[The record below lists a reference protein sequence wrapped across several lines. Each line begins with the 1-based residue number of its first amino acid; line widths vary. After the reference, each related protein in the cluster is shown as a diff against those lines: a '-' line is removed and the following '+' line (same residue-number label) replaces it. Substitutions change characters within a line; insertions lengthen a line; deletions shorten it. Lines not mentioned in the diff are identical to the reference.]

1 MELAHSLLLNEDAL
15 AQITEAKRPV
25 FIFEWLRFLNKVLV
39 AANKVDVK
47 EKQKKLV
54 EQLTSLISSNPGPP
68 TRKLLAKNLATLYS
82 IGDTF
87 TVFQTLDKCND
98 IIKNKDDTPAYLP
111 TKLAAVAC
119 VGAFYERMGRMLG
132 SSFPETINNLLKA
145 LKNAES
151 QGRGEILLSLQKVLS
166 GLGAAAASCH
176 RDIYK
181 NARSLLTDRS
191 MAVRCAVAKCLLELQ
206 NEAVFMWTA
215 ELENVATLCFKALEG
230 STYGVR
236 VAVSKLLGTVMATA
250 LMPKQAAVMRQN
262 VKRATLD
269 EVLELMATGFLRGGS
284 SFLKSGGEMLKGGTS
299 VSREVRV
306 GVTEAYVVFVTVLG
320 GQWLERNFATFLSHL
335 LELVAHP
342 RATQSHV
349 EAVYSRRC
357 VSFALRATL
366 GALLGEKAQI
376 AAAKDICQAISKQM
390 RAVEAVVSDSSGE
403 NKGTAADVSASQ
415 HVMVCALK
423 ELGSLV
429 QSLSATAAPLI
440 QEPSIGLLE
449 TVMSVLLHPSMAA
462 RLAAAWCLRCVA
474 VALPNQL
481 TPLLDRCAE
490 RINALKSS
498 PEAVSGY
505 SFAMAALLGAV
516 HQCPL
521 GIPHSKGK
529 MVVSIAED
537 LLRSAAQNS
546 RLSLHRTQA
555 GWLLLGA
562 LMTLGSSLVRYHLPK
577 MLLLWRNVFPRS
589 QKELEAEKARGDS
602 FTWQVTLEGRAGA
615 LCAMRSFV
623 AHCPELLTEDV
634 IRRLMTPI
642 ECAMTMMAHSN
653 RRFRL
658 RGSCPD
664 ESLYFQRSCRYKG
677 PWCSSEGQC
686 SDGSPPSLRHPRPPS
701 SENIRRQ
708 VLPSAESHLAHKSCS
723 FSALLRELVAEF
735 TLTDNS
741 SNTTT
746 SLLRS
751 LCHYDDSVLMGSWL
765 QETDH
770 KSIEDQLQPNS
781 ASGSGA
787 LEHDPS
793 SIYLRVPVGEAVPG
807 PLPLGVSVIDASVA
821 LFGVVFPHVSF
832 KHRLQMLDHFAEC
845 VKQAKGVRQQA
856 VQLNIFTA
864 VLSAL
869 KVEQESRVRE
879 SSNKVEQQSRVRESS
894 NEVEQ
899 ESRVRESSN
908 KVEQE
913 SRVREWS
920 NKVEQ
925 ESRVREWSNKVEQES
940 RVREWSN
947 KVEQESRVREW
958 SNKVEQESRVRE
970 SSNKVEQESRVR
982 EWSNKVEQE
991 SRVRESSNKV
1001 EQESRVRESSNK
1013 VEQESRVR
1021 ESSNKVEQESRVRE
1035 SSNKVEQESRV
1046 REWSNKVEQQ
1056 SRVRESSNKVE
1067 QESRVREWSN
1077 KVEQESRVREWSNK
1091 VEQESRV
1098 REWSN
1103 KVEQESRVREWSNK
1117 VEQESRVRESSN
1129 KVEQESRVREWSN
1142 KVEQE
1147 SRVRE
1152 WSNKVEQESR
1162 VRESSNKVEQES
1174 RVREWSNKV
1183 EQESRVRESSK
1194 KAEQKSQ
1201 GLAENKS
1208 TLGPE
1213 EVRKSALALVMG
1225 ALDNPNPILRCAAG
1239 EALGRMA
1246 QVVGEATFIASMAQH
1261 SFDKLK
1267 SARDVVSRTGHSL
1280 ALGCLHRYV
1289 GGIGSGQHLKTS
1301 VSILLALAQD
1311 ATSHEVQTW
1320 ALHSLALIVDS
1331 SGPMYRGYVEP
1342 TLSLVLTLLLTV
1354 PPSHTEVHQCL
1365 GRCLG
1370 ALITTVGP
1378 ELQGNSVT
1386 ISTIRSSCLVG
1397 CAIMQDH
1404 SDSLVQAAAISC
1416 LQQLHMFAPR
1426 HVNLSSLVP
1435 CLCVHLCSSHLLLR
1449 RAAVACL
1456 RQLAQREA
1464 AEVCEYAMSLAKKA
1478 GDNKDSATLNLN
1490 ISETGLEGVLF
1501 GMLDR
1506 ETDRKLCSD
1515 IHDTLGHMLS
1525 SLAVGKLSHWLKLC
1539 KDVLAASTE
1548 VGGAVAFEVEKEEDS
1563 EKKDEMDD
1571 DIMFTGLGE
1580 DDKSK
1585 PSVAPRW
1592 VTRVFAADCLCRII
1606 HLCENADKTHFDLAA
1621 ARTAKAKN
1629 PKGDLL
1635 VLHLSDLIRMAFMA
1649 ATDHSHQLRMAGLQ
1663 ALEDII
1669 KKFASVPEPEFPG
1682 HVILEQYQ
1690 ANVGA
1695 ALRPAFSPD
1704 TPSDITAKACQVCSA
1719 WIGSGV
1725 VSDLNDL
1732 RRVHNLL
1739 VSSLDKVQAGKGSSS
1754 QLYSESATTMEKLA
1768 VLKAWAEEQVYV
1780 VAMKLKKEAESR
1792 PARPVRGGEDDD
1804 DEEDVSD
1811 EGDVLPADSL
1821 ITLVQPELP
1830 SLSRLWLAALRDY
1843 ALLTL
1848 PAEFASQLPPEGGAF
1863 YTPETID
1870 TARLHY
1876 RSSWAPILHAVA
1888 LWLSTTDFGAP
1899 DCPEEPQ
1906 NATSTGPAGFPQ
1918 GPAAP
1923 SKSHDELVKDR
1934 MHLLLGVSIEF
1945 LCFPRPEE
1953 PIERVMS
1960 CLKAL
1965 STLLEC
1971 PRARKHIAEDQLL
1984 AVELLNVL
1992 HRLLLTRDPPSV
2004 QLQVT
2009 AVVQETIR
2017 SAHEHLEQLR
2027 SSESAEEGGEK
2038 EWPRLLGEGGD
2049 SGELQPGKSLV
2060 FAAMELLVFLLVRH
2074 LPQISAKASDSPSH
2088 VPIKPQ
2094 QLSEH
2099 SNRLLAVTVGILA
2112 ELPALCS
2119 PAGSMTILPTAL
2131 FLICGVLRE
2140 TAVKT
2145 ADSVVSPP
2153 VSASLQAIK
2162 TIITSP
2168 LSRVGHIQQQ
2178 WSSLVRSS
2186 LASVLE
2192 YSQPDES
2199 RPSVDEVSML
2209 TAITLFLVSA
2219 GSELLGVTSLQKGCM
2234 ERFRNALNSSDPL
2247 VQLRCYQLLLSVFQ
2261 HSVRALSTPY
2271 IHALA
2276 PALVEKLKAAERS
2289 RPSTPAELHAL
2300 QEGVRVLEGLV
2311 GLGEEQNRV
2320 QLLALLV
2327 PTLIS
2332 YLLDENTF
2340 SSAPPTSKAL
2350 HEFALQNLMRIG
2362 PLYPA
2367 AFKTV
2372 MGAAPELKPRLEAA
2386 IRADQ
2391 ASNKAKAMARQTQ
2404 PTVQATP
2411 TIKLKTSFF

>member
-1 MELAHSLLLNEDAL
+1 MELAHSLLLNEEAL

-25 FIFEWLRFLNKVLV
+25 FIFEWLRFLDKVLV

-54 EQLTSLISSNPGPP
+54 EQLTGLISSAPGPP

-98 IIKNKDDTPAYLP
+98 IIKSKDDTSAYLP
-111 TKLAAVAC
+111 TKLSAVAC

-132 SSFPETINNLLKA
+132 SSFPDTINNMLKA
-145 LKNAES
+145 LKSAES
-151 QGRGEILLSLQKVLS
+151 QGRSEILLSLQKVLN
-166 GLGAAAASCH
+166 GLGGAAASCH

-206 NEAVFMWTA
+206 NEAVFMWTT

-230 STYGVR
+230 SNYGVR

-250 LMPKQAAVMRQN
+250 LIPKQAAVMRQN
-262 VKRATLD
+262 VKRATLE

-284 SFLKSGGEMLKGGTS
+284 GFLKSGGEMLKGGGS

-306 GVTEAYVVFVTVLG
+306 GVTQAYVVFVTTLG
-320 GQWLERNFATFLSHL
+320 GQWLERNFATFLSHVL
-335 LELVAHP
+335 DLVGHP
-342 RATQSHV
+342 RATQTHV

-357 VSFALRATL
+357 VSFMLRSTL
-366 GALLGEKAQI
+366 GGLLGEKAQM
-376 AAAKDICQAISKQM
+376 AAGKDICLALSKQM
-390 RAVEAVVSDSSGE
+390 RAVEAVVNDTSGE
-403 NKGTAADVSASQ
+403 NKAGTADVSATQ

-429 QSLSATAAPLI
+429 QSLSATASPLI

-449 TVMSVLLHPSMAA
+449 TVSSVLLHPSMAA

-474 VALPNQL
+474 VALPYQL
-481 TPLLDRCAE
+481 TPLLERCAE
-490 RINALKSS
+490 RINNLKSS

-505 SFAMAALLGAV
+505 SFAMAALLGGV

-521 GIPHSKGK
+521 GVPQSKGK
-529 MVVSIAED
+529 VIAED
-537 LLRSAAQNS
+537 LLRTAAQNS
-546 RLSLHRTQA
+546 RLSLQRTQA

-562 LMTLGSSLVRYHLPK
+562 LMTLGPSLVRYHLPK

-589 QKELEAEKARGDS
+589 QKEMEAEKARGDS

-642 ECAMTMMAHSN
+642 ECAMTMIVPSIIKVHGSHLKASAAMV
-653 RRFRL
+653 RL
-658 RGSCPD
+658 RLYDILALLPPKTYEGS
-664 ESLYFQRSCRYKG
+664 F
-677 PWCSSEGQC
+677 
-686 SDGSPPSLRHPRPPS
+686 
-701 SENIRRQ
+701 N
-708 VLPSAESHLAHKSCS
+708 
-723 FSALLRELVAEF
+723 ALLRELVTEF

-741 SNTTT
+741 ANTTT

-793 SIYLRVPVGEAVPG
+793 SIYLRVPVGEAMPG

-821 LFGVVFPHVSF
+821 LFGVVFPHVLINPV
-832 KHRLQMLDHFAEC
+832 RLQMLDHFAEC
-845 VKQAKGVRQQA
+845 IKQAKGVRQQA

-869 KVEQESRVRE
+869 K
-879 SSNKVEQQSRVRESS
+879 
-894 NEVEQ
+894 
-899 ESRVRESSN
+899 
-908 KVEQE
+908 
-913 SRVREWS
+913 
-920 NKVEQ
+920 
-925 ESRVREWSNKVEQES
+925 
-940 RVREWSN
+940 
-947 KVEQESRVREW
+947 
-958 SNKVEQESRVRE
+958 
-970 SSNKVEQESRVR
+970 
-982 EWSNKVEQE
+982 
-991 SRVRESSNKV
+991 
-1001 EQESRVRESSNK
+1001 
-1013 VEQESRVR
+1013 
-1021 ESSNKVEQESRVRE
+1021 
-1035 SSNKVEQESRV
+1035 
-1046 REWSNKVEQQ
+1046 
-1056 SRVRESSNKVE
+1056 
-1067 QESRVREWSN
+1067 
-1077 KVEQESRVREWSNK
+1077 
-1091 VEQESRV
+1091 
-1098 REWSN
+1098 
-1103 KVEQESRVREWSNK
+1103 
-1117 VEQESRVRESSN
+1117 
-1129 KVEQESRVREWSN
+1129 
-1142 KVEQE
+1142 
-1147 SRVRE
+1147 
-1152 WSNKVEQESR
+1152 
-1162 VRESSNKVEQES
+1162 
-1174 RVREWSNKV
+1174 
-1183 EQESRVRESSK
+1183 
-1194 KAEQKSQ
+1194 

-1246 QVVGEATFIASMAQH
+1246 QVVGEATFIARMAQY

-1311 ATSHEVQTW
+1311 GTSHEVQTW

-1378 ELQGNSVT
+1378 ELQGNGAT

-1449 RAAVACL
+1449 RASVACL
-1456 RQLAQREA
+1456 RQLVQREA
-1464 AEVCEYAMSLAKKA
+1464 AEVCEYAMTNTWCRETIP
-1478 GDNKDSATLNLN
+1478 DLN
-1490 ISETGLEGVLF
+1490 ITETGLEGVLF

-1506 ETDRKLCSD
+1506 ETDRKLCHD

-1525 SLAVGKLSHWLKLC
+1525 SLAVDKLSHWLKLC
-1539 KDVLAASTE
+1539 KDVLAAGGS
-1548 VGGAVAFEVEKEEDS
+1548 GAVVPVDLGKEDEDS
-1563 EKKDEMDD
+1563 EKQDEIDD
-1571 DIMFTGLGE
+1571 DIMFTALGE
-1580 DDKSK
+1580 DNNSK

-1606 HLCENADKTHFDLAA
+1606 LLCENADRTHFDLAA
-1621 ARTAKAKN
+1621 AR
-1629 PKGDLL
+1629 DLL

-1649 ATDHSHQLRMAGLQ
+1649 ATDNSNQLRMAGLQ

-1704 TPSDITAKACQVCSA
+1704 TPSDITAKACQVCST

-1739 VSSLDKVQAGKGSSS
+1739 VSSLDKVQAGKGSCS
-1754 QLYSESATTMEKLA
+1754 QLYSESATTMEKLS
-1768 VLKAWAEEQVYV
+1768 VLKAWAEVTTHTHTHTRCE
-1780 VAMKLKKEAESR
+1780 
-1792 PARPVRGGEDDD
+1792 
-1804 DEEDVSD
+1804 EEDV
-1811 EGDVLPADSL
+1811 GADVLPPDSL
-1821 ITLVQPELP
+1821 ILLVQPELP
-1830 SLSRLWLAALRDY
+1830 SLSRLWLAVLRDY

-1848 PAEFASQLPPEGGAF
+1848 PAEFSSQLPPDGGAF

-1876 RSSWAPILHAVA
+1876 RASWAPVLHAVA
-1888 LWLSTTDFGAP
+1888 LWLS
-1899 DCPEEPQ
+1899 
-1906 NATSTGPAGFPQ
+1906 STGFRAGEGDEEAPAVSMQAPGATIYPQ
-1918 GPAAP
+1918 GNPVAQ
-1923 SKSHDELVKDR
+1923 STEELVKDR
-1934 MHLLLGVSIEF
+1934 MHLMLGKRHTLELMMNYRKWRGYLLG
-1945 LCFPRPEE
+1945 
-1953 PIERVMS
+1953 
-1960 CLKAL
+1960 
-1965 STLLEC
+1965 
-1971 PRARKHIAEDQLL
+1971 
-1984 AVELLNVL
+1984 VELLNVL
-1992 HRLLLTRDPPSV
+1992 HRLLLTRDPPDV

-2009 AVVQETIR
+2009 TVVQETIR
-2017 SAHEHLEQLR
+2017 ATQEHRRLLED
-2027 SSESAEEGGEK
+2027 GGEK
-2038 EWPRLLGEGGD
+2038 ESTFTLGEGGET
-2049 SGELQPGKSLV
+2049 GELLPGKSLV
-2060 FAAMELLVFLLVRH
+2060 FAAMELLVFVLVRH
-2074 LPQISAKASDSPSH
+2074 LPQLNTRSVSC
-2088 VPIKPQ
+2088 
-2094 QLSEH
+2094 
-2099 SNRLLAVTVGILA
+2099 
-2112 ELPALCS
+2112 LPFFRYTCFTKYLGLCLKLCLF
-2119 PAGSMTILPTAL
+2119 PVFLTGSMTILPTVL
-2131 FLICGVLRE
+2131 FLITGVLKE

-2145 ADSVVSPP
+2145 SDNSVPLP
-2153 VSASLQAIK
+2153 VSAALQGIK

-2168 LSRVGHIQQQ
+2168 LARSEKTRTQ
-2178 WSSLVRSS
+2178 WTVLVRSS
-2186 LASVLE
+2186 LASVIE
-2192 YSQPDES
+2192 YSQPDDS
-2199 RPSVDEVSML
+2199 RPNMDEVSML
-2209 TAITLFLVSA
+2209 TAITLFLLS
-2219 GSELLGVTSLQKGCM
+2219 GSSEVIGVTVLQQGCM
-2234 ERFRNALNSSDPL
+2234 DRYRNALNSPDPW
-2247 VQLRCYQLLLSVFQ
+2247 VQARCYQLLLSVFQ
-2261 HSVRALSTPY
+2261 HPSRALSTPY

-2276 PALVEKLKAAERS
+2276 PLMVEKLKGAERS
-2289 RPSTPAELHAL
+2289 RPGTAMELQAV
-2300 QEGVRVLEGLV
+2300 QEGIRVLENLV
-2311 GLGEEQNRV
+2311 GMGEEQNRV

-2327 PTLIS
+2327 PTLVS
-2332 YLLDENTF
+2332 YLLDDNAF
-2340 SSAPPTSKAL
+2340 SSASPASKGL
-2350 HEFALQNLMRIG
+2350 HEFALHNLMRIG

-2372 MGAAPELKPRLEAA
+2372 IGAAPELKIRLESA
-2386 IRADQ
+2386 IRANQ
-2391 ASNKAKAMARQTQ
+2391 ASSKAKAAALLAQ
-2404 PTVQATP
+2404 PAVQAAP

>member
-25 FIFEWLRFLNKVLV
+25 FIFEWLRFLDKVLV

-54 EQLTSLISSNPGPP
+54 EQLTGLISSAPGPP
-68 TRKLLAKNLATLYS
+68 TRKLLSKNLATLYS

-87 TVFQTLDKCND
+87 TVFQTLDKCNE
-98 IIKNKDDTPAYLP
+98 IIKSKDDTPAYLP

-119 VGAFYERMGRMLG
+119 VGAFYEKMGRMLG
-132 SSFPETINNLLKA
+132 SSFPDTINNLLKA
-145 LKNAES
+145 LKSAES
-151 QGRGEILLSLQKVLS
+151 QGRAEILLSLQKVLN
-166 GLGAAAASCH
+166 GLGGAATSCH

-191 MAVRCAVAKCLLELQ
+191 MAVRCMIAKCLLELQ
-206 NEAVFMWTA
+206 HEAVFMWTT

-230 STYGVR
+230 SNYGVR
-236 VAVSKLLGTVMATA
+236 VAVAKLLGTVMATA
-250 LMPKQAAVMRQN
+250 LLPKHAALMRQN
-262 VKRATLD
+262 VKRATLE

-284 SFLKSGGEMLKGGTS
+284 GFLKSGGEMLKGGGS

-306 GVTEAYVVFVTVLG
+306 GITQAYVVFVTTLG
-320 GQWLERNFATFLSHL
+320 GQWLERNFATFLSHVL
-335 LELVAHP
+335 DLVSHP
-342 RATQSHV
+342 RATQTHV

-357 VSFALRATL
+357 VSFMLHATL
-366 GALLGEKAQI
+366 GGLLGEKAQI
-376 AAAKDICQAISKQM
+376 AAGKEICQAISKQM
-390 RAVEAVVSDSSGE
+390 RAVEAVVNDISGE
-403 NKGTAADVSASQ
+403 NKSGAADVSASQ

-429 QSLSATAAPLI
+429 QSLSATASPLI

-449 TVMSVLLHPSMAA
+449 TVTSVLLHPSMAA

-474 VALPNQL
+474 VALPYQL

-490 RINALKSS
+490 RINNLKNS

-505 SFAMAALLGAV
+505 SFAMAALLGGI

-529 MVVSIAED
+529 LVVSIAED
-537 LLRSAAQNS
+537 LLRTAAQNS
-546 RLSLHRTQA
+546 RLSLQRTQA

-562 LMTLGSSLVRYHLPK
+562 LMTLGPSLVRYHLPK

-602 FTWQVTLEGRAGA
+602 FSWQVTLEGRAGA

-642 ECAMTMMAHSN
+642 ECAMTMMSHVPAIIKVHGAHLKASAAMV
-653 RRFRL
+653 RL
-658 RGSCPD
+658 RLYDILALLPPKTYEGS
-664 ESLYFQRSCRYKG
+664 F
-677 PWCSSEGQC
+677 
-686 SDGSPPSLRHPRPPS
+686 
-701 SENIRRQ
+701 N
-708 VLPSAESHLAHKSCS
+708 
-723 FSALLRELVAEF
+723 ALLRELVAEF

-741 SNTTT
+741 ANTTT

-793 SIYLRVPVGEAVPG
+793 SIYLRIPVGEAIPG

-845 VKQAKGVRQQA
+845 IKQAKGIRQQA

-869 KVEQESRVRE
+869 K
-879 SSNKVEQQSRVRESS
+879 
-894 NEVEQ
+894 
-899 ESRVRESSN
+899 
-908 KVEQE
+908 
-913 SRVREWS
+913 
-920 NKVEQ
+920 
-925 ESRVREWSNKVEQES
+925 
-940 RVREWSN
+940 
-947 KVEQESRVREW
+947 
-958 SNKVEQESRVRE
+958 
-970 SSNKVEQESRVR
+970 
-982 EWSNKVEQE
+982 
-991 SRVRESSNKV
+991 
-1001 EQESRVRESSNK
+1001 
-1013 VEQESRVR
+1013 
-1021 ESSNKVEQESRVRE
+1021 
-1035 SSNKVEQESRV
+1035 
-1046 REWSNKVEQQ
+1046 
-1056 SRVRESSNKVE
+1056 
-1067 QESRVREWSN
+1067 
-1077 KVEQESRVREWSNK
+1077 
-1091 VEQESRV
+1091 
-1098 REWSN
+1098 
-1103 KVEQESRVREWSNK
+1103 
-1117 VEQESRVRESSN
+1117 
-1129 KVEQESRVREWSN
+1129 
-1142 KVEQE
+1142 
-1147 SRVRE
+1147 
-1152 WSNKVEQESR
+1152 
-1162 VRESSNKVEQES
+1162 
-1174 RVREWSNKV
+1174 
-1183 EQESRVRESSK
+1183 
-1194 KAEQKSQ
+1194 

-1225 ALDNPNPILRCAAG
+1225 AMDNPNPILRCAAG

-1246 QVVGEATFIASMAQH
+1246 QVVGEATFIARMAQT

-1311 ATSHEVQTW
+1311 GSSHEVQTW

-1378 ELQGNSVT
+1378 ELQGNGAT

-1464 AEVCEYAMSLAKKA
+1464 AEVCEYAMSLARRA
-1478 GDNKDSATLNLN
+1478 GESKDTRIKLN
-1490 ISETGLEGVLF
+1490 ITETGLEGVLF

-1525 SLAVGKLSHWLKLC
+1525 SLAVEKLSHWLKLC
-1539 KDVLAASTE
+1539 KDVLAATTE
-1548 VGGAVAFEVEKEEDS
+1548 VAVVVKFEVEKDEEDS

-1571 DIMFTGLGE
+1571 DTMFTGLGE

-1606 HLCENADKTHFDLAA
+1606 LLCENADKAHFDLAA
-1621 ARTAKAKN
+1621 ARSAKAKN

-1649 ATDHSHQLRMAGLQ
+1649 ATDHSNQLRMAGLQ

-1768 VLKAWAEEQVYV
+1768 VLKAWAEVYV
-1780 VAMKLKKEAESR
+1780 VAMKIKKEAESK
-1792 PARPVRGGEDDD
+1792 PAKPVRSVDD
-1804 DEEDVSD
+1804 DEDDEDV
-1811 EGDVLPADSL
+1811 GANVLPPDSL
-1821 ITLVQPELP
+1821 IILVQPELP
-1830 SLSRLWLAALRDY
+1830 SLSRLWLAMLRDY

-1848 PAEFASQLPPEGGAF
+1848 PAEFSSQLPPDGGAF

-1870 TARLHY
+1870 TARIHY
-1876 RSSWAPILHAVA
+1876 RSSWAPVLHAVA
-1888 LWLSTTDFGAP
+1888 LWLSSTGFGAG
-1899 DCPEEPQ
+1899 EEKEEAPSAPYKTP
-1906 NATSTGPAGFPQ
+1906 NFPQ
-1918 GPAAP
+1918 EALSATKTFEE
-1923 SKSHDELVKDR
+1923 SVNDK
-1934 MHLLLGVSIEF
+1934 MHLMLGVSIEF

-1953 PIERVMS
+1953 PIEHVTS
-1960 CLKAL
+1960 CLWAL
-1965 STLLEC
+1965 CTLLESPC
-1971 PRARKHIAEDQLL
+1971 AKNHIAEDQLL

-1992 HRLLLTRDPPSV
+1992 HRLLLTRDPLAI

-2017 SAHEHLEQLR
+2017 AAQDHLQRQKNSKGKE
-2027 SSESAEEGGEK
+2027 EEGEK
-2038 EWPRLLGEGGD
+2038 DSQPGFGEGGD
-2049 SGELQPGKSLV
+2049 TGELVPGKSLV
-2060 FAAMELLVFLLVRH
+2060 FAAMELLVFILVRH
-2074 LPQISAKASDSPSH
+2074 LPQLNTRARESPSH
-2088 VPIKPQ
+2088 TPLRPQ
-2094 QLSEH
+2094 
-2099 SNRLLAVTVGILA
+2099 RLPEESARLVANTVAILA
-2112 ELPALCS
+2112 ELPSLCS
-2119 PAGSMTILPTAL
+2119 PAGSMTILPTVL
-2131 FLICGVLRE
+2131 FLITGVLRE

-2145 ADSVVSPP
+2145 SDSSVPVT
-2153 VSASLQAIK
+2153 VSAALQGIK

-2168 LSRVGHIQQQ
+2168 LAQADTIQTQ
-2178 WSSLVRSS
+2178 WPCLVRST

-2192 YSQPDES
+2192 SSQPDES
-2199 RPSVDEVSML
+2199 RPDMDEISML
-2209 TAITLFLVSA
+2209 TAITLFLLSA
-2219 GSELLGVTSLQKGCM
+2219 SGELIGVTVLQKGCM
-2234 ERFRNALNSSDPL
+2234 ECFRNGLNSSDPG
-2247 VQLRCYQLLLSVFQ
+2247 VQARCYQLLLSVFQ
-2261 HSVRALSTPY
+2261 HSSRALSTPY

-2276 PALVEKLKAAERS
+2276 PLMVEKLKAVERS
-2289 RPSTPAELHAL
+2289 RPATVAELHAV
-2300 QEGVRVLEGLV
+2300 QEGIRVLENLV
-2311 GLGEEQNRV
+2311 SMGEEQNRV

-2332 YLLDENTF
+2332 YLLDDNAI
-2340 SSAPPTSKAL
+2340 SSAPQISRGL

-2367 AFKTV
+2367 AFKIV
-2372 MGAAPELKPRLEAA
+2372 VGAAPELKSRLESA
-2386 IRADQ
+2386 IRANQ
-2391 ASNKAKAMARQTQ
+2391 ASNKAKAAARLAQ
-2404 PTVQATP
+2404 PAVQAAP

>member
-15 AQITEAKRPV
+15 AQITEAKKPV
-25 FIFEWLRFLNKVLV
+25 FIFEWLRFLDKVLV
-39 AANKVDVK
+39 AANKLDVK

-54 EQLTSLISSNPGPP
+54 EQLTGLISSAPGPP

-98 IIKNKDDTPAYLP
+98 IIKSKDDTPAYLP

-119 VGAFYERMGRMLG
+119 VGAFYEKMGRILG
-132 SSFPETINNLLKA
+132 SSFPDTINNLLKA
-145 LKNAES
+145 LKSAES

-166 GLGAAAASCH
+166 GLGGAAASCH

-191 MAVRCAVAKCLLELQ
+191 MAVRCAAAKCLLELQ
-206 NEAVFMWTA
+206 NEAVFMWTT

-230 STYGVR
+230 SNYGVR

-250 LMPKQAAVMRQN
+250 LMPKQAAIMRQN
-262 VKRATLD
+262 VKRATLE
-269 EVLELMATGFLRGGS
+269 EVLELMSTGFLRGGS
-284 SFLKSGGEMLKGGTS
+284 SFLKSGGEMLKGGGS

-306 GVTEAYVVFVTVLG
+306 GVTQAYVVFVTTLG
-320 GQWLERNFATFLSHL
+320 GQWLERNFAAFLSHV
-335 LELVAHP
+335 LELASHP
-342 RATQSHV
+342 RATQTHV

-357 VSFALRATL
+357 VSFVLRASL
-366 GALLGEKAQI
+366 GGLLGEKAQI
-376 AAAKDICQAISKQM
+376 AAGREICQAIAKQT
-390 RAVEAVVSDSSGE
+390 RAVEAVVNDSSGE
-403 NKGTAADVSASQ
+403 SRAGAADVSASQ

-429 QSLSATAAPLI
+429 QSLSATASPLI

-449 TVMSVLLHPSMAA
+449 TVTSVLLHPSMAA

-474 VALPNQL
+474 VALPYQL
-481 TPLLDRCAE
+481 TPLLERCAE
-490 RINALKSS
+490 RINSLKTS

-505 SFAMAALLGAV
+505 SFAMAALLGGV

-521 GIPHSKGK
+521 GIPHAKGK

-537 LLRSAAQNS
+537 LLRTAAQNS
-546 RLSLHRTQA
+546 RLSLQRTQA

-562 LMTLGSSLVRYHLPK
+562 LMTLGPSVVRYHLPK

-589 QKELEAEKARGDS
+589 QKELEAEKARGDP

-634 IRRLMTPI
+634 IRRLMMPI
-642 ECAMTMMAHSN
+642 ECAMTMMSHVPSVIKVHGAHLKASAAMV
-653 RRFRL
+653 RL
-658 RGSCPD
+658 R
-664 ESLYFQRSCRYKG
+664 LYDILALLPPKTY
-677 PWCSSEGQC
+677 EG
-686 SDGSPPSLRHPRPPS
+686 
-701 SENIRRQ
+701 N
-708 VLPSAESHLAHKSCS
+708 
-723 FSALLRELVAEF
+723 FNALLRELVAEF

-741 SNTTT
+741 ANTTT

-793 SIYLRVPVGEAVPG
+793 SIYLRVPVGEAIPG

-845 VKQAKGVRQQA
+845 IKQAKGVRQQA

-869 KVEQESRVRE
+869 K
-879 SSNKVEQQSRVRESS
+879 
-894 NEVEQ
+894 
-899 ESRVRESSN
+899 
-908 KVEQE
+908 
-913 SRVREWS
+913 
-920 NKVEQ
+920 
-925 ESRVREWSNKVEQES
+925 
-940 RVREWSN
+940 
-947 KVEQESRVREW
+947 
-958 SNKVEQESRVRE
+958 
-970 SSNKVEQESRVR
+970 
-982 EWSNKVEQE
+982 
-991 SRVRESSNKV
+991 
-1001 EQESRVRESSNK
+1001 
-1013 VEQESRVR
+1013 
-1021 ESSNKVEQESRVRE
+1021 
-1035 SSNKVEQESRV
+1035 
-1046 REWSNKVEQQ
+1046 
-1056 SRVRESSNKVE
+1056 
-1067 QESRVREWSN
+1067 
-1077 KVEQESRVREWSNK
+1077 
-1091 VEQESRV
+1091 
-1098 REWSN
+1098 
-1103 KVEQESRVREWSNK
+1103 
-1117 VEQESRVRESSN
+1117 
-1129 KVEQESRVREWSN
+1129 
-1142 KVEQE
+1142 
-1147 SRVRE
+1147 
-1152 WSNKVEQESR
+1152 
-1162 VRESSNKVEQES
+1162 
-1174 RVREWSNKV
+1174 
-1183 EQESRVRESSK
+1183 
-1194 KAEQKSQ
+1194 

-1208 TLGPE
+1208 SLGPE
-1213 EVRKSALALVMG
+1213 EVRRSALALVMG

-1246 QVVGEATFIASMAQH
+1246 QVVGEATFIARMAQH

-1311 ATSHEVQTW
+1311 GTSHEVQTW

-1378 ELQGNSVT
+1378 ELQGNSGT

-1464 AEVCEYAMSLAKKA
+1464 AEVCEYATSLARKA
-1478 GDNKDSATLNLN
+1478 GDAKDSGTINLN
-1490 ISETGLEGVLF
+1490 ITETGLEGVLF

-1525 SLAVGKLSHWLKLC
+1525 SLAVEKLSHWLKLC
-1539 KDVLAASTE
+1539 KDVLAATTE
-1548 VGGAVAFEVEKEEDS
+1548 VGGAVAPELGKEEEDS

-1571 DIMFTGLGE
+1571 DSMFTTLGE
-1580 DDKSK
+1580 DDKNK

-1606 HLCENADKTHFDLAA
+1606 LLCENADRVHFDLAA
-1621 ARTAKAKN
+1621 ARAAKAKN

-1704 TPSDITAKACQVCSA
+1704 TPSDITAKACQVCST

-1739 VSSLDKVQAGKGSSS
+1739 VSSLDKVQAGKSSS
-1754 QLYSESATTMEKLA
+1754 TQLYSESATTMEKLA
-1768 VLKAWAEEQVYV
+1768 VLKAWAEVYV
-1780 VAMKLKKEAESR
+1780 VAMEIKKKAENQPTE
-1792 PARPVRGGEDDD
+1792 PAPAGV
-1804 DEEDVSD
+1804 DEEEEEDPAGAS
-1811 EGDVLPADSL
+1811 DVLPPDSL
-1821 ITLVQPELP
+1821 IMLVQPELP
-1830 SLSRLWLAALRDY
+1830 ALSRLWLAALRDY

-1848 PAEFASQLPPEGGAF
+1848 PAEFASQLPPDGGAF

-1870 TARLHY
+1870 SARLHY
-1876 RSSWAPILHAVA
+1876 RSSWAPILHAAA
-1888 LWLSTTDFGAP
+1888 LWLSHAGFGAG
-1899 DCPEEPQ
+1899 DAADEPPR
-1906 NATSTGPAGFPQ
+1906 APGVGPKDP
-1918 GPAAP
+1918 
-1923 SKSHDELVKDR
+1923 DELARDR

-1953 PIERVMS
+1953 PLEHVMS
-1960 CLKAL
+1960 CLQAL
-1965 STLLEC
+1965 CTLLDSPC
-1971 PRARKHIAEDQLL
+1971 ARMHIGQDQLL

-1992 HRLLLTRDPPSV
+1992 HRLLLTRDPPAL
-2004 QLQVT
+2004 QLQVA
-2009 AVVQETIR
+2009 AVVQDTVRAAQDHLQRVRKDKEESDEKDQP
-2017 SAHEHLEQLR
+2017 SA
-2027 SSESAEEGGEK
+2027 
-2038 EWPRLLGEGGD
+2038 LGEGGD
-2049 SGELQPGKSLV
+2049 TGELVPGKSLV
-2060 FAAMELLVFLLVRH
+2060 FAAMELLVFILVRH
-2074 LPQISAKASDSPSH
+2074 LPQLNARVADSPSH
-2088 VPIKPQ
+2088 PAHRTQ
-2094 QLSEH
+2094 
-2099 SNRLLAVTVGILA
+2099 RLPDESARLVAATIAILA
-2112 ELPALCS
+2112 ELPSLCS
-2119 PAGSMTILPTAL
+2119 PAGSMTILPTIL
-2131 FLICGVLRE
+2131 FLITGVLRE

-2145 ADSVVSPP
+2145 ADNAMPLP
-2153 VSASLQAIK
+2153 VSAALQGIK

-2168 LSRVGHIQQQ
+2168 LARVEKIHKQ
-2178 WSSLVRSS
+2178 WASLVRSS

-2192 YSQPDES
+2192 YSLPDES
-2199 RPSVDEVSML
+2199 RPNMDEVGML
-2209 TAITLFLVSA
+2209 TAVTLFLLSA
-2219 GSELLGVTSLQKGCM
+2219 GTEVVGVTSLQTGCM
-2234 ERFRNALNSSDPL
+2234 DRFRNALNSSDPW
-2247 VQLRCYQLLLSVFQ
+2247 VQARCYQLLLSVFQ
-2261 HSVRALSTPY
+2261 HSSRALATPY

-2276 PALVEKLKAAERS
+2276 PPVVEKLKAVERS
-2289 RPSTPAELHAL
+2289 RPATAAELQAV
-2300 QEGVRVLEGLV
+2300 QEGIKVLENLV
-2311 GLGEEQNRV
+2311 AMGEEQNRV

-2332 YLLDENTF
+2332 YLLDENAF
-2340 SSAPPTSKAL
+2340 SSATPASKGL
-2350 HEFALQNLMRIG
+2350 HEFALRDLMRIG
-2362 PLYPA
+2362 PLYPT

-2372 MGAAPELKPRLEAA
+2372 IGAAPELKIRLETAV
-2386 IRADQ
+2386 RANQ
-2391 ASNKAKAMARQTQ
+2391 ASSKAKATARQAQ
-2404 PTVQATP
+2404 PTVQAAP

>member
-1 MELAHSLLLNEDAL
+1 MELAHSLLLNEEAL

-25 FIFEWLRFLNKVLV
+25 FIFEWLRFLDKVLV

-54 EQLTSLISSNPGPP
+54 EQLTGLISSAPGPP

-87 TVFQTLDKCND
+87 TVFQTLDKCNE
-98 IIKNKDDTPAYLP
+98 IIKSKDDTPAYLP

-119 VGAFYERMGRMLG
+119 VGAFYEKMGRMLG
-132 SSFPETINNLLKA
+132 SSFPDTINNLLKA
-145 LKNAES
+145 LKSAES

-166 GLGAAAASCH
+166 GLGGAAASCH

-206 NEAVFMWTA
+206 NEAVFMWTT
-215 ELENVATLCFKALEG
+215 ELESLATLCFKALEG
-230 STYGVR
+230 SNYGVR
-236 VAVSKLLGTVMATA
+236 VAVAKLLGTVMATA

-269 EVLELMATGFLRGGS
+269 EVLELMSTGFLRGGS
-284 SFLKSGGEMLKGGTS
+284 GFLKSGGEMLKGAS

-306 GVTEAYVVFVTVLG
+306 GVTQAYVVFVTTLG
-320 GQWLERNFATFLSHL
+320 GQWLERNFATFLSHVL
-335 LELVAHP
+335 DLVSHP
-342 RATQSHV
+342 RATQTHV

-357 VSFALRATL
+357 VSFMLRATL
-366 GALLGEKAQI
+366 GGLLGEKAQI
-376 AAAKDICQAISKQM
+376 AAGKEICQAISKQM
-390 RAVEAVVSDSSGE
+390 RAVGKEDGGEISRFRALQKAVVNDLTGE
-403 NKGTAADVSASQ
+403 NKAGAADVSASQ

-429 QSLSATAAPLI
+429 QSLSATASPLI

-449 TVMSVLLHPSMAA
+449 TVTSVLLHPSMAA

-474 VALPNQL
+474 VALPYQL

-490 RINALKSS
+490 RINNLKSS

-505 SFAMAALLGAV
+505 SFAMAALLGGV

-529 MVVSIAED
+529 LVVSIAED

-546 RLSLHRTQA
+546 RLSLQRTQA

-562 LMTLGSSLVRYHLPK
+562 LMTLGPALVRYHLPK

-642 ECAMTMMAHSN
+642 ECAMTMMSHVPSIIKVHGAHLKASAAMV
-653 RRFRL
+653 RL
-658 RGSCPD
+658 RLYDILALLPPKTYEGS
-664 ESLYFQRSCRYKG
+664 F
-677 PWCSSEGQC
+677 
-686 SDGSPPSLRHPRPPS
+686 
-701 SENIRRQ
+701 N
-708 VLPSAESHLAHKSCS
+708 
-723 FSALLRELVAEF
+723 ALLRELVAEF

-741 SNTTT
+741 ANTTT

-793 SIYLRVPVGEAVPG
+793 SIYLRIPVGEAIPG

-845 VKQAKGVRQQA
+845 IKQAKGVRQQA

-869 KVEQESRVRE
+869 K
-879 SSNKVEQQSRVRESS
+879 
-894 NEVEQ
+894 
-899 ESRVRESSN
+899 
-908 KVEQE
+908 
-913 SRVREWS
+913 
-920 NKVEQ
+920 
-925 ESRVREWSNKVEQES
+925 
-940 RVREWSN
+940 
-947 KVEQESRVREW
+947 
-958 SNKVEQESRVRE
+958 
-970 SSNKVEQESRVR
+970 
-982 EWSNKVEQE
+982 
-991 SRVRESSNKV
+991 
-1001 EQESRVRESSNK
+1001 
-1013 VEQESRVR
+1013 
-1021 ESSNKVEQESRVRE
+1021 
-1035 SSNKVEQESRV
+1035 
-1046 REWSNKVEQQ
+1046 
-1056 SRVRESSNKVE
+1056 
-1067 QESRVREWSN
+1067 
-1077 KVEQESRVREWSNK
+1077 
-1091 VEQESRV
+1091 
-1098 REWSN
+1098 
-1103 KVEQESRVREWSNK
+1103 
-1117 VEQESRVRESSN
+1117 
-1129 KVEQESRVREWSN
+1129 
-1142 KVEQE
+1142 
-1147 SRVRE
+1147 
-1152 WSNKVEQESR
+1152 
-1162 VRESSNKVEQES
+1162 
-1174 RVREWSNKV
+1174 
-1183 EQESRVRESSK
+1183 
-1194 KAEQKSQ
+1194 

-1246 QVVGEATFIASMAQH
+1246 QVVGEATFIARMAQT

-1311 ATSHEVQTW
+1311 GSSHEVQTW

-1378 ELQGNSVT
+1378 ELQGNGAT

-1478 GDNKDSATLNLN
+1478 GDGTTINLN
-1490 ISETGLEGVLF
+1490 ITETGLEGVLF

-1525 SLAVGKLSHWLKLC
+1525 SLAVEKLSHWLKLC
-1539 KDVLAASTE
+1539 KDVLAATTD
-1548 VGGAVAFEVEKEEDS
+1548 VGGAVVFEVERDEEDS
-1563 EKKDEMDD
+1563 EKNNETDD
-1571 DIMFTGLGE
+1571 DTMFTGLGD

-1606 HLCENADKTHFDLAA
+1606 LLCENADKAHFDLAA
-1621 ARTAKAKN
+1621 ARSAQAK
-1629 PKGDLL
+1629 KGDLL
-1635 VLHLSDLIRMAFMA
+1635 VRHLSDLIRMAFMA
-1649 ATDHSHQLRMAGLQ
+1649 ATDHSNQLRMAGLQ

-1704 TPSDITAKACQVCSA
+1704 TPSDITAKACQVCST

-1768 VLKAWAEEQVYV
+1768 VLKAWAEVYV
-1780 VAMKLKKEAESR
+1780 VAMKIKKEAESK
-1792 PARPVRGGEDDD
+1792 PAKPVRSGDEDE
-1804 DEEDVSD
+1804 DEEDLSV
-1811 EGDVLPADSL
+1811 DVLPPDSL

-1830 SLSRLWLAALRDY
+1830 SLSRLWLAMLRDY

-1848 PAEFASQLPPEGGAF
+1848 PAEFSSQLPPDGGAF

-1876 RSSWAPILHAVA
+1876 RSSWAPVLHAVA
-1888 LWLSTTDFGAP
+1888 LWLNSTGFGAGEDKP
-1899 DCPEEPQ
+1899 DSP
-1906 NATSTGPAGFPQ
+1906 S
-1918 GPAAP
+1918 AP
-1923 SKSHDELVKDR
+1923 SKAAGVPQPKTFEESVKDR
-1934 MHLLLGVSIEF
+1934 MHLILGVSIEF

-1953 PIERVMS
+1953 PIEHVMS
-1960 CLKAL
+1960 CLQAL
-1965 STLLEC
+1965 CTLLDSPC
-1971 PRARKHIAEDQLL
+1971 AKMHIAEDQLL

-1992 HRLLLTRDPPSV
+1992 HRLLLTRDPPAV

-2017 SAHEHLEQLR
+2017 AAQDQLQRQR
-2027 SSESAEEGGEK
+2027 SSKNKDEEVEK
-2038 EWPRLLGEGGD
+2038 ESVPGLGEGGD
-2049 SGELQPGKSLV
+2049 TGELVPGKSLV
-2060 FAAMELLVFLLVRH
+2060 FATMELLVFILVRH
-2074 LPQISAKASDSPSH
+2074 LPQLNTKVKESPSH
-2088 VPIKPQ
+2088 AALRPQ
-2094 QLSEH
+2094 RLSEE
-2099 SNRLLAVTVGILA
+2099 SARLVAHTVSILA
-2112 ELPALCS
+2112 ELPSLCT
-2119 PAGSMTILPTAL
+2119 PAGSMTILPTVL
-2131 FLICGVLRE
+2131 FLITGVLKE
-2140 TAVKT
+2140 TALKT
-2145 ADSVVSPP
+2145 ADNSVPAP
-2153 VSASLQAIK
+2153 VSAALQAIK

-2168 LSRVGHIQQQ
+2168 LAREETIKTQ
-2178 WSSLVRSS
+2178 WTTLVRSS

-2199 RPSVDEVSML
+2199 RPDMDDVSML
-2209 TAITLFLVSA
+2209 TAITLFLLSA
-2219 GSELLGVTSLQKGCM
+2219 GSELVGVTVLQKGCLD
-2234 ERFRNALNSSDPL
+2234 RYRNALNSGDPWL
-2247 VQLRCYQLLLSVFQ
+2247 EARCYQLLLSVFQ
-2261 HSVRALSTPY
+2261 HCSRALSTPY

-2276 PALVEKLKAAERS
+2276 PILVEKLKSVETN
-2289 RPSTPAELHAL
+2289 RPMTNVELQAV
-2300 QEGVRVLEGLV
+2300 QEGIRVLETLV
-2311 GLGEEQNRV
+2311 GMGEEQNRV

-2332 YLLDENTF
+2332 YLLDEKAI
-2340 SSAPPTSKAL
+2340 SSAPPVSKGL

-2367 AFKTV
+2367 AFKIV
-2372 MGAAPELKPRLEAA
+2372 IGAAPELKTRLESA
-2386 IRADQ
+2386 IRANQ
-2391 ASNKAKAMARQTQ
+2391 ASSKAKAAARQAQ
-2404 PTVQATP
+2404 PTVQAAP

>member
-25 FIFEWLRFLNKVLV
+25 FIFEWLRFLDKVLV

-54 EQLTSLISSNPGPP
+54 EQLTGLISSAPGPP

-98 IIKNKDDTPAYLP
+98 IIKSKDDTPAYLP

-119 VGAFYERMGRMLG
+119 VGAFYEKMGRMLG
-132 SSFPETINNLLKA
+132 SSFPDTINNLLKA
-145 LKNAES
+145 LKSAES
-151 QGRGEILLSLQKVLS
+151 QGRGEILISLQKVLS
-166 GLGAAAASCH
+166 GLGGAAASCH

-206 NEAVFMWTA
+206 NEAVFMWTT
-215 ELENVATLCFKALEG
+215 ELENMATLCFKALEG
-230 STYGVR
+230 SNYGVR
-236 VAVSKLLGTVMATA
+236 VAVAKLLGTVMATA

-284 SFLKSGGEMLKGGTS
+284 GFLKSGGEMLKGGVS

-306 GVTEAYVVFVTVLG
+306 GVTQAYVVFVTTLG
-320 GQWLERNFATFLSHL
+320 GQWLERNFATFLSHVL
-335 LELVAHP
+335 DLVSNP
-342 RATQSHV
+342 RATQTHV

-357 VSFALRATL
+357 VSFMLRATL
-366 GALLGEKAQI
+366 GGLLGEKAQI
-376 AAAKDICQAISKQM
+376 AAGKEICQAISKQM
-390 RAVEAVVSDSSGE
+390 RAVEAVVNDLNGE
-403 NKGTAADVSASQ
+403 NKTADVSASQ

-429 QSLSATAAPLI
+429 QSLSATASPLI

-449 TVMSVLLHPSMAA
+449 TVTSVLLHPSMAA
-462 RLAAAWCLRCVA
+462 RLAAAWCLRSVA
-474 VALPNQL
+474 VALPYQL

-490 RINALKSS
+490 RINNLKSS

-505 SFAMAALLGAV
+505 SFAMAALLGGV

-521 GIPHSKGK
+521 GIPHAKGK
-529 MVVSIAED
+529 LVVSIAED
-537 LLRSAAQNS
+537 LLRTAAQNS
-546 RLSLHRTQA
+546 RLSLQRTQA

-562 LMTLGSSLVRYHLPK
+562 LMTLGPSLVRYHLPK

-642 ECAMTMMAHSN
+642 ECAMTMISHVPAIIKVHGAHLKASAAMV
-653 RRFRL
+653 RL
-658 RGSCPD
+658 RLYDILALLPPKTYEGS
-664 ESLYFQRSCRYKG
+664 F
-677 PWCSSEGQC
+677 
-686 SDGSPPSLRHPRPPS
+686 
-701 SENIRRQ
+701 N
-708 VLPSAESHLAHKSCS
+708 
-723 FSALLRELVAEF
+723 ALLRELVAEF

-793 SIYLRVPVGEAVPG
+793 SIYLRVPVGEAIPG

-845 VKQAKGVRQQA
+845 IKQAKGVRQQA

-869 KVEQESRVRE
+869 K
-879 SSNKVEQQSRVRESS
+879 
-894 NEVEQ
+894 
-899 ESRVRESSN
+899 
-908 KVEQE
+908 
-913 SRVREWS
+913 
-920 NKVEQ
+920 
-925 ESRVREWSNKVEQES
+925 
-940 RVREWSN
+940 
-947 KVEQESRVREW
+947 
-958 SNKVEQESRVRE
+958 
-970 SSNKVEQESRVR
+970 
-982 EWSNKVEQE
+982 
-991 SRVRESSNKV
+991 
-1001 EQESRVRESSNK
+1001 
-1013 VEQESRVR
+1013 
-1021 ESSNKVEQESRVRE
+1021 
-1035 SSNKVEQESRV
+1035 
-1046 REWSNKVEQQ
+1046 
-1056 SRVRESSNKVE
+1056 
-1067 QESRVREWSN
+1067 
-1077 KVEQESRVREWSNK
+1077 
-1091 VEQESRV
+1091 
-1098 REWSN
+1098 
-1103 KVEQESRVREWSNK
+1103 
-1117 VEQESRVRESSN
+1117 
-1129 KVEQESRVREWSN
+1129 
-1142 KVEQE
+1142 
-1147 SRVRE
+1147 
-1152 WSNKVEQESR
+1152 
-1162 VRESSNKVEQES
+1162 
-1174 RVREWSNKV
+1174 
-1183 EQESRVRESSK
+1183 
-1194 KAEQKSQ
+1194 

-1246 QVVGEATFIASMAQH
+1246 QVVGEATFIARMAQT

-1311 ATSHEVQTW
+1311 GSSHEVQTW

-1378 ELQGNSVT
+1378 ELQGNGAT

-1464 AEVCEYAMSLAKKA
+1464 SEVCEYAMSLAKKA
-1478 GDNKDSATLNLN
+1478 GNGKDAAINLN
-1490 ISETGLEGVLF
+1490 ITETGLEGALF
-1501 GMLDR
+1501 GMLDH

-1525 SLAVGKLSHWLKLC
+1525 SLAVEKLSHWLKLC
-1539 KDVLAASTE
+1539 KDVLAATTD
-1548 VGGAVAFEVEKEEDS
+1548 VGGAVTFEVEKDEEDS

-1585 PSVAPRW
+1585 LSVAPRW

-1606 HLCENADKTHFDLAA
+1606 LLCENADKAHFDLAT
-1621 ARTAKAKN
+1621 ARSTQAKN

-1649 ATDHSHQLRMAGLQ
+1649 ATDHSNQLRMAGLQ

-1669 KKFASVPEPEFPG
+1669 KKFACVPEPEFPG

-1704 TPSDITAKACQVCSA
+1704 TPSDITAKACQVCST

-1739 VSSLDKVQAGKGSSS
+1739 VSSLDKVQAGKGSPS

-1768 VLKAWAEEQVYV
+1768 VLKAWAEVYV
-1780 VAMKLKKEAESR
+1780 VAMKIKKEAESK
-1792 PARPVRGGEDDD
+1792 PVKTVQSGDEEEDDL
-1804 DEEDVSD
+1804 SA
-1811 EGDVLPADSL
+1811 DVLPPDSL

-1830 SLSRLWLAALRDY
+1830 SLSRLWLAMLRDH

-1848 PAEFASQLPPEGGAF
+1848 PAEFSSQLPPDGGAF

-1876 RSSWAPILHAVA
+1876 RNSWAPVVHAVA
-1888 LWLSTTDFGAP
+1888 LWLSSTSFGA
-1899 DCPEEPQ
+1899 CEEKKEVSPVLSK
-1906 NATSTGPAGFPQ
+1906 AVHTGALSTVKTFED
-1918 GPAAP
+1918 
-1923 SKSHDELVKDR
+1923 SVKDR
-1934 MHLLLGVSIEF
+1934 MHLMLGVSIEF

-1953 PIERVMS
+1953 PIEHVMS
-1960 CLKAL
+1960 CLYAL
-1965 STLLEC
+1965 STLLESPC
-1971 PRARKHIAEDQLL
+1971 AKTHIAQDQLL

-1992 HRLLLTRDPPSV
+1992 HRLLLTRDPPAV

-2009 AVVQETIR
+2009 AVVQETIK
-2017 SAHEHLEQLR
+2017 AALDHLQQQHIKKGKE
-2027 SSESAEEGGEK
+2027 EEGL
-2038 EWPRLLGEGGD
+2038 RDSQFTLGEGGEM
-2049 SGELQPGKSLV
+2049 GELVPGNSLV
-2060 FAAMELLVFLLVRH
+2060 FAAMELLVFILVRH
-2074 LPQISAKASDSPSH
+2074 LPQLNTRVKESPTHVTIRPQRLPEESA
-2088 VPIKPQ
+2088 
-2094 QLSEH
+2094 
-2099 SNRLLAVTVGILA
+2099 RLVAKTVSILA
-2112 ELPALCS
+2112 ELPSLCS
-2119 PAGSMTILPTAL
+2119 PAGSMTILPTVL
-2131 FLICGVLRE
+2131 FLITGVLRE

-2145 ADSVVSPP
+2145 ADNSVPTA
-2153 VSASLQAIK
+2153 VSAALQGIK

-2168 LSRVGHIQQQ
+2168 LARVDSLQTQ
-2178 WSSLVRSS
+2178 WTALVRSS
-2186 LASVLE
+2186 LASILE
-2192 YSQPDES
+2192 DSQPDES
-2199 RPSVDEVSML
+2199 RPDMDEISML
-2209 TAITLFLVSA
+2209 TAITLFLLSA
-2219 GSELLGVTSLQKGCM
+2219 SNELVGVTVLQKGCM
-2234 ERFRNALNSSDPL
+2234 ERFRNALNSSDPW
-2247 VQLRCYQLLLSVFQ
+2247 VQARCYQLLLSVFQ
-2261 HSVRALSTPY
+2261 HPSRPLSTPY

-2276 PALVEKLKAAERS
+2276 PRVVEKLKAVERS
-2289 RPSTPAELHAL
+2289 RPRTAAELQAV
-2300 QEGVRVLEGLV
+2300 QEGIKVLENLV
-2311 GLGEEQNRV
+2311 GMGEEQNRV
-2320 QLLALLV
+2320 QLVALLV

-2332 YLLDENTF
+2332 YLLDENAIP
-2340 SSAPPTSKAL
+2340 SASKVSKSL
-2350 HEFALQNLMRIG
+2350 HDFALQNLMRIG

-2367 AFKTV
+2367 AFKMV
-2372 MGAAPELKPRLEAA
+2372 IGAAPDLKTRLESAV
-2386 IRADQ
+2386 RANQ
-2391 ASNKAKAMARQTQ
+2391 ASSKAKDAARQSQ
-2404 PTVQATP
+2404 PAVQVAP

>member
-25 FIFEWLRFLNKVLV
+25 FIFEWLRFLDKVLV

-54 EQLTSLISSNPGPP
+54 EQLTGLISSAPGPP

-98 IIKNKDDTPAYLP
+98 IIKSKDDTPAYLP

-119 VGAFYERMGRMLG
+119 VGAFYEKMGRMLG
-132 SSFPETINNLLKA
+132 SSFPDTINNLLKA
-145 LKNAES
+145 LKSAES

-166 GLGAAAASCH
+166 GLGGAAASCH

-206 NEAVFMWTA
+206 NEAVFMWTT
-215 ELENVATLCFKALEG
+215 ELENMATLCFKALEG
-230 STYGVR
+230 SNYGVR
-236 VAVSKLLGTVMATA
+236 VAVAKLLGTVMATA

-262 VKRATLD
+262 VKRATLE

-284 SFLKSGGEMLKGGTS
+284 GFLKSGGEMLKGGAS

-306 GVTEAYVVFVTVLG
+306 GVTQAYVVFVTTLG
-320 GQWLERNFATFLSHL
+320 GQWLERNFATFLSHVL
-335 LELVAHP
+335 DLVSHP
-342 RATQSHV
+342 RATQTHV

-357 VSFALRATL
+357 VSFMLRATL
-366 GALLGEKAQI
+366 GGLLGEKAQI
-376 AAAKDICQAISKQM
+376 AAGKEICQAISKQM
-390 RAVEAVVSDSSGE
+390 RAVEAVVNDMSGE
-403 NKGTAADVSASQ
+403 NKAGAADVSASQ

-429 QSLSATAAPLI
+429 QSLSATASPLI

-449 TVMSVLLHPSMAA
+449 TVTSVLLHPSMAA

-474 VALPNQL
+474 VALPYQL

-490 RINALKSS
+490 RINNLKSS

-505 SFAMAALLGAV
+505 SFAMAALLGGV

-529 MVVSIAED
+529 LVVSIAED
-537 LLRSAAQNS
+537 LLRTAAQNS
-546 RLSLHRTQA
+546 RLSLQRTQA

-562 LMTLGSSLVRYHLPK
+562 LMTLGPSLVRYHLPK

-642 ECAMTMMAHSN
+642 ECAMTMMSVPAIIKVHGAHLKASAAMV
-653 RRFRL
+653 RL
-658 RGSCPD
+658 RLYDILALLPPKTYEGS
-664 ESLYFQRSCRYKG
+664 F
-677 PWCSSEGQC
+677 
-686 SDGSPPSLRHPRPPS
+686 
-701 SENIRRQ
+701 N
-708 VLPSAESHLAHKSCS
+708 
-723 FSALLRELVAEF
+723 ALLRELVAEF

-741 SNTTT
+741 ANTTT

-770 KSIEDQLQPNS
+770 KSIEDQVGLS
-781 ASGSGA
+781 IASGSGA

-793 SIYLRVPVGEAVPG
+793 SIYLRVPVGEAIPG

-821 LFGVVFPHVSF
+821 LFGVVFPHVGF
-832 KHRLQMLDHFAEC
+832 PPRLQMLDHFAEC
-845 VKQAKGVRQQA
+845 IKQAKGVRQQA

-869 KVEQESRVRE
+869 K
-879 SSNKVEQQSRVRESS
+879 
-894 NEVEQ
+894 
-899 ESRVRESSN
+899 
-908 KVEQE
+908 
-913 SRVREWS
+913 
-920 NKVEQ
+920 
-925 ESRVREWSNKVEQES
+925 
-940 RVREWSN
+940 
-947 KVEQESRVREW
+947 
-958 SNKVEQESRVRE
+958 
-970 SSNKVEQESRVR
+970 
-982 EWSNKVEQE
+982 
-991 SRVRESSNKV
+991 
-1001 EQESRVRESSNK
+1001 
-1013 VEQESRVR
+1013 
-1021 ESSNKVEQESRVRE
+1021 
-1035 SSNKVEQESRV
+1035 
-1046 REWSNKVEQQ
+1046 
-1056 SRVRESSNKVE
+1056 
-1067 QESRVREWSN
+1067 
-1077 KVEQESRVREWSNK
+1077 
-1091 VEQESRV
+1091 
-1098 REWSN
+1098 
-1103 KVEQESRVREWSNK
+1103 
-1117 VEQESRVRESSN
+1117 
-1129 KVEQESRVREWSN
+1129 
-1142 KVEQE
+1142 
-1147 SRVRE
+1147 
-1152 WSNKVEQESR
+1152 
-1162 VRESSNKVEQES
+1162 
-1174 RVREWSNKV
+1174 
-1183 EQESRVRESSK
+1183 
-1194 KAEQKSQ
+1194 

-1246 QVVGEATFIASMAQH
+1246 QVVGEATFIARMAQT

-1311 ATSHEVQTW
+1311 GSSHEVQTW

-1378 ELQGNSVT
+1378 ELQGNGAT

-1478 GDNKDSATLNLN
+1478 GDSKDNLN
-1490 ISETGLEGVLF
+1490 ITETGLEGVLF

-1525 SLAVGKLSHWLKLC
+1525 SLAVEKLSHWLKLC
-1539 KDVLAASTE
+1539 KDVLAATT
-1548 VGGAVAFEVEKEEDS
+1548 AVAFEVEKDEEDS

-1571 DIMFTGLGE
+1571 DTMFTGLGE

-1606 HLCENADKTHFDLAA
+1606 LLCENADKAHFDLAA
-1621 ARTAKAKN
+1621 ARSAQAKN

-1649 ATDHSHQLRMAGLQ
+1649 ATDHSNQLRMAGLQ

-1704 TPSDITAKACQVCSA
+1704 TPSDITAKACQVCST

-1768 VLKAWAEEQVYV
+1768 VLKAWAEVSSAQ
-1780 VAMKLKKEAESR
+1780 R
-1792 PARPVRGGEDDD
+1792 PQTPPTPLSLRGGDEDQKGGG
-1804 DEEDVSD
+1804 VK
-1811 EGDVLPADSL
+1811 
-1821 ITLVQPELP
+1821 LP
-1830 SLSRLWLAALRDY
+1830 SLSRLWLAVLRDY

-1848 PAEFASQLPPEGGAF
+1848 PAEFSSQLPPDGGAF

-1876 RSSWAPILHAVA
+1876 RSSWAPVLHAVA
-1888 LWLSTTDFGAP
+1888 LWLSSTGFGAGE
-1899 DCPEEPQ
+1899 DKDD
-1906 NATSTGPAGFPQ
+1906 
-1918 GPAAP
+1918 AP
-1923 SKSHDELVKDR
+1923 SKVAAANTKTGEESIKDR
-1934 MHLLLGVSIEF
+1934 MHLILGKDGFQPLGV
-1945 LCFPRPEE
+1945 PERT
-1953 PIERVMS
+1953 ITSKERNRIDLNLHIS
-1960 CLKAL
+1960 RQGRTELK
-1965 STLLEC
+1965 SNCE
-1971 PRARKHIAEDQLL
+1971 LL

-1992 HRLLLTRDPPSV
+1992 HRLLLTRDPPAV

-2017 SAHEHLEQLR
+2017 AAQDHLQRLR
-2027 SSESAEEGGEK
+2027 SSRDDEGEK
-2038 EWPRLLGEGGD
+2038 ECVPSLGEGGA
-2049 SGELQPGKSLV
+2049 SGELVPGKSLV
-2060 FAAMELLVFLLVRH
+2060 FAAMELLVFILVRH
-2074 LPQISAKASDSPSH
+2074 LPQLNTRVKESPSH
-2088 VPIKPQ
+2088 AALRPR
-2094 QLSEH
+2094 
-2099 SNRLLAVTVGILA
+2099 RLPDDGARLVANAVTILA
-2112 ELPALCS
+2112 ELPSLCT
-2119 PAGSMTILPTAL
+2119 PAGSMTILPTVL
-2131 FLICGVLRE
+2131 FLITGVLRE

-2145 ADSVVSPP
+2145 ADGSVPAP
-2153 VSASLQAIK
+2153 VSAALQGIK
-2162 TIITSP
+2162 TILTSP
-2168 LSRVGHIQQQ
+2168 LARVDAMETQ
-2178 WSSLVRSS
+2178 WTGLVRSS

-2192 YSQPDES
+2192 NS
-2199 RPSVDEVSML
+2199 RPDMDDISML
-2209 TAITLFLVSA
+2209 TAITLFLLSA
-2219 GSELLGVTSLQKGCM
+2219 SSELVGVAVLQKGCM
-2234 ERFRNALNSSDPL
+2234 ERYRSALTSADPS
-2247 VQLRCYQLLLSVFQ
+2247 VQARCYQLLLSVFQ
-2261 HSVRALSTPY
+2261 HSSRALSTPY

-2276 PALVEKLKAAERS
+2276 PLMVEKLKAAERR
-2289 RPSTPAELHAL
+2289 RPATAAELQAV
-2300 QEGVRVLEGLV
+2300 QEGVRVLENLV
-2311 GLGEEQNRV
+2311 CMGEEQNRV

-2332 YLLDENTF
+2332 YLLDENAV
-2340 SSAPPTSKAL
+2340 SSATSVSKAL
-2350 HEFALQNLMRIG
+2350 HDFALQNLMRIG

-2367 AFKTV
+2367 AFKV
-2372 MGAAPELKPRLEAA
+2372 VIGAAPELKTCLESAV
-2386 IRADQ
+2386 RANQ
-2391 ASNKAKAMARQTQ
+2391 ASSKAKAAARQAT

>member
-1 MELAHSLLLNEDAL
+1 MELAHSLLLNEEAL

-25 FIFEWLRFLNKVLV
+25 FIFEWLRFLDKVLV
-39 AANKVDVK
+39 ATDVK

-54 EQLTSLISSNPGPP
+54 EQLTGLISSSPGPP
-68 TRKLLAKNLATLYS
+68 TRKLLAKNLAALYS

-98 IIKNKDDTPAYLP
+98 IIKSKDDTAAYLP

-119 VGAFYERMGRMLG
+119 VGAFYEKMGRMLG
-132 SSFPETINNLLKA
+132 SSFPETVNNLLKS
-145 LKNAES
+145 LKSAES
-151 QGRGEILLSLQKVLS
+151 QGRSEILMSLQKVLS
-166 GLGAAAASCH
+166 GLGGAAASCH

-215 ELENVATLCFKALEG
+215 ELENVATLCFKALEN
-230 STYGVR
+230 SNYGVR

-250 LMPKQAAVMRQN
+250 LIPKQATAASS
-262 VKRATLD
+262 RATLE

-284 SFLKSGGEMLKGGTS
+284 GFLKSGGEMLKVGGS
-299 VSREVRV
+299 VNREVRV
-306 GVTEAYVVFVTVLG
+306 GVTQAYVVFVTTLG
-320 GQWLERNFATFLSHL
+320 GQWLERNFATFLSHVL
-335 LELVAHP
+335 DLVSHP
-342 RATQSHV
+342 RATQTHV

-357 VSFALRATL
+357 VSFILRATV
-366 GALLGEKAQI
+366 GSLLGEKAQI
-376 AAAKDICQAISKQM
+376 AAAKDICQAIGKQM
-390 RAVEAVVSDSSGE
+390 KAVEAVVNDANSE
-403 NKGTAADVSASQ
+403 NKAGAADIAASQ
-415 HVMVCALK
+415 HVMVCALQ

-429 QSLSATAAPLI
+429 QSLNATASPLI

-449 TVMSVLLHPSMAA
+449 TVTSVLLHPSMAA

-474 VALPNQL
+474 VALPFQL
-481 TPLLDRCAE
+481 TPFLDRCAE
-490 RINALKSS
+490 RLNNLKTS

-505 SFAMAALLGAV
+505 SFAMAALLGGV

-521 GIPHSKGK
+521 GIPHAKGK

-537 LLRSAAQNS
+537 LLRTAAQNS
-546 RLSLHRTQA
+546 RLSLQRTQA

-562 LMTLGSSLVRYHLPK
+562 LMTLGPSVVRYHLPK

-589 QKELEAEKARGDS
+589 LKELEAEKARGDS

-634 IRRLMTPI
+634 IRKLMTPI
-642 ECAMTMMAHSN
+642 ECAMTMMSHIPSVIKAHGAHLKASAAMV
-653 RRFRL
+653 RL
-658 RGSCPD
+658 RLYDILALLPPKTYEGS
-664 ESLYFQRSCRYKG
+664 F
-677 PWCSSEGQC
+677 
-686 SDGSPPSLRHPRPPS
+686 
-701 SENIRRQ
+701 N
-708 VLPSAESHLAHKSCS
+708 
-723 FSALLRELVAEF
+723 ALLRELVAEF

-741 SNTTT
+741 ANTTT

-751 LCHYDDSVLMGSWL
+751 LCHYDDSVLLGSWL

-770 KSIEDQLQPNS
+770 KSIEDQVI

-793 SIYLRVPVGEAVPG
+793 SIYLRIPAGEAVPG

-821 LFGVVFPHVSF
+821 LFGVVFPHVSY

-869 KVEQESRVRE
+869 K
-879 SSNKVEQQSRVRESS
+879 
-894 NEVEQ
+894 
-899 ESRVRESSN
+899 
-908 KVEQE
+908 
-913 SRVREWS
+913 
-920 NKVEQ
+920 
-925 ESRVREWSNKVEQES
+925 
-940 RVREWSN
+940 
-947 KVEQESRVREW
+947 
-958 SNKVEQESRVRE
+958 
-970 SSNKVEQESRVR
+970 
-982 EWSNKVEQE
+982 
-991 SRVRESSNKV
+991 
-1001 EQESRVRESSNK
+1001 
-1013 VEQESRVR
+1013 
-1021 ESSNKVEQESRVRE
+1021 
-1035 SSNKVEQESRV
+1035 
-1046 REWSNKVEQQ
+1046 
-1056 SRVRESSNKVE
+1056 
-1067 QESRVREWSN
+1067 
-1077 KVEQESRVREWSNK
+1077 
-1091 VEQESRV
+1091 
-1098 REWSN
+1098 
-1103 KVEQESRVREWSNK
+1103 
-1117 VEQESRVRESSN
+1117 
-1129 KVEQESRVREWSN
+1129 
-1142 KVEQE
+1142 
-1147 SRVRE
+1147 
-1152 WSNKVEQESR
+1152 
-1162 VRESSNKVEQES
+1162 
-1174 RVREWSNKV
+1174 
-1183 EQESRVRESSK
+1183 
-1194 KAEQKSQ
+1194 

-1213 EVRKSALALVMG
+1213 EVRKSALTLVMG

-1246 QVVGEATFIASMAQH
+1246 QVVGEATFIARMAQY

-1311 ATSHEVQTW
+1311 GTSPEVQTW
-1320 ALHSLALIVDS
+1320 SLHSLALIVDS

-1370 ALITTVGP
+1370 AIITTVGP
-1378 ELQGNSVT
+1378 ELQGNGAT

-1397 CAIMQDH
+1397 CAITQDH

-1435 CLCVHLCSSHLLLR
+1435 SLCVHLCSSHLLLR

-1464 AEVCEYAMSLAKKA
+1464 AEVCEYAMSLAKNELVL
-1478 GDNKDSATLNLN
+1478 D
-1490 ISETGLEGVLF
+1490 EMTGLEGVLF

-1525 SLAVGKLSHWLKLC
+1525 SLAVENLSHWLMLC
-1539 KDVLAASTE
+1539 KDVLAASSDMSTAAPL
-1548 VGGAVAFEVEKEEDS
+1548 GGGKDEES

-1571 DIMFTGLGE
+1571 DTMFTTLGE
-1580 DDKSK
+1580 EDKTK

-1592 VTRVFAADCLCRII
+1592 ATRVFAADCLCRVIM
-1606 HLCENADKTHFDLAA
+1606 LYDF
-1621 ARTAKAKN
+1621 
-1629 PKGDLL
+1629 L

-1649 ATDHSHQLRMAGLQ
+1649 ATDHSNQLRMAGLQ

-1695 ALRPAFSPD
+1695 ALRPAFSQD

-1754 QLYSESATTMEKLA
+1754 QLYRESATTMEKLA
-1768 VLKAWAEEQVYV
+1768 VLKAWAEVYI
-1780 VAMKLKKEAESR
+1780 VAMKIKKEAETKPKCVSKSTEED
-1792 PARPVRGGEDDD
+1792 EDDFGTV
-1804 DEEDVSD
+1804 DE
-1811 EGDVLPADSL
+1811 LPPDSL

-1830 SLSRLWLAALRDY
+1830 ALSRLWLAALKDY

-1848 PAEFASQLPPEGGAF
+1848 PAEFATQLPPDGGAF

-1876 RSSWAPILHAVA
+1876 RNSWAPILHAVA
-1888 LWLSTTDFGAP
+1888 LWLNSTGFNASESV
-1899 DCPEEPQ
+1899 EETAAAMPNSQ
-1906 NATSTGPAGFPQ
+1906 KRATSIMLNQTPGTPPTT
-1918 GPAAP
+1918 
-1923 SKSHDELVKDR
+1923 KSLPELNKDR
-1934 MHLLLGVSIEF
+1934 MHLILGVSIQF
-1945 LCFPRPEE
+1945 LCSPRPEE
-1953 PIERVMS
+1953 PVEHVTS
-1960 CLKAL
+1960 CLQAL
-1965 STLLEC
+1965 HTLLDSPC
-1971 PRARKHIAEDQLL
+1971 ARIHIAEDQLL
-1984 AVELLNVL
+1984 GVELLSVL
-1992 HRLLLTRDPPSV
+1992 HRLLLTWDPPSV
-2004 QLQVT
+2004 QLLVT
-2009 AVVQETIR
+2009 GVVQQIVRAAQDYLQEKRNTLNEDDI
-2017 SAHEHLEQLR
+2017 E
-2027 SSESAEEGGEK
+2027 EK
-2038 EWPRLLGEGGD
+2038 ENPLVLGEGGE
-2049 SGELQPGKSLV
+2049 SGGLVPGKSLV
-2060 FAAMELLVFLLVRH
+2060 FAAMELLMFILVRH
-2074 LPQISAKASDSPSH
+2074 MPHLSSKVSDSPSH
-2088 VPIKPQ
+2088 IAAKSH
-2094 QLSEH
+2094 LSEE
-2099 SNRLLAVTVGILA
+2099 SARLVAATVTILSD
-2112 ELPALCS
+2112 LPSLCS
-2119 PAGSMTILPTAL
+2119 PAGCMTVLPTIL
-2131 FLICGVLRE
+2131 FLITRVLKE
-2140 TAVKT
+2140 TAVKS
-2145 ADSVVSPP
+2145 ADNQVPPP
-2153 VSASLQAIK
+2153 VSAALQGIKAIVTLPTVKTDETQKQWASLIRSTLKKPYPCQK
-2162 TIITSP
+2162 KSVT
-2168 LSRVGHIQQQ
+2168 HQQDP
-2178 WSSLVRSS
+2178 
-2186 LASVLE
+2186 VL
-2192 YSQPDES
+2192 
-2199 RPSVDEVSML
+2199 DEVSIL
-2209 TAITLFLVSA
+2209 TAIALFLWSA
-2219 GSELLGVTSLQKGCM
+2219 STEIIGVQSLQNGCIN
-2234 ERFRNALNSSDPL
+2234 RFKNALNSSDPW
-2247 VQLRCYQLLLSVFQ
+2247 VQAKCYQLLLSVFQ
-2261 HSVRALSTPY
+2261 HTNRALSTPY
-2271 IHALA
+2271 IHSLA
-2276 PALVEKLKAAERS
+2276 PIMVEKLKAVERN
-2289 RPSTPAELHAL
+2289 RPNNNLELLAV
-2300 QEGVRVLEGLV
+2300 QEGIKVLETLV
-2311 GLGEEQNRV
+2311 ALGEEQNRV

-2332 YLLDENTF
+2332 YLLNENAF
-2340 SSAPPTSKAL
+2340 ASASTVSKDL
-2350 HEFALQNLMRIG
+2350 HEFALQNLMHIG
-2362 PLYPA
+2362 PLYPH

-2372 MGAAPELKPRLEAA
+2372 MGAAPELKTRLETAV
-2386 IRADQ
+2386 RASQ
-2391 ASNKAKAMARQTQ
+2391 ASKAKAAARQPP
-2404 PTVQATP
+2404 PTVHSTP

>member
-1 MELAHSLLLNEDAL
+1 MELAHSLLLNEEAL
-15 AQITEAKRPV
+15 AHITEAKRAV
-25 FIFEWLRFLNKVLV
+25 FIFEWLRFLDKVII

-54 EQLTSLISSNPGPP
+54 EQLTGLISSSPGPP
-68 TRKLLAKNLATLYS
+68 TRKLLAKNLAVLYS

-98 IIKNKDDTPAYLP
+98 IIKSKDDTPAYLP

-145 LKNAES
+145 LKSAES
-151 QGRGEILLSLQKVLS
+151 QGRGEILLSLQKVLH
-166 GLGAAAASCH
+166 GLGGAASSCH

-206 NEAVFMWTA
+206 NEAVFFWTT

-236 VAVSKLLGTVMATA
+236 VAVSTLLGTAMATA
-250 LMPKQAAVMRQN
+250 LMPKQATVMRQN
-262 VKRATLD
+262 VKRATLE

-284 SFLKSGGEMLKGGTS
+284 GFLKSGGEMLKGAS

-306 GVTEAYVVFVTVLG
+306 GVTQAYVVFVTTLG
-320 GQWLERNFATFLSHL
+320 GQWLERNFAAFLSHL

-342 RATQSHV
+342 RATQTHV

-366 GALLGEKAQI
+366 GGLLGEKAQI
-376 AAAKDICQAISKQM
+376 AAAKEICLAISKQM
-390 RAVEAVVSDSSGE
+390 KAVEAVVNDPSGE
-403 NKGTAADVSASQ
+403 NRTGAADVSASQ

-429 QSLSATAAPLI
+429 QSLSCYCV
-440 QEPSIGLLE
+440 PSHPGTIWFLE
-449 TVMSVLLHPSMAA
+449 TVTSVLLHPSMAA

-474 VALPNQL
+474 VAVPHQL
-481 TPLLDRCAE
+481 TPLLERCAE
-490 RINALKSS
+490 CINNLKNS

-505 SFAMAALLGAV
+505 SFAMAALLGGV
-516 HQCPL
+516 YQCPL

-537 LLRSAAQNS
+537 LLRSASQNS
-546 RLSLHRTQA
+546 RLSLPRTQA

-562 LMTLGSSLVRYHLPK
+562 LMTLGPSLVRYHLPK

-602 FTWQVTLEGRAGA
+602 FSWQVMLEGRAGA

-642 ECAMTMMAHSN
+642 ECAMTMMSHVPAVIKVHGAHLKASAAMV
-653 RRFRL
+653 RL
-658 RGSCPD
+658 RLYDILALLPPKTYEGS
-664 ESLYFQRSCRYKG
+664 F
-677 PWCSSEGQC
+677 
-686 SDGSPPSLRHPRPPS
+686 
-701 SENIRRQ
+701 N
-708 VLPSAESHLAHKSCS
+708 
-723 FSALLRELVAEF
+723 ALLRELVAEF

-741 SNTTT
+741 ANTTT

-793 SIYLRVPVGEAVPG
+793 SIYLRIPVGEAVPG

-845 VKQAKGVRQQA
+845 IKQAKGVRQQA

-869 KVEQESRVRE
+869 K
-879 SSNKVEQQSRVRESS
+879 
-894 NEVEQ
+894 
-899 ESRVRESSN
+899 
-908 KVEQE
+908 
-913 SRVREWS
+913 
-920 NKVEQ
+920 
-925 ESRVREWSNKVEQES
+925 
-940 RVREWSN
+940 
-947 KVEQESRVREW
+947 
-958 SNKVEQESRVRE
+958 
-970 SSNKVEQESRVR
+970 
-982 EWSNKVEQE
+982 
-991 SRVRESSNKV
+991 
-1001 EQESRVRESSNK
+1001 
-1013 VEQESRVR
+1013 
-1021 ESSNKVEQESRVRE
+1021 
-1035 SSNKVEQESRV
+1035 
-1046 REWSNKVEQQ
+1046 
-1056 SRVRESSNKVE
+1056 
-1067 QESRVREWSN
+1067 
-1077 KVEQESRVREWSNK
+1077 
-1091 VEQESRV
+1091 
-1098 REWSN
+1098 
-1103 KVEQESRVREWSNK
+1103 
-1117 VEQESRVRESSN
+1117 
-1129 KVEQESRVREWSN
+1129 
-1142 KVEQE
+1142 
-1147 SRVRE
+1147 
-1152 WSNKVEQESR
+1152 
-1162 VRESSNKVEQES
+1162 
-1174 RVREWSNKV
+1174 
-1183 EQESRVRESSK
+1183 
-1194 KAEQKSQ
+1194 

-1208 TLGPE
+1208 SLGPE

-1246 QVVGEATFIASMAQH
+1246 QVVGEASFIARMAQH

-1311 ATSHEVQTW
+1311 ATCHEVQTW

-1378 ELQGNSVT
+1378 ELQGNSGT

-1426 HVNLSSLVP
+1426 HVNLTSLVP

-1464 AEVCEYAMSLAKKA
+1464 AEVCEYAMSLARRA
-1478 GDNKDSATLNLN
+1478 GDGKDHSNINLN
-1490 ISETGLEGVLF
+1490 ITETGLEGVLF

-1525 SLAVGKLSHWLKLC
+1525 SLAVEKLPHWLKLC
-1539 KDVLAASTE
+1539 KDVLAATTE
-1548 VGGAVAFEVEKEEDS
+1548 VGGTVASDGRRKEEDEDS

-1571 DIMFTGLGE
+1571 DIMFSTLGQ

-1606 HLCENADKTHFDLAA
+1606 HLCENADKAHFDLSA
-1621 ARTAKAKN
+1621 ARVAKDKN
-1629 PKGDLL
+1629 PAGDYL
-1635 VLHLSDLIRMAFMA
+1635 VLHLCDLIRMAFMA
-1649 ATDHSHQLRMAGLQ
+1649 ATDHSNQLRMAGLQ
-1663 ALEDII
+1663 ALEVII
-1669 KKFASVPEPEFPG
+1669 KKFAAVPEPEFPG

-1739 VSSLDKVQAGKGSSS
+1739 VSSLDKVQTGKGPSS

-1768 VLKAWAEEQVYV
+1768 VLKAWAEVFV
-1780 VAMKLKKEAESR
+1780 VAMNIKKECQSKEAH
-1792 PARPVRGGEDDD
+1792 DDD
-1804 DEEDVSD
+1804 DEEEEQEERD
-1811 EGDVLPADSL
+1811 ERDILPPDSL
-1821 ITLVQPELP
+1821 MTLVQPELP
-1830 SLSRLWLAALRDY
+1830 ALSRLWLAVLRDY

-1848 PAEFASQLPPEGGAF
+1848 PAEFSSQLPPEGGAF

-1876 RSSWAPILHAVA
+1876 RNSWASILNAEA
-1888 LWLSTTDFGAP
+1888 LWLS
-1899 DCPEEPQ
+1899 
-1906 NATSTGPAGFPQ
+1906 STGFGTREDAPEVKAGPFKVPGVTPVPSQNPQ
-1918 GPAAP
+1918 
-1923 SKSHDELVKDR
+1923 DLVKDR
-1934 MHLLLGVSIEF
+1934 LHLLLGISIEF
-1945 LCFPRPEE
+1945 LCFPRAEE
-1953 PIERVMS
+1953 PIEDVMS
-1960 CLKAL
+1960 CLHAL
-1965 STLLEC
+1965 CTLLDSSA
-1971 PRARKHIAEDQLL
+1971 ARTHIAEDQLL

-2004 QLQVT
+2004 QLQVI
-2009 AVVQETIR
+2009 AVVQKSIR
-2017 SAHEHLEQLR
+2017 AAQEHLESMR
-2027 SSESAEEGGEK
+2027 VGFGSTVEDAGDPGT
-2038 EWPRLLGEGGD
+2038 LLGEGGNT
-2049 SGELQPGKSLV
+2049 GELVPGNSLV
-2060 FAAMELLVFLLVRH
+2060 FAAMELLVFILVRH
-2074 LPQISAKASDSPSH
+2074 LPQLKEKDSDTVRQPAQH
-2088 VPIKPQ
+2088 
-2094 QLSEH
+2094 LSED
-2099 SNRLLAVTVGILA
+2099 SSRLVAATVTALA
-2112 ELPALCS
+2112 ELPSLCS
-2119 PAGSMTILPTAL
+2119 PAGSMTILPTVL
-2131 FLICGVLRE
+2131 FLITGVLRE
-2140 TAVKT
+2140 TAAKT
-2145 ADSVVSPP
+2145 SVPTLVSAALQGIKTLLSSPP
-2153 VSASLQAIK
+2153 ARVQK
-2162 TIITSP
+2162 TQT
-2168 LSRVGHIQQQ
+2168 Q
-2178 WSSLVRSS
+2178 WSALVRSS
-2186 LASVLE
+2186 LATVLE
-2192 YSQPDES
+2192 YSQPDVSES
-2199 RPSVDEVSML
+2199 SADEVSLL
-2209 TAITLFLVSA
+2209 TAITLFLLSA
-2219 GSELLGVTSLQKGCM
+2219 SSELVGVSVLQNGCFD
-2234 ERFRNALNSSDPL
+2234 RFRHGLNSTEPL
-2247 VQLRCYQLLLSVFQ
+2247 IQARCYQLLLSVFQ
-2261 HSVRALSTPY
+2261 HSCRSLSVPY
-2271 IHALA
+2271 IHTLA
-2276 PALVEKLKAAERS
+2276 PVLVEKLKAVEHR
-2289 RPSTPAELHAL
+2289 RPSTPAELQAV
-2300 QEGVRVLEGLV
+2300 QEGVKVLESLV
-2311 GLGEEQNRV
+2311 AMGEEHNRV

-2327 PTLIS
+2327 PTLVS
-2332 YLLDENTF
+2332 YLLDEAAF
-2340 SSAPPTSKAL
+2340 SSAPASSKGL
-2350 HEFALQNLMRIG
+2350 HEFALQNLMHIG
-2362 PLYPA
+2362 PLYPE

-2372 MGAAPELKPRLEAA
+2372 IGAAPELKTRLESA
-2386 IRADQ
+2386 IRSRQ
-2391 ASNKAKAMARQTQ
+2391 ANSKANAMARQPQ
-2404 PTVQATP
+2404 QMVQATP

>member
-25 FIFEWLRFLNKVLV
+25 FIFEWLRFLDKVLV

-54 EQLTSLISSNPGPP
+54 EQLTGLISSAPGPP

-98 IIKNKDDTPAYLP
+98 IIKSKDDTPAYLP

-119 VGAFYERMGRMLG
+119 VGAFYEKMGRMLG
-132 SSFPETINNLLKA
+132 SSFPDTINNLLKA
-145 LKNAES
+145 LKSAES

-166 GLGAAAASCH
+166 GLGGAAASCH

-206 NEAVFMWTA
+206 NEAVFMWTT

-230 STYGVR
+230 SNYGVR
-236 VAVSKLLGTVMATA
+236 VAVAKLLGTVMATA
-250 LMPKQAAVMRQN
+250 LMPKQAAGRLQSGF
-262 VKRATLD
+262 RATLE

-284 SFLKSGGEMLKGGTS
+284 GFLKSGGEMLKGGGS

-306 GVTEAYVVFVTVLG
+306 GVTQAYVVFVTTLG
-320 GQWLERNFATFLSHL
+320 GQWLERNFGTFLSHVL
-335 LELVAHP
+335 DLVSHP
-342 RATQSHV
+342 RATQTHV

-357 VSFALRATL
+357 VSFMLRATL
-366 GALLGEKAQI
+366 GGLLGEKAQI
-376 AAAKDICQAISKQM
+376 AAGKEICQAISKQM
-390 RAVEAVVSDSSGE
+390 RAVEAVVNDISGE
-403 NKGTAADVSASQ
+403 NKAGAGDVSASQ

-429 QSLSATAAPLI
+429 QSLSATASPLI
-440 QEPSIGLLE
+440 QEPSVGLLE
-449 TVMSVLLHPSMAA
+449 TVTSVLLHPSMAA

-474 VALPNQL
+474 VALPYQL

-490 RINALKSS
+490 RINNLKSS

-505 SFAMAALLGAV
+505 SFAMAALLGGV

-521 GIPHSKGK
+521 GIPHTKGK
-529 MVVSIAED
+529 VIAED
-537 LLRSAAQNS
+537 LLRTAAQNS
-546 RLSLHRTQA
+546 RLSLQRTQA

-562 LMTLGSSLVRYHLPK
+562 LMTLGPSLVRYHLPK

-642 ECAMTMMAHSN
+642 ECAMTMMSHVPAIIKVHGAHLKASAAMV
-653 RRFRL
+653 RL
-658 RGSCPD
+658 RLYDILALLPPKTYEGS
-664 ESLYFQRSCRYKG
+664 F
-677 PWCSSEGQC
+677 
-686 SDGSPPSLRHPRPPS
+686 
-701 SENIRRQ
+701 N
-708 VLPSAESHLAHKSCS
+708 
-723 FSALLRELVAEF
+723 ALLRELVAEF

-741 SNTTT
+741 ANTTT

-770 KSIEDQLQPNS
+770 KSIEDQVNALCI
-781 ASGSGA
+781 GA

-793 SIYLRVPVGEAVPG
+793 SIYLRVPVGEAIPG

-832 KHRLQMLDHFAEC
+832 KHRLQMLDHFAES
-845 VKQAKGVRQQA
+845 
-856 VQLNIFTA
+856 LYP
-864 VLSAL
+864 L
-869 KVEQESRVRE
+869 KWE
-879 SSNKVEQQSRVRESS
+879 
-894 NEVEQ
+894 
-899 ESRVRESSN
+899 
-908 KVEQE
+908 
-913 SRVREWS
+913 
-920 NKVEQ
+920 
-925 ESRVREWSNKVEQES
+925 
-940 RVREWSN
+940 
-947 KVEQESRVREW
+947 
-958 SNKVEQESRVRE
+958 
-970 SSNKVEQESRVR
+970 
-982 EWSNKVEQE
+982 
-991 SRVRESSNKV
+991 
-1001 EQESRVRESSNK
+1001 
-1013 VEQESRVR
+1013 
-1021 ESSNKVEQESRVRE
+1021 
-1035 SSNKVEQESRV
+1035 
-1046 REWSNKVEQQ
+1046 
-1056 SRVRESSNKVE
+1056 
-1067 QESRVREWSN
+1067 
-1077 KVEQESRVREWSNK
+1077 
-1091 VEQESRV
+1091 
-1098 REWSN
+1098 
-1103 KVEQESRVREWSNK
+1103 
-1117 VEQESRVRESSN
+1117 
-1129 KVEQESRVREWSN
+1129 
-1142 KVEQE
+1142 
-1147 SRVRE
+1147 
-1152 WSNKVEQESR
+1152 
-1162 VRESSNKVEQES
+1162 
-1174 RVREWSNKV
+1174 
-1183 EQESRVRESSK
+1183 
-1194 KAEQKSQ
+1194 
-1201 GLAENKS
+1201 GH
-1208 TLGPE
+1208 LGNT
-1213 EVRKSALALVMG
+1213 LALVMG

-1246 QVVGEATFIASMAQH
+1246 QVVGEATFIARMAQT

-1311 ATSHEVQTW
+1311 GSSHEVQTW

-1378 ELQGNSVT
+1378 ELQGNST

-1464 AEVCEYAMSLAKKA
+1464 AEVCEYAMSLAKRA
-1478 GDNKDSATLNLN
+1478 GENLN
-1490 ISETGLEGVLF
+1490 ITETGLEGVLF

-1525 SLAVGKLSHWLKLC
+1525 SLAVEKLSHWLKLC
-1539 KDVLAASTE
+1539 KDVLAATT
-1548 VGGAVAFEVEKEEDS
+1548 DS

-1571 DIMFTGLGE
+1571 DTMFTGLGE

-1606 HLCENADKTHFDLAA
+1606 LLCENADKTHFDLAA
-1621 ARTAKAKN
+1621 AR
-1629 PKGDLL
+1629 DLL

-1649 ATDHSHQLRMAGLQ
+1649 ATDHSNQLRMAGLQ

-1704 TPSDITAKACQVCSA
+1704 TPSDITAKACQVCST

-1768 VLKAWAEEQVYV
+1768 VLKAWAE
-1780 VAMKLKKEAESR
+1780 AESK
-1792 PARPVRGGEDDD
+1792 PAKPVRSGDD
-1804 DEEDVSD
+1804 DEDEEDL
-1811 EGDVLPADSL
+1811 GTDVLPPDSL

-1830 SLSRLWLAALRDY
+1830 SLSRLWLAMLRDY

-1848 PAEFASQLPPEGGAF
+1848 PAEFSSQLPPDGGAF

-1876 RSSWAPILHAVA
+1876 RSSWAPVLHAVA
-1888 LWLSTTDFGAP
+1888 LWLNSTGFGAGVGQ
-1899 DCPEEPQ
+1899 EEV
-1906 NATSTGPAGFPQ
+1906 SS
-1918 GPAAP
+1918 AP
-1923 SKSHDELVKDR
+1923 SKPPGLPQGGSSTIKTFEESVKDR
-1934 MHLLLGVSIEF
+1934 MHLIILFHF
-1945 LCFPRPEE
+1945 L
-1953 PIERVMS
+1953 
-1960 CLKAL
+1960 
-1965 STLLEC
+1965 
-1971 PRARKHIAEDQLL
+1971 LL

-1992 HRLLLTRDPPSV
+1992 HRLLLTRDPPAV

-2017 SAHEHLEQLR
+2017 AAHDR
-2027 SSESAEEGGEK
+2027 KEEDGEK
-2038 EWPRLLGEGGD
+2038 DSQASLGEGGD
-2049 SGELQPGKSLV
+2049 TGELIPGKSLV
-2060 FAAMELLVFLLVRH
+2060 FAAMELLVFILVRH
-2074 LPQISAKASDSPSH
+2074 LPQLNTRVKESPSH
-2088 VPIKPQ
+2088 VPLRPQ
-2094 QLSEH
+2094 
-2099 SNRLLAVTVGILA
+2099 RLPEESARLVANAVSILA
-2112 ELPALCS
+2112 ELPSLCS
-2119 PAGSMTILPTAL
+2119 PAGSMTILPTVL
-2131 FLICGVLRE
+2131 FLITGVLKE

-2145 ADSVVSPP
+2145 PDNSVP
-2153 VSASLQAIK
+2153 VPVAAALQGIK

-2168 LSRVGHIQQQ
+2168 IARMESVQTQ
-2178 WSSLVRSS
+2178 WTSLVRSS

-2192 YSQPDES
+2192 YSQPDM
-2199 RPSVDEVSML
+2199 DEVSML
-2209 TAITLFLVSA
+2209 TAITLFLLSA
-2219 GSELLGVTSLQKGCM
+2219 SSELVGVTVLQKGCM
-2234 ERFRNALNSSDPL
+2234 DRFRNALNSSDPW
-2247 VQLRCYQLLLSVFQ
+2247 VQARCYQLLLSVFQ
-2261 HSVRALSTPY
+2261 HSSRALSTPY

-2276 PALVEKLKAAERS
+2276 PLMVEKLKAVERS
-2289 RPSTPAELHAL
+2289 RPGTAAELQAV
-2300 QEGVRVLEGLV
+2300 QEGIRVLENLV
-2311 GLGEEQNRV
+2311 GMGEEQNRV

-2327 PTLIS
+2327 PTLVS
-2332 YLLDENTF
+2332 YLLDENSI
-2340 SSAPPTSKAL
+2340 SSAPQVSKGL

-2367 AFKTV
+2367 AFKIV
-2372 MGAAPELKPRLEAA
+2372 IGAAPELKTRLESA
-2386 IRADQ
+2386 IRANQ
-2391 ASNKAKAMARQTQ
+2391 ASSKAKAAARQAQ
-2404 PTVQATP
+2404 PAVQAAP

>member
-25 FIFEWLRFLNKVLV
+25 FIFEWLRFLDKVLV

-54 EQLTSLISSNPGPP
+54 EQLTGLISSAPGPP

-98 IIKNKDDTPAYLP
+98 IIKSKDDTAAYLP

-119 VGAFYERMGRMLG
+119 VGAFYEKMGRMLG
-132 SSFPETINNLLKA
+132 SSFPDTINNLLKA
-145 LKNAES
+145 LKSAES

-166 GLGAAAASCH
+166 GLGGAAASCH

-206 NEAVFMWTA
+206 NEAVFMWTT
-215 ELENVATLCFKALEG
+215 ELENIATLCFKALEG
-230 STYGVR
+230 SNYGVR
-236 VAVSKLLGTVMATA
+236 VAVAKLLGTVMATA

-262 VKRATLD
+262 VKRATLE

-284 SFLKSGGEMLKGGTS
+284 GFLKSGGEMLKGGGS

-306 GVTEAYVVFVTVLG
+306 GVTQAYVVFVTTLG
-320 GQWLERNFATFLSHL
+320 GQWLERNFATFLSHVL
-335 LELVAHP
+335 DLVSHP
-342 RATQSHV
+342 RATQTHV

-357 VSFALRATL
+357 VSFMLRATL
-366 GALLGEKAQI
+366 GGLLGEKAQI
-376 AAAKDICQAISKQM
+376 AAGKEICQAISKQM
-390 RAVEAVVSDSSGE
+390 RAVGKEDGGEISRFRALQKAVVNDISGE
-403 NKGTAADVSASQ
+403 NKAGAADVSASQ

-429 QSLSATAAPLI
+429 QSLSATASPLI

-449 TVMSVLLHPSMAA
+449 TVTSVLLHPSMAA

-474 VALPNQL
+474 VALPYQL
-481 TPLLDRCAE
+481 SPLLDRCAE
-490 RINALKSS
+490 RINNLKSS

-505 SFAMAALLGAV
+505 SFAMAALLGGV

-529 MVVSIAED
+529 LVVSIAED
-537 LLRSAAQNS
+537 LLRTAAQNS
-546 RLSLHRTQA
+546 RLSLQRTQA

-623 AHCPELLTEDV
+623 AHCPELLTEDI

-642 ECAMTMMAHSN
+642 ECAMTMMSHVPAIIKVHGAHLKASAAMV
-653 RRFRL
+653 RL
-658 RGSCPD
+658 RLYDILALLPPKTYEGS
-664 ESLYFQRSCRYKG
+664 F
-677 PWCSSEGQC
+677 
-686 SDGSPPSLRHPRPPS
+686 
-701 SENIRRQ
+701 N
-708 VLPSAESHLAHKSCS
+708 
-723 FSALLRELVAEF
+723 ALLRELVAEF

-741 SNTTT
+741 ANTTT

-793 SIYLRVPVGEAVPG
+793 SIYLRVPVGEAIPG

-845 VKQAKGVRQQA
+845 IKQAKGVRQQA

-869 KVEQESRVRE
+869 K
-879 SSNKVEQQSRVRESS
+879 
-894 NEVEQ
+894 
-899 ESRVRESSN
+899 
-908 KVEQE
+908 
-913 SRVREWS
+913 
-920 NKVEQ
+920 
-925 ESRVREWSNKVEQES
+925 
-940 RVREWSN
+940 
-947 KVEQESRVREW
+947 
-958 SNKVEQESRVRE
+958 
-970 SSNKVEQESRVR
+970 
-982 EWSNKVEQE
+982 
-991 SRVRESSNKV
+991 
-1001 EQESRVRESSNK
+1001 
-1013 VEQESRVR
+1013 
-1021 ESSNKVEQESRVRE
+1021 
-1035 SSNKVEQESRV
+1035 
-1046 REWSNKVEQQ
+1046 
-1056 SRVRESSNKVE
+1056 
-1067 QESRVREWSN
+1067 
-1077 KVEQESRVREWSNK
+1077 
-1091 VEQESRV
+1091 
-1098 REWSN
+1098 
-1103 KVEQESRVREWSNK
+1103 
-1117 VEQESRVRESSN
+1117 
-1129 KVEQESRVREWSN
+1129 
-1142 KVEQE
+1142 
-1147 SRVRE
+1147 
-1152 WSNKVEQESR
+1152 
-1162 VRESSNKVEQES
+1162 
-1174 RVREWSNKV
+1174 
-1183 EQESRVRESSK
+1183 
-1194 KAEQKSQ
+1194 

-1246 QVVGEATFIASMAQH
+1246 QVVGEATFIARMAQT

-1311 ATSHEVQTW
+1311 GSSHEVQTW

-1378 ELQGNSVT
+1378 ELQGNGAT

-1464 AEVCEYAMSLAKKA
+1464 AEVCEYAMSLAKRA
-1478 GDNKDSATLNLN
+1478 GDGKDNTKINLN
-1490 ISETGLEGVLF
+1490 ITETGLEGVLF

-1525 SLAVGKLSHWLKLC
+1525 SLAVEKLSHWLKLC
-1539 KDVLAASTE
+1539 KDVLAATTD
-1548 VGGAVAFEVEKEEDS
+1548 VGGTVVLKVEKDEEDS
-1563 EKKDEMDD
+1563 EKKDEIDD
-1571 DIMFTGLGE
+1571 DTMFTGLGD

-1606 HLCENADKTHFDLAA
+1606 LLCENADKAHFDLAA
-1621 ARTAKAKN
+1621 ARSAKAKN

-1649 ATDHSHQLRMAGLQ
+1649 ATDHSNQLRMAGLQ

-1704 TPSDITAKACQVCSA
+1704 TPSDITAKACQVCST

-1739 VSSLDKVQAGKGSSS
+1739 VSSLDKVQAGKSSSS

-1768 VLKAWAEEQVYV
+1768 VLKAWAEVYV
-1780 VAMKLKKEAESR
+1780 VAMKIKKEAESK
-1792 PARPVRGGEDDD
+1792 PAKPVRNGDEDE
-1804 DEEDVSD
+1804 DEEDL
-1811 EGDVLPADSL
+1811 GADVLPPDSL

-1830 SLSRLWLAALRDY
+1830 SLSRLWLAMLRDY

-1848 PAEFASQLPPEGGAF
+1848 PAEFSSQLPPDGGAF

-1876 RSSWAPILHAVA
+1876 RSSWAPVLHAVA
-1888 LWLSTTDFGAP
+1888 LWLNSTGFGAGEDQEEVSSASSKPASLPQGGSSTTKTF
-1899 DCPEEPQ
+1899 E
-1906 NATSTGPAGFPQ
+1906 
-1918 GPAAP
+1918 
-1923 SKSHDELVKDR
+1923 ELVKDR
-1934 MHLLLGVSIEF
+1934 MHLMLGVSIEF

-1953 PIERVMS
+1953 PIEHVLS
-1960 CLKAL
+1960 CLQAL
-1965 STLLEC
+1965 YTLLESPC
-1971 PRARKHIAEDQLL
+1971 AKTHIAEDQLL

-1992 HRLLLTRDPPSV
+1992 HRLLLTRDPPAV

-2017 SAHEHLEQLR
+2017 AAQEHLQQER
-2027 SSESAEEGGEK
+2027 TKKGKEEEGEK
-2038 EWPRLLGEGGD
+2038 DSQASLGEGGD
-2049 SGELQPGKSLV
+2049 TGELIPGKSLV
-2060 FAAMELLVFLLVRH
+2060 YAAMELLVFILVRH
-2074 LPQISAKASDSPSH
+2074 IPQLNSRVKESPSH
-2088 VPIKPQ
+2088 ARLKPQ
-2094 QLSEH
+2094 
-2099 SNRLLAVTVGILA
+2099 RLPEESARLVANTVSILA
-2112 ELPALCS
+2112 ELPSLCS
-2119 PAGSMTILPTAL
+2119 PAGGTTILPTVL
-2131 FLICGVLRE
+2131 FLITGVLRE
-2140 TAVKT
+2140 TALKT
-2145 ADSVVSPP
+2145 ADNSVP
-2153 VSASLQAIK
+2153 VPVAAALQGIK

-2168 LSRVGHIQQQ
+2168 MAREESTQTQ
-2178 WSSLVRSS
+2178 WTGLVRSS

-2199 RPSVDEVSML
+2199 RPDMDEVSML
-2209 TAITLFLVSA
+2209 TAITLFLLSA
-2219 GSELLGVTSLQKGCM
+2219 SNELVGVVVLQKGCM
-2234 ERFRNALNSSDPL
+2234 DRFRNGLNSSDPW
-2247 VQLRCYQLLLSVFQ
+2247 VQARCYQLLLSVFQ
-2261 HSVRALSTPY
+2261 HSSRALSTPY

-2276 PALVEKLKAAERS
+2276 PLMVEKLKAVERS
-2289 RPSTPAELHAL
+2289 RPGTAAELQAV
-2300 QEGVRVLEGLV
+2300 QEGIRVLENLV
-2311 GLGEEQNRV
+2311 SMGEEKNRV

-2327 PTLIS
+2327 PTLVS
-2332 YLLDENTF
+2332 YLLDENAI
-2340 SSAPPTSKAL
+2340 SSAPQVSKSL
-2350 HEFALQNLMRIG
+2350 HDFALQNLMRIG

-2367 AFKTV
+2367 AFKIV
-2372 MGAAPELKPRLEAA
+2372 IGAAPELKTRLESA
-2386 IRADQ
+2386 IRANQ
-2391 ASNKAKAMARQTQ
+2391 ASSKAKAAARQAQ
-2404 PTVQATP
+2404 PTVQAAP

>member
-25 FIFEWLRFLNKVLV
+25 FIFEWLRFLDKVLV

-54 EQLTSLISSNPGPP
+54 EQLTGLISSAPGPP

-87 TVFQTLDKCND
+87 TVFQTLDKCNE
-98 IIKNKDDTPAYLP
+98 IIKSKDDTPAYLP

-119 VGAFYERMGRMLG
+119 VGAFYEKMGRMLG
-132 SSFPETINNLLKA
+132 SSFPDTINNLLKA
-145 LKNAES
+145 LKSAES

-166 GLGAAAASCH
+166 GLGGAAASCH

-191 MAVRCAVAKCLLELQ
+191 MAVRCAVARCLLELQ
-206 NEAVFMWTA
+206 NEAVFMWTT

-230 STYGVR
+230 SNYGVR
-236 VAVSKLLGTVMATA
+236 VAVAKLLGTVMATA

-284 SFLKSGGEMLKGGTS
+284 GFLKSGGEMLKGGAS

-306 GVTEAYVVFVTVLG
+306 GVTQAYVVFVTTLG
-320 GQWLERNFATFLSHL
+320 GQWLERNFATFLSHVL
-335 LELVAHP
+335 DLVSHP
-342 RATQSHV
+342 RATQTHV

-357 VSFALRATL
+357 VSFMLRATL
-366 GALLGEKAQI
+366 GGLLGEKAQI
-376 AAAKDICQAISKQM
+376 AAGKEICQAISKQM
-390 RAVEAVVSDSSGE
+390 RAVEAVVNDISGE
-403 NKGTAADVSASQ
+403 NKAGAADVSASQ

-429 QSLSATAAPLI
+429 QSLSATASPLI

-449 TVMSVLLHPSMAA
+449 TVTSVLLHPSMAA

-474 VALPNQL
+474 VALPYQL
-481 TPLLDRCAE
+481 SPLVDRCAE
-490 RINALKSS
+490 RINNLKSS

-505 SFAMAALLGAV
+505 SFAMAALLGGV
-516 HQCPL
+516 YQCPL
-521 GIPHSKGK
+521 GIPHCKGK
-529 MVVSIAED
+529 LVVSIAED
-537 LLRSAAQNS
+537 LLRTAAQNS
-546 RLSLHRTQA
+546 RLSLQRTQA

-642 ECAMTMMAHSN
+642 ECAMTMMSQVPAITKVHGAHLKASAAMV
-653 RRFRL
+653 RL
-658 RGSCPD
+658 RLYDILALLPPKTYEGS
-664 ESLYFQRSCRYKG
+664 F
-677 PWCSSEGQC
+677 
-686 SDGSPPSLRHPRPPS
+686 
-701 SENIRRQ
+701 N
-708 VLPSAESHLAHKSCS
+708 
-723 FSALLRELVAEF
+723 ALLRELVAEF

-741 SNTTT
+741 ANTTT

-793 SIYLRVPVGEAVPG
+793 SIYLRVPVGEAIPG

-845 VKQAKGVRQQA
+845 IKQAKGVRQQA

-869 KVEQESRVRE
+869 K
-879 SSNKVEQQSRVRESS
+879 
-894 NEVEQ
+894 
-899 ESRVRESSN
+899 
-908 KVEQE
+908 
-913 SRVREWS
+913 
-920 NKVEQ
+920 
-925 ESRVREWSNKVEQES
+925 
-940 RVREWSN
+940 
-947 KVEQESRVREW
+947 
-958 SNKVEQESRVRE
+958 
-970 SSNKVEQESRVR
+970 
-982 EWSNKVEQE
+982 
-991 SRVRESSNKV
+991 
-1001 EQESRVRESSNK
+1001 
-1013 VEQESRVR
+1013 
-1021 ESSNKVEQESRVRE
+1021 
-1035 SSNKVEQESRV
+1035 
-1046 REWSNKVEQQ
+1046 
-1056 SRVRESSNKVE
+1056 
-1067 QESRVREWSN
+1067 
-1077 KVEQESRVREWSNK
+1077 
-1091 VEQESRV
+1091 
-1098 REWSN
+1098 
-1103 KVEQESRVREWSNK
+1103 
-1117 VEQESRVRESSN
+1117 
-1129 KVEQESRVREWSN
+1129 
-1142 KVEQE
+1142 
-1147 SRVRE
+1147 
-1152 WSNKVEQESR
+1152 
-1162 VRESSNKVEQES
+1162 
-1174 RVREWSNKV
+1174 
-1183 EQESRVRESSK
+1183 
-1194 KAEQKSQ
+1194 

-1246 QVVGEATFIASMAQH
+1246 QVVGEATFIARMAQT

-1311 ATSHEVQTW
+1311 GSSHEVQTW
-1320 ALHSLALIVDS
+1320 SLHSLALIVDS

-1378 ELQGNSVT
+1378 ELQGNGAT

-1478 GDNKDSATLNLN
+1478 GDGKDNTTINLN
-1490 ISETGLEGVLF
+1490 ITETGLEGVLF

-1525 SLAVGKLSHWLKLC
+1525 SLAVEKLSHWLKLC
-1539 KDVLAASTE
+1539 KDVLAATTD
-1548 VGGAVAFEVEKEEDS
+1548 VGGAVVSEVEKDEEDS
-1563 EKKDEMDD
+1563 QKKDEMDD
-1571 DIMFTGLGE
+1571 DTMFTGLGD

-1606 HLCENADKTHFDLAA
+1606 LLCENADKAHFDLAT
-1621 ARTAKAKN
+1621 ARSAQAKN

-1649 ATDHSHQLRMAGLQ
+1649 ATDHSNQLRMAGLQ

-1704 TPSDITAKACQVCSA
+1704 TPSDITAKACQVCST

-1739 VSSLDKVQAGKGSSS
+1739 VSSLDKVQSGKSSSS

-1768 VLKAWAEEQVYV
+1768 VLKAWAEVYV
-1780 VAMKLKKEAESR
+1780 VAMKIKKEAEAK
-1792 PARPVRGGEDDD
+1792 PAKPVRRGDEDEDEDDL
-1804 DEEDVSD
+1804 
-1811 EGDVLPADSL
+1811 GADVLPPDSL

-1830 SLSRLWLAALRDY
+1830 SLSRLWLAMLRDY

-1848 PAEFASQLPPEGGAF
+1848 PAEFSSQLPPDGGAF

-1876 RSSWAPILHAVA
+1876 RSSWAPVLHAVA
-1888 LWLSTTDFGAP
+1888 LWLNS
-1899 DCPEEPQ
+1899 
-1906 NATSTGPAGFPQ
+1906 NGFEVNDNQ
-1918 GPAAP
+1918 EDHSLTP
-1923 SKSHDELVKDR
+1923 SKVPNALQGSSSSAKMLEDSVKDR
-1934 MHLLLGVSIEF
+1934 MHLMLGVSIEF

-1953 PIERVMS
+1953 PIEHVMS
-1960 CLKAL
+1960 CLQAL
-1965 STLLEC
+1965 STLLETPC
-1971 PRARKHIAEDQLL
+1971 AKTHMAEDQLL

-1992 HRLLLTRDPPSV
+1992 HRLLLTRDPPAV

-2009 AVVQETIR
+2009 TVVQETIR
-2017 SAHEHLEQLR
+2017 AAVDHLQQQRANRGKED
-2027 SSESAEEGGEK
+2027 EGEK
-2038 EWPRLLGEGGD
+2038 DSLTGLGEGGD
-2049 SGELQPGKSLV
+2049 TGELVPGKSLV
-2060 FAAMELLVFLLVRH
+2060 YAAMELLVFILVRH
-2074 LPQISAKASDSPSH
+2074 IPQLNSRVKESPSH
-2088 VPIKPQ
+2088 APLRPQ
-2094 QLSEH
+2094 
-2099 SNRLLAVTVGILA
+2099 RLPDESARLVANTVSILA
-2112 ELPALCS
+2112 ELPSLCS
-2119 PAGSMTILPTAL
+2119 PAGATTILPTVL
-2131 FLICGVLRE
+2131 FLITGVLKE
-2140 TAVKT
+2140 TAIK
-2145 ADSVVSPP
+2145 APDNSVPVP
-2153 VSASLQAIK
+2153 VSAALQGIK

-2168 LSRVGHIQQQ
+2168 LAQEESIQTQ
-2178 WSSLVRSS
+2178 WTTLIRSS

-2192 YSQPDES
+2192 YSHPDES
-2199 RPSVDEVSML
+2199 RPDMDEVSML
-2209 TAITLFLVSA
+2209 TAITLFLLSA
-2219 GSELLGVTSLQKGCM
+2219 SSELVGVIVLQKGCM
-2234 ERFRNALNSSDPL
+2234 DRFRNALNSSDPW
-2247 VQLRCYQLLLSVFQ
+2247 VQARCYQLLLSVFQ
-2261 HSVRALSTPY
+2261 HSNRALSTPY

-2276 PALVEKLKAAERS
+2276 PLMVEKLKAVERS
-2289 RPSTPAELHAL
+2289 RPGTAAELQAV
-2300 QEGVRVLEGLV
+2300 QEGIRVLENLV
-2311 GLGEEQNRV
+2311 NMGEEKNRV

-2332 YLLDENTF
+2332 YLLDENAI
-2340 SSAPPTSKAL
+2340 SSAPQVSKNL
-2350 HEFALQNLMRIG
+2350 HDFALQNLMRIG

-2372 MGAAPELKPRLEAA
+2372 IGAAPELKTRLESA
-2386 IRADQ
+2386 IRANQ
-2391 ASNKAKAMARQTQ
+2391 ASSKAKAAARQAQ
-2404 PTVQATP
+2404 PTVQAAP

>member
-25 FIFEWLRFLNKVLV
+25 FIFEWLRFLDKVLV

-54 EQLTSLISSNPGPP
+54 EQLTGLISSAPGPP

-98 IIKNKDDTPAYLP
+98 IIKSKDDTPAYLP

-119 VGAFYERMGRMLG
+119 VGAFYEKMGRMLG
-132 SSFPETINNLLKA
+132 SSFPDTINNLLKA
-145 LKNAES
+145 LKSAES

-166 GLGAAAASCH
+166 GLGGAAASCH

-206 NEAVFMWTA
+206 NEAVFMWTT

-230 STYGVR
+230 SNYGVR
-236 VAVSKLLGTVMATA
+236 VAVAKLLGTVMATA

-262 VKRATLD
+262 VKRATLE

-284 SFLKSGGEMLKGGTS
+284 GFLKSGGEMLKGGGS

-306 GVTEAYVVFVTVLG
+306 GVTQAYVVFVTTLG
-320 GQWLERNFATFLSHL
+320 GQWLERNFGTFLSHVL
-335 LELVAHP
+335 DLVSHP
-342 RATQSHV
+342 RATQTHV

-357 VSFALRATL
+357 VSFMLRATL
-366 GALLGEKAQI
+366 GGLLGEKAQI
-376 AAAKDICQAISKQM
+376 AAGKEICQAISKQM
-390 RAVEAVVSDSSGE
+390 RAVEAVVNDISGE
-403 NKGTAADVSASQ
+403 NKAGAGDVSASQ

-429 QSLSATAAPLI
+429 QSLSATASPLI
-440 QEPSIGLLE
+440 QEPSVGLLE
-449 TVMSVLLHPSMAA
+449 TVTSVLLHPSMAA

-474 VALPNQL
+474 VALPYQL

-490 RINALKSS
+490 RINNLKSS

-505 SFAMAALLGAV
+505 SFAMAALLGGV

-521 GIPHSKGK
+521 GIPHTKGK
-529 MVVSIAED
+529 LVVSIAED
-537 LLRSAAQNS
+537 LLRTAAQNS
-546 RLSLHRTQA
+546 RLSLQRTQA

-562 LMTLGSSLVRYHLPK
+562 LMTLGPSLVRYHLPK

-642 ECAMTMMAHSN
+642 ECAMTMMSHVPAIIKVHGAHLKASAAMV
-653 RRFRL
+653 RL
-658 RGSCPD
+658 RLYDILALLPPKTYEGS
-664 ESLYFQRSCRYKG
+664 F
-677 PWCSSEGQC
+677 
-686 SDGSPPSLRHPRPPS
+686 
-701 SENIRRQ
+701 N
-708 VLPSAESHLAHKSCS
+708 
-723 FSALLRELVAEF
+723 ALLRELVAEF

-741 SNTTT
+741 ANTTT

-793 SIYLRVPVGEAVPG
+793 SIYLRVPVGEAIPG

-845 VKQAKGVRQQA
+845 IKQAKGVRQQA

-869 KVEQESRVRE
+869 K
-879 SSNKVEQQSRVRESS
+879 
-894 NEVEQ
+894 
-899 ESRVRESSN
+899 
-908 KVEQE
+908 
-913 SRVREWS
+913 
-920 NKVEQ
+920 
-925 ESRVREWSNKVEQES
+925 
-940 RVREWSN
+940 
-947 KVEQESRVREW
+947 
-958 SNKVEQESRVRE
+958 
-970 SSNKVEQESRVR
+970 
-982 EWSNKVEQE
+982 
-991 SRVRESSNKV
+991 
-1001 EQESRVRESSNK
+1001 
-1013 VEQESRVR
+1013 
-1021 ESSNKVEQESRVRE
+1021 
-1035 SSNKVEQESRV
+1035 
-1046 REWSNKVEQQ
+1046 
-1056 SRVRESSNKVE
+1056 
-1067 QESRVREWSN
+1067 
-1077 KVEQESRVREWSNK
+1077 
-1091 VEQESRV
+1091 
-1098 REWSN
+1098 
-1103 KVEQESRVREWSNK
+1103 
-1117 VEQESRVRESSN
+1117 
-1129 KVEQESRVREWSN
+1129 
-1142 KVEQE
+1142 
-1147 SRVRE
+1147 
-1152 WSNKVEQESR
+1152 
-1162 VRESSNKVEQES
+1162 
-1174 RVREWSNKV
+1174 
-1183 EQESRVRESSK
+1183 
-1194 KAEQKSQ
+1194 

-1246 QVVGEATFIASMAQH
+1246 QVVGEATFIARMAQT

-1311 ATSHEVQTW
+1311 GSSHEVQTW

-1378 ELQGNSVT
+1378 ELQGNGAT

-1435 CLCVHLCSSHLLLR
+1435 CLFCVSLNFSS
-1449 RAAVACL
+1449 V
-1456 RQLAQREA
+1456 
-1464 AEVCEYAMSLAKKA
+1464 
-1478 GDNKDSATLNLN
+1478 
-1490 ISETGLEGVLF
+1490 TGLEGVLF

-1525 SLAVGKLSHWLKLC
+1525 SLAVEKLSHWLKLC
-1539 KDVLAASTE
+1539 KDVLAATTD
-1548 VGGAVAFEVEKEEDS
+1548 VGGAVVFEVEKDEEDS

-1571 DIMFTGLGE
+1571 DTMFTGLGE

-1606 HLCENADKTHFDLAA
+1606 LLCENADKTHFDLAA
-1621 ARTAKAKN
+1621 ARSAQAKN
-1629 PKGDLL
+1629 VKGDLL

-1649 ATDHSHQLRMAGLQ
+1649 ATDHSNQLRMAGLQ

-1704 TPSDITAKACQVCSA
+1704 TPSDITAKACQVCST

-1768 VLKAWAEEQVYV
+1768 VLKAWAEVYV
-1780 VAMKLKKEAESR
+1780 VAMKIKKEAESK
-1792 PARPVRGGEDDD
+1792 PAKPVRSGDD
-1804 DEEDVSD
+1804 DEDEEDL
-1811 EGDVLPADSL
+1811 GTDVLPPDSL

-1830 SLSRLWLAALRDY
+1830 SLSRLWLAMLRDY

-1848 PAEFASQLPPEGGAF
+1848 PAEFSSQLPPDGGAF

-1876 RSSWAPILHAVA
+1876 RSSWAPVLHAVA
-1888 LWLSTTDFGAP
+1888 LWLNSTGFGAGVGQ
-1899 DCPEEPQ
+1899 EEV
-1906 NATSTGPAGFPQ
+1906 SS
-1918 GPAAP
+1918 AP
-1923 SKSHDELVKDR
+1923 SKPPGLPQGGSSTIKTFEESVKDR
-1934 MHLLLGVSIEF
+1934 MHLMLGVSIEF

-1953 PIERVMS
+1953 PIEHVMS
-1960 CLKAL
+1960 CLRAL
-1965 STLLEC
+1965 CTLLEAPC
-1971 PRARKHIAEDQLL
+1971 AKTHIADDQLL

-1992 HRLLLTRDPPSV
+1992 HRLLLTRDPPAV

-2017 SAHEHLEQLR
+2017 AAHDRLQR
-2027 SSESAEEGGEK
+2027 QKTAKEEDGEK
-2038 EWPRLLGEGGD
+2038 DSQASLGEGGD
-2049 SGELQPGKSLV
+2049 TGELIPGKSLV
-2060 FAAMELLVFLLVRH
+2060 FAAMELLVFILVRH
-2074 LPQISAKASDSPSH
+2074 LPQLNTRVKESPSH
-2088 VPIKPQ
+2088 VPLRPQ
-2094 QLSEH
+2094 
-2099 SNRLLAVTVGILA
+2099 RLPEESARLVANAVSILA
-2112 ELPALCS
+2112 ELPSLCS
-2119 PAGSMTILPTAL
+2119 PAGSMTILPTVL
-2131 FLICGVLRE
+2131 FLITGVLKE

-2145 ADSVVSPP
+2145 PDNSVP
-2153 VSASLQAIK
+2153 VPVAAALQGIK

-2168 LSRVGHIQQQ
+2168 IARMESVQTQ
-2178 WSSLVRSS
+2178 WTSLVRSS

-2199 RPSVDEVSML
+2199 RPDMDEVSML
-2209 TAITLFLVSA
+2209 TAITLFLLSA
-2219 GSELLGVTSLQKGCM
+2219 SSELVGVTVLQKGCM
-2234 ERFRNALNSSDPL
+2234 DRFRNALNSSDPW
-2247 VQLRCYQLLLSVFQ
+2247 VQARCYQLLLSVFQ
-2261 HSVRALSTPY
+2261 HSSRALSTPY

-2276 PALVEKLKAAERS
+2276 PLMVEKLKAVERS
-2289 RPSTPAELHAL
+2289 RPGTAAELQAV
-2300 QEGVRVLEGLV
+2300 QEGIRVLENLV
-2311 GLGEEQNRV
+2311 GMGEEQNRV

-2327 PTLIS
+2327 PTLVS
-2332 YLLDENTF
+2332 YLLDENSI
-2340 SSAPPTSKAL
+2340 SSAPQVSKGL

-2367 AFKTV
+2367 AFKIV
-2372 MGAAPELKPRLEAA
+2372 IGAAPELKTRLESA
-2386 IRADQ
+2386 IRANQ
-2391 ASNKAKAMARQTQ
+2391 ASSKAKAAARQAQ
-2404 PTVQATP
+2404 PAVQAAP

>member
-25 FIFEWLRFLNKVLV
+25 FIFEWLRFLNKVLI

-54 EQLTSLISSNPGPP
+54 EQLTGLISSNPGPP

-166 GLGAAAASCH
+166 GLGGAAASCH

-206 NEAVFMWTA
+206 NEAVFMWTT

-262 VKRATLD
+262 VKRATLE

-284 SFLKSGGEMLKGGTS
+284 GFLKSGGEMLKGGGS

-306 GVTEAYVVFVTVLG
+306 GVTQAYVVFVTTLG
-320 GQWLERNFATFLSHL
+320 GQWLERNFATFLSHV

-342 RATQSHV
+342 RATQTHV

-366 GALLGEKAQI
+366 GGLLGEKAQI
-376 AAAKDICQAISKQM
+376 AAAKEICQAISKQM
-390 RAVEAVVSDSSGE
+390 RAVGKEENRGEMSGFRALQKAVVSDSSGE
-403 NKGTAADVSASQ
+403 NKGGAADVSASQ

-429 QSLSATAAPLI
+429 QSLSATASPLI

-449 TVMSVLLHPSMAA
+449 TVTSVLLHPSMAA

-474 VALPNQL
+474 VALPYQL

-490 RINALKSS
+490 RINTLKSS

-505 SFAMAALLGAV
+505 SFAMAALLGGV

-642 ECAMTMMAHSN
+642 ECAMTMMSHVPAVIKVHGAHLKASAAMV
-653 RRFRL
+653 RL
-658 RGSCPD
+658 R
-664 ESLYFQRSCRYKG
+664 LYDILALLPPKTY
-677 PWCSSEGQC
+677 EG
-686 SDGSPPSLRHPRPPS
+686 
-701 SENIRRQ
+701 N
-708 VLPSAESHLAHKSCS
+708 

-741 SNTTT
+741 ANTTT

-793 SIYLRVPVGEAVPG
+793 SIYLRVPVGEAIPG

-845 VKQAKGVRQQA
+845 IKQAKGVRQQA

-869 KVEQESRVRE
+869 K
-879 SSNKVEQQSRVRESS
+879 
-894 NEVEQ
+894 
-899 ESRVRESSN
+899 
-908 KVEQE
+908 
-913 SRVREWS
+913 
-920 NKVEQ
+920 
-925 ESRVREWSNKVEQES
+925 
-940 RVREWSN
+940 
-947 KVEQESRVREW
+947 
-958 SNKVEQESRVRE
+958 
-970 SSNKVEQESRVR
+970 
-982 EWSNKVEQE
+982 
-991 SRVRESSNKV
+991 
-1001 EQESRVRESSNK
+1001 
-1013 VEQESRVR
+1013 
-1021 ESSNKVEQESRVRE
+1021 
-1035 SSNKVEQESRV
+1035 
-1046 REWSNKVEQQ
+1046 
-1056 SRVRESSNKVE
+1056 
-1067 QESRVREWSN
+1067 
-1077 KVEQESRVREWSNK
+1077 
-1091 VEQESRV
+1091 
-1098 REWSN
+1098 
-1103 KVEQESRVREWSNK
+1103 
-1117 VEQESRVRESSN
+1117 
-1129 KVEQESRVREWSN
+1129 
-1142 KVEQE
+1142 
-1147 SRVRE
+1147 
-1152 WSNKVEQESR
+1152 
-1162 VRESSNKVEQES
+1162 
-1174 RVREWSNKV
+1174 
-1183 EQESRVRESSK
+1183 
-1194 KAEQKSQ
+1194 

-1311 ATSHEVQTW
+1311 GTSHEVQTW

-1378 ELQGNSVT
+1378 ELQGNSAT

-1464 AEVCEYAMSLAKKA
+1464 AEVCAYAMSLAKKA
-1478 GDNKDSATLNLN
+1478 GDSKESTTINLN
-1490 ISETGLEGVLF
+1490 ITETGLEGVLF

-1525 SLAVGKLSHWLKLC
+1525 SLAVEKLSHWLKLC

-1548 VGGAVAFEVEKEEDS
+1548 VGGAVAFEVEKEEEDS

-1606 HLCENADKTHFDLAA
+1606 HLCENVDKAHFDLAA

-1649 ATDHSHQLRMAGLQ
+1649 ATDHSNQLRMAGLQ

-1768 VLKAWAEEQVYV
+1768 VLKAWAEVYV
-1780 VAMKLKKEAESR
+1780 VAMKIKKEAESR
-1792 PARPVRGGEDDD
+1792 PARPVRSSEDDD
-1804 DEEDVSD
+1804 EDMGD
-1811 EGDVLPADSL
+1811 EGDILPPDSL
-1821 ITLVQPELP
+1821 IMLVQPELP

-1848 PAEFASQLPPEGGAF
+1848 PPEFASQLPPEGGAF

-1876 RSSWAPILHAVA
+1876 RNSWAPVLHAVA
-1888 LWLSTTDFGAP
+1888 LWLSNTDFGALEG
-1899 DCPEEPQ
+1899 PEEPQ
-1906 NATSTGPAGFPQ
+1906 TATSTTGPAGAVFPQ
-1918 GPAAP
+1918 GPPVP

-1934 MHLLLGVSIEF
+1934 MHLLLGISIEF

-1960 CLKAL
+1960 CLQAL
-1965 STLLEC
+1965 CTLLES

-2017 SAHEHLEQLR
+2017 SAHDHLDQLR
-2027 SSESAEEGGEK
+2027 SSKAVEDGGEK
-2038 EWPRLLGEGGD
+2038 ESACVVEEGGD
-2049 SGELQPGKSLV
+2049 TGELQPGKSLV

-2074 LPQISAKASDSPSH
+2074 LPQVNTKASDSPSH
-2088 VPIKPQ
+2088 LPTKPQ
-2094 QLSEH
+2094 QLPEH
-2099 SNRLLAVTVGILA
+2099 SNRLVAATVSILA

-2119 PAGSMTILPTAL
+2119 PAGSMTILPTVL
-2131 FLICGVLRE
+2131 FLICGVLKE

-2145 ADSVVSPP
+2145 PDGSVPLP
-2153 VSASLQAIK
+2153 VSAALQGIK

-2168 LSRVGHIQQQ
+2168 LGRVEKTQQQ
-2178 WSSLVRSS
+2178 WTSLVRSS

-2199 RPSVDEVSML
+2199 RPNMDVVSML

-2219 GSELLGVTSLQKGCM
+2219 SSELVGVTALQKGCM
-2234 ERFRNALNSSDPL
+2234 ERFRNALNSSDPW
-2247 VQLRCYQLLLSVFQ
+2247 VQARCYQLLLSVFQ
-2261 HSVRALSTPY
+2261 HSSRALSTPY

-2276 PALVEKLKAAERS
+2276 PLLVEKLKGVERA
-2289 RPSTPAELHAL
+2289 RPGTPAELQAV
-2300 QEGVRVLEGLV
+2300 QEGVKVLEGLV
-2311 GLGEEQNRV
+2311 ALGEEQNRV

-2332 YLLDENTF
+2332 YLLDENAF
-2340 SSAPPTSKAL
+2340 STAPPPSKGL
-2350 HEFALQNLMRIG
+2350 HDFALQNLMRIG

-2372 MGAAPELKPRLEAA
+2372 IGAAPELKTRLETA
-2386 IRADQ
+2386 IRANQ
-2391 ASNKAKAMARQTQ
+2391 ASNKAKAAARQAQ

>member
-1 MELAHSLLLNEDAL
+1 ML
-15 AQITEAKRPV
+15 
-25 FIFEWLRFLNKVLV
+25 
-39 AANKVDVK
+39 DVH
-47 EKQKKLV
+47 
-54 EQLTSLISSNPGPP
+54 
-68 TRKLLAKNLATLYS
+68 
-82 IGDTF
+82 
-87 TVFQTLDKCND
+87 
-98 IIKNKDDTPAYLP
+98 
-111 TKLAAVAC
+111 
-119 VGAFYERMGRMLG
+119 
-132 SSFPETINNLLKA
+132 
-145 LKNAES
+145 
-151 QGRGEILLSLQKVLS
+151 LSLFVQ
-166 GLGAAAASCH
+166 
-176 RDIYK
+176 
-181 NARSLLTDRS
+181 
-191 MAVRCAVAKCLLELQ
+191 
-206 NEAVFMWTA
+206 
-215 ELENVATLCFKALEG
+215 
-230 STYGVR
+230 
-236 VAVSKLLGTVMATA
+236 
-250 LMPKQAAVMRQN
+250 
-262 VKRATLD
+262 
-269 EVLELMATGFLRGGS
+269 
-284 SFLKSGGEMLKGGTS
+284 
-299 VSREVRV
+299 
-306 GVTEAYVVFVTVLG
+306 AYVVFVTTLG
-320 GQWLERNFATFLSHL
+320 GQWLERNFATFLSHVL
-335 LELVAHP
+335 DLVSHP
-342 RATQSHV
+342 RATQTHV

-357 VSFALRATL
+357 VSFMLRATL
-366 GALLGEKAQI
+366 GGLLGEKAQI
-376 AAAKDICQAISKQM
+376 AAGKEICQAISKQM
-390 RAVEAVVSDSSGE
+390 RAVEAVVNDMSGE
-403 NKGTAADVSASQ
+403 NKAGAADVSASQ

-429 QSLSATAAPLI
+429 QSLSATASPLI

-449 TVMSVLLHPSMAA
+449 TVTSVLLHPSMAA

-474 VALPNQL
+474 VALPYQL

-490 RINALKSS
+490 RINNLKSS

-505 SFAMAALLGAV
+505 SFAMAALLGGV

-529 MVVSIAED
+529 LVVSIAED
-537 LLRSAAQNS
+537 LLRTAAQNS
-546 RLSLHRTQA
+546 RLSLQRTQA

-562 LMTLGSSLVRYHLPK
+562 LMTLGPSLVRYHLPK

-642 ECAMTMMAHSN
+642 ECAMTMMSHVPAIIKVHGAHLKASAAMV
-653 RRFRL
+653 RL
-658 RGSCPD
+658 RLYDILALLPPKTYEGS
-664 ESLYFQRSCRYKG
+664 F
-677 PWCSSEGQC
+677 
-686 SDGSPPSLRHPRPPS
+686 
-701 SENIRRQ
+701 N
-708 VLPSAESHLAHKSCS
+708 
-723 FSALLRELVAEF
+723 ALLRELVAEF

-741 SNTTT
+741 ANTTT

-793 SIYLRVPVGEAVPG
+793 SIYLRVPVGEAIPG

-845 VKQAKGVRQQA
+845 IKQAKGVRQQA

-869 KVEQESRVRE
+869 K
-879 SSNKVEQQSRVRESS
+879 
-894 NEVEQ
+894 
-899 ESRVRESSN
+899 
-908 KVEQE
+908 
-913 SRVREWS
+913 
-920 NKVEQ
+920 
-925 ESRVREWSNKVEQES
+925 
-940 RVREWSN
+940 
-947 KVEQESRVREW
+947 
-958 SNKVEQESRVRE
+958 
-970 SSNKVEQESRVR
+970 
-982 EWSNKVEQE
+982 
-991 SRVRESSNKV
+991 
-1001 EQESRVRESSNK
+1001 
-1013 VEQESRVR
+1013 
-1021 ESSNKVEQESRVRE
+1021 
-1035 SSNKVEQESRV
+1035 
-1046 REWSNKVEQQ
+1046 
-1056 SRVRESSNKVE
+1056 
-1067 QESRVREWSN
+1067 
-1077 KVEQESRVREWSNK
+1077 
-1091 VEQESRV
+1091 
-1098 REWSN
+1098 
-1103 KVEQESRVREWSNK
+1103 
-1117 VEQESRVRESSN
+1117 
-1129 KVEQESRVREWSN
+1129 
-1142 KVEQE
+1142 
-1147 SRVRE
+1147 
-1152 WSNKVEQESR
+1152 
-1162 VRESSNKVEQES
+1162 
-1174 RVREWSNKV
+1174 
-1183 EQESRVRESSK
+1183 
-1194 KAEQKSQ
+1194 

-1246 QVVGEATFIASMAQH
+1246 QVVGEATFIARMAQT

-1311 ATSHEVQTW
+1311 GSSHEVQTW

-1378 ELQGNSVT
+1378 ELQGNGAT

-1464 AEVCEYAMSLAKKA
+1464 AEVCEYAMSLAKRA
-1478 GDNKDSATLNLN
+1478 GDSKDTTINLN
-1490 ISETGLEGVLF
+1490 ITETGLEGVLF

-1525 SLAVGKLSHWLKLC
+1525 SLAVEKLSHWLKLC
-1539 KDVLAASTE
+1539 KDVLAATTD
-1548 VGGAVAFEVEKEEDS
+1548 VGGAVVFEVERDEEDS

-1571 DIMFTGLGE
+1571 DTMFTGLGE

-1606 HLCENADKTHFDLAA
+1606 LLCESDKAHFDLAT
-1621 ARTAKAKN
+1621 ARSAKAKN

-1649 ATDHSHQLRMAGLQ
+1649 ATDHSNQLRMAGLQ

-1704 TPSDITAKACQVCSA
+1704 TPSDITAKACQVCST

-1768 VLKAWAEEQVYV
+1768 VLKAWAEVYV
-1780 VAMKLKKEAESR
+1780 VAMKIKKEAESKPAK
-1792 PARPVRGGEDDD
+1792 PARSGDD
-1804 DEEDVSD
+1804 DEDEDDLSA
-1811 EGDVLPADSL
+1811 DVLPPDSL

-1830 SLSRLWLAALRDY
+1830 SLSHLWLAMLRDY

-1848 PAEFASQLPPEGGAF
+1848 PAEFSSQLPPDGGAF

-1876 RSSWAPILHAVA
+1876 RSSWAPVLHAVT
-1888 LWLSTTDFGAP
+1888 LWLS
-1899 DCPEEPQ
+1899 
-1906 NATSTGPAGFPQ
+1906 STGFGTGEENEEVPSAVSKTPASTQ
-1918 GPAAP
+1918 GAALTT
-1923 SKSHDELVKDR
+1923 KSCEESVEDR

-1953 PIERVMS
+1953 PIEHVMS
-1960 CLKAL
+1960 CLQAL
-1965 STLLEC
+1965 STLLESPC
-1971 PRARKHIAEDQLL
+1971 AKTHIAEDQLL

-1992 HRLLLTRDPPSV
+1992 HRLLLTRDPPAV
-2004 QLQVT
+2004 QLQV
-2009 AVVQETIR
+2009 AVVVQETIR
-2017 SAHEHLEQLR
+2017 AAQDHMQRQRTSKDEDGDKDPQL
-2027 SSESAEEGGEK
+2027 G
-2038 EWPRLLGEGGD
+2038 LGEGGD
-2049 SGELQPGKSLV
+2049 TGELVPGKSLV
-2060 FAAMELLVFLLVRH
+2060 FAAMELLVFILVRH
-2074 LPQISAKASDSPSH
+2074 LPQLNTRVKESPSH
-2088 VPIKPQ
+2088 VPLRPQ
-2094 QLSEH
+2094 
-2099 SNRLLAVTVGILA
+2099 RLPEESARLVANTVSILA
-2112 ELPALCS
+2112 ELPSLCS
-2119 PAGSMTILPTAL
+2119 PAGSMTILPTVL
-2131 FLICGVLRE
+2131 FLITGVLRE
-2140 TAVKT
+2140 TALKT
-2145 ADSVVSPP
+2145 PDGSVPAP
-2153 VSASLQAIK
+2153 VSAALQGIT

-2168 LSRVGHIQQQ
+2168 LARVESIQTQ
-2178 WSSLVRSS
+2178 WSGLVRSS

-2192 YSQPDES
+2192 HSQPDES
-2199 RPSVDEVSML
+2199 RPDMDEVSML
-2209 TAITLFLVSA
+2209 TAITLFLLSA
-2219 GSELLGVTSLQKGCM
+2219 SSELVGVTVLQKGCM
-2234 ERFRNALNSSDPL
+2234 ERFKNALNSSDPA
-2247 VQLRCYQLLLSVFQ
+2247 VQARCYQLLLSVFQ
-2261 HSVRALSTPY
+2261 HSSRALSTPY

-2276 PALVEKLKAAERS
+2276 PLMVEKLKAVERS
-2289 RPSTPAELHAL
+2289 RPGTAAELQAV
-2300 QEGVRVLEGLV
+2300 QEGIRVLENLV
-2311 GLGEEQNRV
+2311 GMGEEQNRV

-2332 YLLDENTF
+2332 YLLDENAI
-2340 SSAPPTSKAL
+2340 SSAPQVSKSL
-2350 HEFALQNLMRIG
+2350 HDFALQNLMRIG

-2367 AFKTV
+2367 AFKIV
-2372 MGAAPELKPRLEAA
+2372 IGAAPELKIRLESA
-2386 IRADQ
+2386 IRANQ
-2391 ASNKAKAMARQTQ
+2391 ASSKAKAAARQAQ
-2404 PTVQATP
+2404 PTVQAAP

>member
-25 FIFEWLRFLNKVLV
+25 FIFEWLRFLDKVLV

-54 EQLTSLISSNPGPP
+54 EQLTGLISSAPGPP

-98 IIKNKDDTPAYLP
+98 IIKSKDDTPAYLP

-119 VGAFYERMGRMLG
+119 VGAFYEKMGRMLG
-132 SSFPETINNLLKA
+132 SSFPDTINNLLKA
-145 LKNAES
+145 LKSAES

-166 GLGAAAASCH
+166 GLGGAAASCH

-206 NEAVFMWTA
+206 NEAVFMWTT

-230 STYGVR
+230 SNYGVR

-262 VKRATLD
+262 VKRATLE

-284 SFLKSGGEMLKGGTS
+284 GFLKSGGEMLKGGAS

-306 GVTEAYVVFVTVLG
+306 GVTQAYVVFVTTLG
-320 GQWLERNFATFLSHL
+320 GQWLERNFATFLSHVL
-335 LELVAHP
+335 DLVSHP
-342 RATQSHV
+342 RATQTHV

-357 VSFALRATL
+357 VSFMLRATL
-366 GALLGEKAQI
+366 GGLLGEKAQI
-376 AAAKDICQAISKQM
+376 AAGKEICQAISKQM
-390 RAVEAVVSDSSGE
+390 RAVEAVVNDTSGE
-403 NKGTAADVSASQ
+403 NKAGAADVSASQ

-429 QSLSATAAPLI
+429 QSLSATASPLI

-449 TVMSVLLHPSMAA
+449 TVTSVLLHPSMAA

-474 VALPNQL
+474 VALPYQL

-490 RINALKSS
+490 RINNLKSS

-505 SFAMAALLGAV
+505 SFAMAALLGGV

-529 MVVSIAED
+529 LVVSIAED
-537 LLRSAAQNS
+537 LLRTAAQNS
-546 RLSLHRTQA
+546 RLSLQRTQA

-562 LMTLGSSLVRYHLPK
+562 LMTLGPSLVRYHLPK

-642 ECAMTMMAHSN
+642 ECAMTMMSHVPAIIKVHGAHLKASAAMV
-653 RRFRL
+653 RL
-658 RGSCPD
+658 RLYDILALLPPKTYEGS
-664 ESLYFQRSCRYKG
+664 F
-677 PWCSSEGQC
+677 
-686 SDGSPPSLRHPRPPS
+686 
-701 SENIRRQ
+701 N
-708 VLPSAESHLAHKSCS
+708 
-723 FSALLRELVAEF
+723 ALLRELVAEF

-741 SNTTT
+741 ANTTT

-793 SIYLRVPVGEAVPG
+793 SIYLRVPVGEAIPG

-845 VKQAKGVRQQA
+845 IKQAKGVRQQA

-869 KVEQESRVRE
+869 K
-879 SSNKVEQQSRVRESS
+879 
-894 NEVEQ
+894 
-899 ESRVRESSN
+899 
-908 KVEQE
+908 
-913 SRVREWS
+913 
-920 NKVEQ
+920 
-925 ESRVREWSNKVEQES
+925 
-940 RVREWSN
+940 
-947 KVEQESRVREW
+947 
-958 SNKVEQESRVRE
+958 
-970 SSNKVEQESRVR
+970 
-982 EWSNKVEQE
+982 
-991 SRVRESSNKV
+991 
-1001 EQESRVRESSNK
+1001 
-1013 VEQESRVR
+1013 
-1021 ESSNKVEQESRVRE
+1021 
-1035 SSNKVEQESRV
+1035 
-1046 REWSNKVEQQ
+1046 
-1056 SRVRESSNKVE
+1056 
-1067 QESRVREWSN
+1067 
-1077 KVEQESRVREWSNK
+1077 
-1091 VEQESRV
+1091 
-1098 REWSN
+1098 
-1103 KVEQESRVREWSNK
+1103 
-1117 VEQESRVRESSN
+1117 
-1129 KVEQESRVREWSN
+1129 
-1142 KVEQE
+1142 
-1147 SRVRE
+1147 
-1152 WSNKVEQESR
+1152 
-1162 VRESSNKVEQES
+1162 
-1174 RVREWSNKV
+1174 
-1183 EQESRVRESSK
+1183 
-1194 KAEQKSQ
+1194 

-1246 QVVGEATFIASMAQH
+1246 QVVGEATFIARMAQY

-1311 ATSHEVQTW
+1311 GSSHEVQTW

-1378 ELQGNSVT
+1378 ELQGNGAT

-1464 AEVCEYAMSLAKKA
+1464 AEVCEYAMSLAKRA
-1478 GDNKDSATLNLN
+1478 GDSKDSTTISEYSPLTSEQDNLN
-1490 ISETGLEGVLF
+1490 ITETGLEGVLF

-1525 SLAVGKLSHWLKLC
+1525 SLAVEKLSHWLKLC
-1539 KDVLAASTE
+1539 KDVLAATTGDSTTYCKM
-1548 VGGAVAFEVEKEEDS
+1548 GKDEEDS

-1571 DIMFTGLGE
+1571 DIMFTALGE
-1580 DDKSK
+1580 ENKTK

-1606 HLCENADKTHFDLAA
+1606 LLCENADKTHFDLAA
-1621 ARTAKAKN
+1621 ARSAQAKN

-1649 ATDHSHQLRMAGLQ
+1649 ATDHSNQLRMAGLQ

-1704 TPSDITAKACQVCSA
+1704 TPSDITAKACQVCST

-1739 VSSLDKVQAGKGSSS
+1739 LSSLDKVQAGKGSSS

-1768 VLKAWAEEQVYV
+1768 VLKAWAEVYV
-1780 VAMKLKKEAESR
+1780 VAMKIKKEAESK
-1792 PARPVRGGEDDD
+1792 PAKPVRSGDDEDDED
-1804 DEEDVSD
+1804 DL
-1811 EGDVLPADSL
+1811 GTDVLPPDSL

-1830 SLSRLWLAALRDY
+1830 SLSRLWLAMLQDY

-1848 PAEFASQLPPEGGAF
+1848 PAEFSSQLPPDGGAF

-1876 RSSWAPILHAVA
+1876 RNSWAPVLHAVA
-1888 LWLSTTDFGAP
+1888 LWLSSTGFGGAEES
-1899 DCPEEPQ
+1899 EEP
-1906 NATSTGPAGFPQ
+1906 PAPSRAPGLPQ
-1918 GPAAP
+1918 GVSATT
-1923 SKSHDELVKDR
+1923 KTFEELVKDR
-1934 MHLLLGVSIEF
+1934 MHLMLGVSIEF

-1953 PIERVMS
+1953 PIEHVMS
-1960 CLKAL
+1960 CLQAL
-1965 STLLEC
+1965 CTLLDSPC
-1971 PRARKHIAEDQLL
+1971 AKTHIAEDQLL

-1992 HRLLLTRDPPSV
+1992 HRLLLTRDPPAV

-2017 SAHEHLEQLR
+2017 AALDHLRQQR
-2027 SSESAEEGGEK
+2027 TSKEEGGEK
-2038 EWPRLLGEGGD
+2038 DSQSTLGEGGD
-2049 SGELQPGKSLV
+2049 TGELLPGKSLV
-2060 FAAMELLVFLLVRH
+2060 FAAMELLVFILVRH
-2074 LPQISAKASDSPSH
+2074 LPQLNTRVKESPSH
-2088 VPIKPQ
+2088 VPLRPQ
-2094 QLSEH
+2094 
-2099 SNRLLAVTVGILA
+2099 RLPEESARLVANTVSILA
-2112 ELPALCS
+2112 ELPSLCS
-2119 PAGSMTILPTAL
+2119 PAGSMTILPTVL
-2131 FLICGVLRE
+2131 FLITGVLRE

-2145 ADSVVSPP
+2145 GDNSVPLP
-2153 VSASLQAIK
+2153 VSAALQGIK

-2168 LSRVGHIQQQ
+2168 LARVESTQTQ
-2178 WSSLVRSS
+2178 WTGLVRSS

-2199 RPSVDEVSML
+2199 RPDMDEVSML
-2209 TAITLFLVSA
+2209 TAITLFLLSA
-2219 GSELLGVTSLQKGCM
+2219 SNEIVGVTVLQKGCM
-2234 ERFRNALNSSDPL
+2234 DRFRNGLNSSDPW
-2247 VQLRCYQLLLSVFQ
+2247 VQARCYQLLLSVFQ
-2261 HSVRALSTPY
+2261 HSSRALSTPY

-2276 PALVEKLKAAERS
+2276 PLMVEKLKAVECS
-2289 RPSTPAELHAL
+2289 RPGTAAELQAV
-2300 QEGVRVLEGLV
+2300 QEGIRVLENLV
-2311 GLGEEQNRV
+2311 GMGEEQNRV

-2332 YLLDENTF
+2332 YLLDENAI
-2340 SSAPPTSKAL
+2340 SSAPQVSKGL
-2350 HEFALQNLMRIG
+2350 HDFALQNLMRIG

-2372 MGAAPELKPRLEAA
+2372 IGAAPELKTRLESA
-2386 IRADQ
+2386 IRANQ
-2391 ASNKAKAMARQTQ
+2391 ASSKAKAAARQAQ
-2404 PTVQATP
+2404 PAVQAAP

>member
-25 FIFEWLRFLNKVLV
+25 FIFEWLRFLDKVLV

-54 EQLTSLISSNPGPP
+54 EQLTGLISSAPGPP

-87 TVFQTLDKCND
+87 TVFQTLDKCNE
-98 IIKNKDDTPAYLP
+98 IIKSKDDTPAYLP

-119 VGAFYERMGRMLG
+119 VGAFYDKMGRMLG
-132 SSFPETINNLLKA
+132 SSFPDTINNLLKA
-145 LKNAES
+145 VKSAES
-151 QGRGEILLSLQKVLS
+151 QGRGEILLSLQKVLC
-166 GLGAAAASCH
+166 GLGGAAASCH

-206 NEAVFMWTA
+206 NEAVFMWTT

-230 STYGVR
+230 SNYGVR
-236 VAVSKLLGTVMATA
+236 VAVAKLLGTVMATA

-262 VKRATLD
+262 VKRATLE

-284 SFLKSGGEMLKGGTS
+284 GFLKSGGEMLKGGGS

-306 GVTEAYVVFVTVLG
+306 GVTQAYVVFVTTLG
-320 GQWLERNFATFLSHL
+320 GQWLERNFATFLSHVL
-335 LELVAHP
+335 DLVSHP
-342 RATQSHV
+342 RATQTHV

-357 VSFALRATL
+357 VSFMLRATL
-366 GALLGEKAQI
+366 GGLLGEKAQI
-376 AAAKDICQAISKQM
+376 AAGKEICQAISKQM
-390 RAVEAVVSDSSGE
+390 RAVEAVVNDISGE
-403 NKGTAADVSASQ
+403 NKAGAADVSASQ

-429 QSLSATAAPLI
+429 QSLSATASPLI

-449 TVMSVLLHPSMAA
+449 TVTSVLLHPSMAA

-474 VALPNQL
+474 VALPYQL

-490 RINALKSS
+490 RINNLKSS

-505 SFAMAALLGAV
+505 SFAMAALLGGV

-529 MVVSIAED
+529 VIAED
-537 LLRSAAQNS
+537 LLRTAAQNS
-546 RLSLHRTQA
+546 RLSLQRTQA

-562 LMTLGSSLVRYHLPK
+562 LMTLGPSLVRYHLPK

-589 QKELEAEKARGDS
+589 QKELEAEKARGDA

-642 ECAMTMMAHSN
+642 ECAMTMIVPAIIKVHGAHLKASAAMV
-653 RRFRL
+653 RL
-658 RGSCPD
+658 RLYDILALLPPKTYEGS
-664 ESLYFQRSCRYKG
+664 F
-677 PWCSSEGQC
+677 
-686 SDGSPPSLRHPRPPS
+686 
-701 SENIRRQ
+701 N
-708 VLPSAESHLAHKSCS
+708 
-723 FSALLRELVAEF
+723 ALLRELVAEF

-741 SNTTT
+741 ANTTT

-770 KSIEDQLQPNS
+770 KCIEDQLQPNS

-793 SIYLRVPVGEAVPG
+793 SIYLRVPVGEAIPG

-845 VKQAKGVRQQA
+845 IKQAKGVRQQA

-869 KVEQESRVRE
+869 K
-879 SSNKVEQQSRVRESS
+879 
-894 NEVEQ
+894 
-899 ESRVRESSN
+899 
-908 KVEQE
+908 
-913 SRVREWS
+913 
-920 NKVEQ
+920 
-925 ESRVREWSNKVEQES
+925 
-940 RVREWSN
+940 
-947 KVEQESRVREW
+947 
-958 SNKVEQESRVRE
+958 
-970 SSNKVEQESRVR
+970 
-982 EWSNKVEQE
+982 
-991 SRVRESSNKV
+991 
-1001 EQESRVRESSNK
+1001 
-1013 VEQESRVR
+1013 
-1021 ESSNKVEQESRVRE
+1021 
-1035 SSNKVEQESRV
+1035 
-1046 REWSNKVEQQ
+1046 
-1056 SRVRESSNKVE
+1056 
-1067 QESRVREWSN
+1067 
-1077 KVEQESRVREWSNK
+1077 
-1091 VEQESRV
+1091 
-1098 REWSN
+1098 
-1103 KVEQESRVREWSNK
+1103 
-1117 VEQESRVRESSN
+1117 
-1129 KVEQESRVREWSN
+1129 
-1142 KVEQE
+1142 
-1147 SRVRE
+1147 
-1152 WSNKVEQESR
+1152 
-1162 VRESSNKVEQES
+1162 
-1174 RVREWSNKV
+1174 
-1183 EQESRVRESSK
+1183 
-1194 KAEQKSQ
+1194 

-1246 QVVGEATFIASMAQH
+1246 QVVGEATFIARMAQT

-1311 ATSHEVQTW
+1311 GSSHEVQTW

-1378 ELQGNSVT
+1378 ELQGNST

-1464 AEVCEYAMSLAKKA
+1464 AEVCEYAMSLAKRA
-1478 GDNKDSATLNLN
+1478 GDNTTINLN
-1490 ISETGLEGVLF
+1490 ITETGLEGVLF

-1525 SLAVGKLSHWLKLC
+1525 SLAVEKLSHWLKLC
-1539 KDVLAASTE
+1539 KDVLAATT
-1548 VGGAVAFEVEKEEDS
+1548 DS

-1571 DIMFTGLGE
+1571 DTMFTGLGD

-1606 HLCENADKTHFDLAA
+1606 LLCENDKAHFDLAA
-1621 ARTAKAKN
+1621 QEMR
-1629 PKGDLL
+1629 DQL

-1704 TPSDITAKACQVCSA
+1704 TPSDITAKACQVCST

-1732 RRVHNLL
+1732 RRVHTLL

-1768 VLKAWAEEQVYV
+1768 VLKAWAEVR
-1780 VAMKLKKEAESR
+1780 LK
-1792 PARPVRGGEDDD
+1792 
-1804 DEEDVSD
+1804 
-1811 EGDVLPADSL
+1811 SL
-1821 ITLVQPELP
+1821 IRPLSHICYTGNDPHHSGAAELP
-1830 SLSRLWLAALRDY
+1830 SLSRLWLAMLRDY

-1848 PAEFASQLPPEGGAF
+1848 PAEFSSQLPPDGGAF

-1876 RSSWAPILHAVA
+1876 RSSWAPVLHAVA
-1888 LWLSTTDFGAP
+1888 LWLSSTGFGAG
-1899 DCPEEPQ
+1899 EEELAPAVPQ
-1906 NATSTGPAGFPQ
+1906 AASSTTKTFEE
-1918 GPAAP
+1918 
-1923 SKSHDELVKDR
+1923 SVKDR
-1934 MHLLLGVSIEF
+1934 MHLMLGKETHIICCTVCSIHVTVFFVSNG
-1945 LCFPRPEE
+1945 L
-1953 PIERVMS
+1953 
-1960 CLKAL
+1960 AL
-1965 STLLEC
+1965 
-1971 PRARKHIAEDQLL
+1971 I
-1984 AVELLNVL
+1984 ELLNVL
-1992 HRLLLTRDPPSV
+1992 HRLLLTRDPPAV

-2017 SAHEHLEQLR
+2017 AAQNHLQRQKASKE
-2027 SSESAEEGGEK
+2027 EEGEK
-2038 EWPRLLGEGGD
+2038 DSQPSVGEGGD
-2049 SGELQPGKSLV
+2049 TGELVPGKSLV
-2060 FAAMELLVFLLVRH
+2060 FAAMELLVFVLVRH
-2074 LPQISAKASDSPSH
+2074 LPQLNARVKESPSH
-2088 VPIKPQ
+2088 VPHRPQ
-2094 QLSEH
+2094 
-2099 SNRLLAVTVGILA
+2099 RLPEESARLVANTVSILA
-2112 ELPALCS
+2112 ELPSLCS
-2119 PAGSMTILPTAL
+2119 PAGSMTILPTVL
-2131 FLICGVLRE
+2131 FLITGVLRE

-2145 ADSVVSPP
+2145 ADNSVPVT
-2153 VSASLQAIK
+2153 VSAALQGIK

-2168 LSRVGHIQQQ
+2168 LARVESMQTQ
-2178 WSSLVRSS
+2178 WTGLVRSS

-2192 YSQPDES
+2192 HSQPGKPDM
-2199 RPSVDEVSML
+2199 DEVSML
-2209 TAITLFLVSA
+2209 TAITLFLLSA
-2219 GSELLGVTSLQKGCM
+2219 SNELVGVTVLQKGCM
-2234 ERFRNALNSSDPL
+2234 DRFRNALKSSDPW
-2247 VQLRCYQLLLSVFQ
+2247 VQARCYQLLLSVFQ
-2261 HSVRALSTPY
+2261 HSSRALSTPY

-2276 PALVEKLKAAERS
+2276 PLMVEKLKAVERS
-2289 RPSTPAELHAL
+2289 RPGTAAELQAV
-2300 QEGVRVLEGLV
+2300 QEGIRVLENLV
-2311 GLGEEQNRV
+2311 GMGEEQNRV

-2327 PTLIS
+2327 PTLVS
-2332 YLLDENTF
+2332 YLLDENAI
-2340 SSAPPTSKAL
+2340 SSAPQVSKGL
-2350 HEFALQNLMRIG
+2350 HDFALQNLMRIG

-2367 AFKTV
+2367 AFKIV
-2372 MGAAPELKPRLEAA
+2372 IGAAPELKIRLESA
-2386 IRADQ
+2386 ILANQ
-2391 ASNKAKAMARQTQ
+2391 ASNRAKAAARQAQ
-2404 PTVQATP
+2404 PTVQAAP

>member
-25 FIFEWLRFLNKVLV
+25 FIFEWLRFLDKVLV
-39 AANKVDVK
+39 AANKVRVSLSVDVK

-54 EQLTSLISSNPGPP
+54 EQLTGLISSAPGPP

-98 IIKNKDDTPAYLP
+98 IIKSKDDTPAYLP

-119 VGAFYERMGRMLG
+119 VGAFYEKMGRMLG
-132 SSFPETINNLLKA
+132 SSFPDTINNLLKA
-145 LKNAES
+145 LKSAES

-166 GLGAAAASCH
+166 GLGGAAASCH

-206 NEAVFMWTA
+206 NEAVFMWTT
-215 ELENVATLCFKALEG
+215 ELENMATLCFKALEG
-230 STYGVR
+230 SNYGVR
-236 VAVSKLLGTVMATA
+236 VAVAKLLGTVMATA

-262 VKRATLD
+262 VKRATLE

-284 SFLKSGGEMLKGGTS
+284 GFLKSGGEMLKGGAS

-306 GVTEAYVVFVTVLG
+306 GVTQAYVVFVTTLG
-320 GQWLERNFATFLSHL
+320 GQWLERNFATFLSHVL
-335 LELVAHP
+335 DLVSHP
-342 RATQSHV
+342 RATQTHV

-357 VSFALRATL
+357 VSFMLRATL
-366 GALLGEKAQI
+366 GGLLGEKAQI
-376 AAAKDICQAISKQM
+376 AAGKEICQAISKQM
-390 RAVEAVVSDSSGE
+390 RAAG
-403 NKGTAADVSASQ
+403 AADVSASQ

-429 QSLSATAAPLI
+429 QSLSATASPLI

-449 TVMSVLLHPSMAA
+449 TVTSVLLHPSMAA

-474 VALPNQL
+474 VALPYQL

-490 RINALKSS
+490 RINNLKSS

-505 SFAMAALLGAV
+505 SFAMAALLGGV

-529 MVVSIAED
+529 LVVSIAED
-537 LLRSAAQNS
+537 LLRTAAQNS
-546 RLSLHRTQA
+546 RLSLQRTQA

-562 LMTLGSSLVRYHLPK
+562 LMTLGPSLVRYHLPK

-642 ECAMTMMAHSN
+642 ECAMTMIVPAIIKVHGAHLKASAAMV
-653 RRFRL
+653 RL
-658 RGSCPD
+658 RLYDILALLPPKTYEGS
-664 ESLYFQRSCRYKG
+664 F
-677 PWCSSEGQC
+677 
-686 SDGSPPSLRHPRPPS
+686 
-701 SENIRRQ
+701 N
-708 VLPSAESHLAHKSCS
+708 
-723 FSALLRELVAEF
+723 ALLRELVAEF

-741 SNTTT
+741 ANTTT

-770 KSIEDQLQPNS
+770 KSIEDQVGLSMWTFLCPCWNCGVLCGVPQ
-781 ASGSGA
+781 GSI
-787 LEHDPS
+787 L
-793 SIYLRVPVGEAVPG
+793 G
-807 PLPLGVSVIDASVA
+807 PLLFSLYLLPLESV
-821 LFGVVFPHVSF
+821 FGFPP
-832 KHRLQMLDHFAEC
+832 RLQMLDHFAEC
-845 VKQAKGVRQQA
+845 IKQAKGVRQQA

-869 KVEQESRVRE
+869 K
-879 SSNKVEQQSRVRESS
+879 
-894 NEVEQ
+894 
-899 ESRVRESSN
+899 
-908 KVEQE
+908 
-913 SRVREWS
+913 
-920 NKVEQ
+920 
-925 ESRVREWSNKVEQES
+925 
-940 RVREWSN
+940 
-947 KVEQESRVREW
+947 
-958 SNKVEQESRVRE
+958 
-970 SSNKVEQESRVR
+970 
-982 EWSNKVEQE
+982 
-991 SRVRESSNKV
+991 
-1001 EQESRVRESSNK
+1001 
-1013 VEQESRVR
+1013 
-1021 ESSNKVEQESRVRE
+1021 
-1035 SSNKVEQESRV
+1035 
-1046 REWSNKVEQQ
+1046 
-1056 SRVRESSNKVE
+1056 
-1067 QESRVREWSN
+1067 
-1077 KVEQESRVREWSNK
+1077 
-1091 VEQESRV
+1091 
-1098 REWSN
+1098 
-1103 KVEQESRVREWSNK
+1103 
-1117 VEQESRVRESSN
+1117 
-1129 KVEQESRVREWSN
+1129 
-1142 KVEQE
+1142 
-1147 SRVRE
+1147 
-1152 WSNKVEQESR
+1152 
-1162 VRESSNKVEQES
+1162 
-1174 RVREWSNKV
+1174 
-1183 EQESRVRESSK
+1183 
-1194 KAEQKSQ
+1194 

-1246 QVVGEATFIASMAQH
+1246 QVVGEATFIARMAQT

-1311 ATSHEVQTW
+1311 GSSHEVQTW

-1378 ELQGNSVT
+1378 ELQGNGAT

-1435 CLCVHLCSSHLLLR
+1435 CLCVRLYSVLVHLCSSHLLLR

-1478 GDNKDSATLNLN
+1478 GDNLN
-1490 ISETGLEGVLF
+1490 ITETGLEGVLF

-1525 SLAVGKLSHWLKLC
+1525 SLAVEKLSHWLKLC
-1539 KDVLAASTE
+1539 KDVLAATT
-1548 VGGAVAFEVEKEEDS
+1548 GAVAFEVEKDEEDS

-1571 DIMFTGLGE
+1571 DTMFTGLGE

-1606 HLCENADKTHFDLAA
+1606 LLCENADKAHFDLAA
-1621 ARTAKAKN
+1621 ARSAQAKN

-1649 ATDHSHQLRMAGLQ
+1649 ATDHSNQLRMAGLQ

-1704 TPSDITAKACQVCSA
+1704 TPSDITAKACQVCST

-1768 VLKAWAEEQVYV
+1768 VLKAWAEVSSAQ
-1780 VAMKLKKEAESR
+1780 R
-1792 PARPVRGGEDDD
+1792 PQTP
-1804 DEEDVSD
+1804 
-1811 EGDVLPADSL
+1811 PTPL
-1821 ITLVQPELP
+1821 ISLVQPELP
-1830 SLSRLWLAALRDY
+1830 SLSRLWLAVLRDY

-1848 PAEFASQLPPEGGAF
+1848 PAEFSSQLPPDGGAF

-1876 RSSWAPILHAVA
+1876 RSSWAPVLHAVA
-1888 LWLSTTDFGAP
+1888 LWLSSTGFGAGE
-1899 DCPEEPQ
+1899 DKDD
-1906 NATSTGPAGFPQ
+1906 
-1918 GPAAP
+1918 AP
-1923 SKSHDELVKDR
+1923 SKVAAANTKTGEESIKDR
-1934 MHLLLGVSIEF
+1934 MHLILGVSIEF

-1953 PIERVMS
+1953 PIEHVMS
-1960 CLKAL
+1960 CLQAL
-1965 STLLEC
+1965 CTLLEA
-1971 PRARKHIAEDQLL
+1971 PSAKTHIAEDQLL

-1992 HRLLLTRDPPSV
+1992 HRLLLTRDPPAV

-2017 SAHEHLEQLR
+2017 AAQDHLQRLR
-2027 SSESAEEGGEK
+2027 SSRDDEGEK
-2038 EWPRLLGEGGD
+2038 ECVPSLGEGGA
-2049 SGELQPGKSLV
+2049 SGELVPGKSLV
-2060 FAAMELLVFLLVRH
+2060 FAAMELLVFILVRH
-2074 LPQISAKASDSPSH
+2074 LPQLNTRVKESPSH
-2088 VPIKPQ
+2088 AALRPR
-2094 QLSEH
+2094 
-2099 SNRLLAVTVGILA
+2099 RLPDDGARLVANAVTILA
-2112 ELPALCS
+2112 ELPSLCT
-2119 PAGSMTILPTAL
+2119 PAGSMTILPTVL
-2131 FLICGVLRE
+2131 FLITGVLRE

-2145 ADSVVSPP
+2145 ADGSVPAP
-2153 VSASLQAIK
+2153 VSAALQGIK
-2162 TIITSP
+2162 TILTSP
-2168 LSRVGHIQQQ
+2168 LARVDAMETQ
-2178 WSSLVRSS
+2178 WTGLVRSS

-2192 YSQPDES
+2192 NAQPDES
-2199 RPSVDEVSML
+2199 RPDMDDISML
-2209 TAITLFLVSA
+2209 TAITLFLLSA
-2219 GSELLGVTSLQKGCM
+2219 SSELVGVAVLQKGCM
-2234 ERFRNALNSSDPL
+2234 ERYRSALTSADPS
-2247 VQLRCYQLLLSVFQ
+2247 VQARCYQLLLSVFQ
-2261 HSVRALSTPY
+2261 HSSRALSTPY

-2276 PALVEKLKAAERS
+2276 PLMVEKLKAAERR
-2289 RPSTPAELHAL
+2289 RPATAAELQAV
-2300 QEGVRVLEGLV
+2300 QEGVRVLENLV
-2311 GLGEEQNRV
+2311 CMGEEQNRV

-2332 YLLDENTF
+2332 YLLDENAV
-2340 SSAPPTSKAL
+2340 SSATSVSKAL
-2350 HEFALQNLMRIG
+2350 HDFALQNLMRIG

-2367 AFKTV
+2367 AFKV
-2372 MGAAPELKPRLEAA
+2372 VIGAAPELKTCLESAV
-2386 IRADQ
+2386 RANQ
-2391 ASNKAKAMARQTQ
+2391 ASSKAKAAARQAT

>member
-1 MELAHSLLLNEDAL
+1 MELAHSLLLNEEAL

-25 FIFEWLRFLNKVLV
+25 FIFEWLRFLDKVLV

-54 EQLTSLISSNPGPP
+54 EQLTGLISSAPGPP

-98 IIKNKDDTPAYLP
+98 IIKSKDDTPAYLP

-119 VGAFYERMGRMLG
+119 VGAFYEKMGRMLG
-132 SSFPETINNLLKA
+132 SSFPDTINNLLKA

-151 QGRGEILLSLQKVLS
+151 QGRGEILISLQKVLS
-166 GLGAAAASCH
+166 GLGGAAASCH

-206 NEAVFMWTA
+206 NEAVFMWTT
-215 ELENVATLCFKALEG
+215 ELENMATLCFKALEG
-230 STYGVR
+230 SNYGVR
-236 VAVSKLLGTVMATA
+236 VAVAKLLGTVMATA

-262 VKRATLD
+262 VKRATLE
-269 EVLELMATGFLRGGS
+269 EVFELMATGFLRGGS
-284 SFLKSGGEMLKGGTS
+284 GFLKSGGEMLKGGVS

-306 GVTEAYVVFVTVLG
+306 GVTQAYVVFVTTLG
-320 GQWLERNFATFLSHL
+320 GQWLERNFATFLSHVL
-335 LELVAHP
+335 DLVSHP
-342 RATQSHV
+342 RATQTHV

-357 VSFALRATL
+357 VSFMLRATL
-366 GALLGEKAQI
+366 GGLLGEKAQI
-376 AAAKDICQAISKQM
+376 AAGKEICQAISKQM
-390 RAVEAVVSDSSGE
+390 RAVDAVVNDPNGE
-403 NKGTAADVSASQ
+403 NKTGATDVSASQ

-429 QSLSATAAPLI
+429 QSLSATASPLI

-449 TVMSVLLHPSMAA
+449 TVTSVLLHPSMAA

-474 VALPNQL
+474 VALPYQL

-490 RINALKSS
+490 RINSLKSS
-498 PEAVSGY
+498 PDAVSGY
-505 SFAMAALLGAV
+505 SFAMAALLGGV

-529 MVVSIAED
+529 LVVSIAED
-537 LLRSAAQNS
+537 LLRTAAQNS
-546 RLSLHRTQA
+546 RLSLQRTQA

-642 ECAMTMMAHSN
+642 ECAMTMISHVPAIIKVHGAHLKASAAMV
-653 RRFRL
+653 RL
-658 RGSCPD
+658 RLYDILALLPPKTYEGS
-664 ESLYFQRSCRYKG
+664 F
-677 PWCSSEGQC
+677 
-686 SDGSPPSLRHPRPPS
+686 
-701 SENIRRQ
+701 N
-708 VLPSAESHLAHKSCS
+708 
-723 FSALLRELVAEF
+723 ALLRELVAEF

-793 SIYLRVPVGEAVPG
+793 SIYLRVPVGEAIPG

-845 VKQAKGVRQQA
+845 IKQAKGIRQQA

-869 KVEQESRVRE
+869 K
-879 SSNKVEQQSRVRESS
+879 
-894 NEVEQ
+894 
-899 ESRVRESSN
+899 
-908 KVEQE
+908 
-913 SRVREWS
+913 
-920 NKVEQ
+920 
-925 ESRVREWSNKVEQES
+925 
-940 RVREWSN
+940 
-947 KVEQESRVREW
+947 
-958 SNKVEQESRVRE
+958 
-970 SSNKVEQESRVR
+970 
-982 EWSNKVEQE
+982 
-991 SRVRESSNKV
+991 
-1001 EQESRVRESSNK
+1001 
-1013 VEQESRVR
+1013 
-1021 ESSNKVEQESRVRE
+1021 
-1035 SSNKVEQESRV
+1035 
-1046 REWSNKVEQQ
+1046 
-1056 SRVRESSNKVE
+1056 
-1067 QESRVREWSN
+1067 
-1077 KVEQESRVREWSNK
+1077 
-1091 VEQESRV
+1091 
-1098 REWSN
+1098 
-1103 KVEQESRVREWSNK
+1103 
-1117 VEQESRVRESSN
+1117 
-1129 KVEQESRVREWSN
+1129 
-1142 KVEQE
+1142 
-1147 SRVRE
+1147 
-1152 WSNKVEQESR
+1152 
-1162 VRESSNKVEQES
+1162 
-1174 RVREWSNKV
+1174 
-1183 EQESRVRESSK
+1183 
-1194 KAEQKSQ
+1194 

-1246 QVVGEATFIASMAQH
+1246 QVT
-1261 SFDKLK
+1261 SFDNSSIIFCVLK

-1311 ATSHEVQTW
+1311 GSSHEVQTW

-1378 ELQGNSVT
+1378 ELQGNGTT

-1464 AEVCEYAMSLAKKA
+1464 SEVCEYAMSLAKKA
-1478 GDNKDSATLNLN
+1478 GNGKNTAINLN
-1490 ISETGLEGVLF
+1490 ITETGLEGALF
-1501 GMLDR
+1501 GMLDH

-1525 SLAVGKLSHWLKLC
+1525 SLAVEKLSHWLKLC
-1539 KDVLAASTE
+1539 KDVLAATTD
-1548 VGGAVAFEVEKEEDS
+1548 VGGAVTFEVEKDEDS

-1571 DIMFTGLGE
+1571 DIMFTGLGD

-1606 HLCENADKTHFDLAA
+1606 LLCENADKAHFDLAT
-1621 ARTAKAKN
+1621 ARSTQGKN
-1629 PKGDLL
+1629 PKELL

-1649 ATDHSHQLRMAGLQ
+1649 ATDHSNQLRMAGLQ

-1704 TPSDITAKACQVCSA
+1704 TPSDITAKACQVCST

-1768 VLKAWAEEQVYV
+1768 VLKAWAEVYV
-1780 VAMKLKKEAESR
+1780 VAMKIKKEAESK
-1792 PARPVRGGEDDD
+1792 PVKPVRSGDEDEDDL
-1804 DEEDVSD
+1804 
-1811 EGDVLPADSL
+1811 GADVLPPDSL

-1830 SLSRLWLAALRDY
+1830 SLSQLWLAMLRDY

-1848 PAEFASQLPPEGGAF
+1848 PAEFSSQLPPDGGAF

-1876 RSSWAPILHAVA
+1876 RNSWAPVLHAVA
-1888 LWLSTTDFGAP
+1888 LWLSSTGFGA
-1899 DCPEEPQ
+1899 CEAKEEVSPVLSKAPALQ
-1906 NATSTGPAGFPQ
+1906 TGASPT
-1918 GPAAP
+1918 
-1923 SKSHDELVKDR
+1923 VKTFEESVKER
-1934 MHLLLGVSIEF
+1934 MHLMLGVSIEF

-1953 PIERVMS
+1953 PIEHVMS
-1960 CLKAL
+1960 CLLAL
-1965 STLLEC
+1965 STLLESPC
-1971 PRARKHIAEDQLL
+1971 AKTHIAEDQLL

-1992 HRLLLTRDPPSV
+1992 HRLLLTRDPPAV

-2009 AVVQETIR
+2009 AVVQETIK
-2017 SAHEHLEQLR
+2017 AAVDHIQQQHINKGHEDSQL
-2027 SSESAEEGGEK
+2027 S
-2038 EWPRLLGEGGD
+2038 LGEGGET
-2049 SGELQPGKSLV
+2049 GELVPGTSLV
-2060 FAAMELLVFLLVRH
+2060 FAAMELLVFILVRH
-2074 LPQISAKASDSPSH
+2074 LPQLNTRMKESPSH
-2088 VPIKPQ
+2088 VLIRPQ
-2094 QLSEH
+2094 
-2099 SNRLLAVTVGILA
+2099 RLPEESARLVANSVSILA
-2112 ELPALCS
+2112 ELPLLCS
-2119 PAGSMTILPTAL
+2119 PAGSMTILPTVL
-2131 FLICGVLRE
+2131 FLITGVLRE
-2140 TAVKT
+2140 TAIKT
-2145 ADSVVSPP
+2145 ADNSVPIS
-2153 VSASLQAIK
+2153 VSAALQGIK

-2168 LSRVGHIQQQ
+2168 LARVDSLQTQ
-2178 WSSLVRSS
+2178 WTALVRSS

-2192 YSQPDES
+2192 DSQPDL
-2199 RPSVDEVSML
+2199 DEISML
-2209 TAITLFLVSA
+2209 TAITLLLLSASNELV
-2219 GSELLGVTSLQKGCM
+2219 GVTVLQKGCM
-2234 ERFRNALNSSDPL
+2234 ERFRNALNSCDPW
-2247 VQLRCYQLLLSVFQ
+2247 VQARCYQLLLSVFQ
-2261 HSVRALSTPY
+2261 HPSRQLSTPY

-2276 PALVEKLKAAERS
+2276 PLMVEKLKAVERS
-2289 RPSTPAELHAL
+2289 RPRTSAELQAV
-2300 QEGVRVLEGLV
+2300 QEGIRVLENLV
-2311 GLGEEQNRV
+2311 GMGEEQNRV
-2320 QLLALLV
+2320 QLVALLV

-2332 YLLDENTF
+2332 YLLDEN
-2340 SSAPPTSKAL
+2340 AIPTASQASKGL
-2350 HEFALQNLMRIG
+2350 HDFALQNLMRIG

-2367 AFKTV
+2367 AFKMV
-2372 MGAAPELKPRLEAA
+2372 IGAAPELKTRLESAV
-2386 IRADQ
+2386 RANQ
-2391 ASNKAKAMARQTQ
+2391 ATSKAKDAARQAQ
-2404 PTVQATP
+2404 PTVQVAP

>member
-54 EQLTSLISSNPGPP
+54 EQLTGLISSNPGPP

-151 QGRGEILLSLQKVLS
+151 QGRSEILLSLQKVLS
-166 GLGAAAASCH
+166 GLGGAAASCH

-206 NEAVFMWTA
+206 NEAVFMWTT

-262 VKRATLD
+262 VKRATLE

-284 SFLKSGGEMLKGGTS
+284 GFLKSGGEMLKGGGS

-306 GVTEAYVVFVTVLG
+306 GVTQAYVVFVTTLG
-320 GQWLERNFATFLSHL
+320 GQWLERNFATFLSHV

-342 RATQSHV
+342 RATQTHV

-366 GALLGEKAQI
+366 GGLLGEKAQI
-376 AAAKDICQAISKQM
+376 AAAKEICQAINKQM
-390 RAVEAVVSDSSGE
+390 RAVVSDSSGE
-403 NKGTAADVSASQ
+403 NKGGAADVSASQ

-429 QSLSATAAPLI
+429 QSLSATASPLI

-449 TVMSVLLHPSMAA
+449 TVTSVLLHPSMAA

-474 VALPNQL
+474 VALPYQL

-490 RINALKSS
+490 RINTLKSS

-505 SFAMAALLGAV
+505 SFAMAALLGGV
-516 HQCPL
+516 YQCLL

-642 ECAMTMMAHSN
+642 ECAMTMMSHIGFTWTSHLKASAAMV
-653 RRFRL
+653 RL
-658 RGSCPD
+658 R
-664 ESLYFQRSCRYKG
+664 LYDILALLPPKTY
-677 PWCSSEGQC
+677 EG
-686 SDGSPPSLRHPRPPS
+686 
-701 SENIRRQ
+701 N
-708 VLPSAESHLAHKSCS
+708 

-741 SNTTT
+741 ANTTT

-793 SIYLRVPVGEAVPG
+793 SIYLRVPVGEAIPG

-821 LFGVVFPHVSF
+821 LFGVEITAVFF
-832 KHRLQMLDHFAEC
+832 RLQMLDHFAEC
-845 VKQAKGVRQQA
+845 IKQAKGVRQQA

-869 KVEQESRVRE
+869 KVS
-879 SSNKVEQQSRVRESS
+879 
-894 NEVEQ
+894 
-899 ESRVRESSN
+899 
-908 KVEQE
+908 
-913 SRVREWS
+913 
-920 NKVEQ
+920 
-925 ESRVREWSNKVEQES
+925 
-940 RVREWSN
+940 
-947 KVEQESRVREW
+947 
-958 SNKVEQESRVRE
+958 
-970 SSNKVEQESRVR
+970 
-982 EWSNKVEQE
+982 
-991 SRVRESSNKV
+991 
-1001 EQESRVRESSNK
+1001 
-1013 VEQESRVR
+1013 
-1021 ESSNKVEQESRVRE
+1021 
-1035 SSNKVEQESRV
+1035 
-1046 REWSNKVEQQ
+1046 
-1056 SRVRESSNKVE
+1056 
-1067 QESRVREWSN
+1067 
-1077 KVEQESRVREWSNK
+1077 
-1091 VEQESRV
+1091 
-1098 REWSN
+1098 
-1103 KVEQESRVREWSNK
+1103 
-1117 VEQESRVRESSN
+1117 
-1129 KVEQESRVREWSN
+1129 
-1142 KVEQE
+1142 
-1147 SRVRE
+1147 
-1152 WSNKVEQESR
+1152 
-1162 VRESSNKVEQES
+1162 
-1174 RVREWSNKV
+1174 
-1183 EQESRVRESSK
+1183 
-1194 KAEQKSQ
+1194 
-1201 GLAENKS
+1201 LYS

-1311 ATSHEVQTW
+1311 GTSHEVQTW

-1378 ELQGNSVT
+1378 ELQGNSPT

-1464 AEVCEYAMSLAKKA
+1464 AEVCAYAMSLAKKA
-1478 GDNKDSATLNLN
+1478 GDNLN
-1490 ISETGLEGVLF
+1490 ITETGLEGVLF

-1525 SLAVGKLSHWLKLC
+1525 SLAVEKLSHWLKLC
-1539 KDVLAASTE
+1539 KDVLAAS
-1548 VGGAVAFEVEKEEDS
+1548 ALAFEVEKEEEDS

-1571 DIMFTGLGE
+1571 DTMFTGLGD
-1580 DDKSK
+1580 DDKTK

-1606 HLCENADKTHFDLAA
+1606 HLCENADKAHFDLAT
-1621 ARTAKAKN
+1621 ARS
-1629 PKGDLL
+1629 DLL

-1649 ATDHSHQLRMAGLQ
+1649 ATDHSNQLRMAGLQ

-1768 VLKAWAEEQVYV
+1768 VLKAWAEVRREHTSGIFT
-1780 VAMKLKKEAESR
+1780 L
-1792 PARPVRGGEDDD
+1792 PVDMG
-1804 DEEDVSD
+1804 D
-1811 EGDVLPADSL
+1811 EGDILPPDSL

-1876 RSSWAPILHAVA
+1876 RNSWAPILHAVA
-1888 LWLSTTDFGAP
+1888 LWLSNTDFGAAEG
-1899 DCPEEPQ
+1899 PEEPQ
-1906 NATSTGPAGFPQ
+1906 TGTTSPAYPQ
-1918 GPAAP
+1918 GPPAP
-1923 SKSHDELVKDR
+1923 IKNPDELAKDR
-1934 MHLLLGVSIEF
+1934 MHLLLGISIEF

-1960 CLKAL
+1960 CLQAL
-1965 STLLEC
+1965 CTLLES
-1971 PRARKHIAEDQLL
+1971 PQARNHIAEDQLL

-2017 SAHEHLEQLR
+2017 SAQDHLDQRR
-2027 SSESAEEGGEK
+2027 SSKGVEDGGEK
-2038 EWPRLLGEGGD
+2038 ESASVLAEGGD
-2049 SGELQPGKSLV
+2049 TGELQPGKSLV

-2074 LPQISAKASDSPSH
+2074 LPQVNTKASDSPSH
-2088 VPIKPQ
+2088 LPTKPQ
-2094 QLSEH
+2094 PLPEH
-2099 SNRLLAVTVGILA
+2099 SNRLVAVTISILA

-2119 PAGSMTILPTAL
+2119 PAGSMTILPTIL
-2131 FLICGVLRE
+2131 FLICGVLKE
-2140 TAVKT
+2140 TALKT
-2145 ADSVVSPP
+2145 PDGSVPLP
-2153 VSASLQAIK
+2153 VSAALQGIK

-2168 LSRVGHIQQQ
+2168 LGRVEKTQQQ
-2178 WSSLVRSS
+2178 WTSLVRSS

-2192 YSQPDES
+2192 YSQPGE
-2199 RPSVDEVSML
+2199 PNMDEVSLL
-2209 TAITLFLVSA
+2209 TAITLFLVSTS
-2219 GSELLGVTSLQKGCM
+2219 SELVGVTTLQKGCM
-2234 ERFRNALNSSDPL
+2234 ERFRNALNSSDPW
-2247 VQLRCYQLLLSVFQ
+2247 VQARCYQLLLSVFQ
-2261 HSVRALSTPY
+2261 HSSRALSTPY

-2276 PALVEKLKAAERS
+2276 PMLVEKLKGAERA
-2289 RPSTPAELHAL
+2289 RPGTPAELQAV
-2300 QEGVRVLEGLV
+2300 QEGVKVLEGLV
-2311 GLGEEQNRV
+2311 ALGEEQNRV

-2332 YLLDENTF
+2332 YLLDENAF
-2340 SSAPPTSKAL
+2340 STAPPPSKGL

-2372 MGAAPELKPRLEAA
+2372 IGAAPELKTRLETA
-2386 IRADQ
+2386 IRANQ
-2391 ASNKAKAMARQTQ
+2391 ASSKAKAAARQAQ

>member
-1 MELAHSLLLNEDAL
+1 MELAHSLLLNEEAL

-25 FIFEWLRFLNKVLV
+25 FIFEWLRFLDKVLV

-54 EQLTSLISSNPGPP
+54 EQLTGLISSAPGPP

-98 IIKNKDDTPAYLP
+98 IIKSKDDTPTYLP

-119 VGAFYERMGRMLG
+119 VGSFYEKMGRMLG
-132 SSFPETINNLLKA
+132 SSFPDTITNMLKA
-145 LKNAES
+145 LKTAES
-151 QGRGEILLSLQKVLS
+151 QGRSEILLSLQKVLN
-166 GLGAAAASCH
+166 GLGGAAASCH

-206 NEAVFMWTA
+206 NEAVFMWTT

-230 STYGVR
+230 SNYGVR

-284 SFLKSGGEMLKGGTS
+284 GFLKSGGEMLKGGGS

-306 GVTEAYVVFVTVLG
+306 GVTQAYVVFVTTLG
-320 GQWLERNFATFLSHL
+320 GQWLERNFATFLSHVL
-335 LELVAHP
+335 DLVSHP
-342 RATQSHV
+342 RATQTHV

-357 VSFALRATL
+357 VSFMLRSTL
-366 GALLGEKAQI
+366 GGLLGEKAQV
-376 AAAKDICQAISKQM
+376 ASGKDICQAISKQM
-390 RAVEAVVSDSSGE
+390 RAVEAVVNDTSGE
-403 NKGTAADVSASQ
+403 NKAGAADVSASQ

-429 QSLSATAAPLI
+429 QSLSATSSPLI

-449 TVMSVLLHPSMAA
+449 TVSSVLLHPSMAA

-474 VALPNQL
+474 VALPYQL
-481 TPLLDRCAE
+481 TPLLERCAE
-490 RINALKSS
+490 RINNLKSS

-505 SFAMAALLGAV
+505 SFAVAALLGGV

-521 GIPHSKGK
+521 GVPHSKGK
-529 MVVSIAED
+529 VCNLFSED
-537 LLRSAAQNS
+537 LLRTAAQNS
-546 RLSLHRTQA
+546 RLSLQRTQA

-562 LMTLGSSLVRYHLPK
+562 LMSLGPSLVRYHLPK

-589 QKELEAEKARGDS
+589 QKEMEAEKARGDS

-642 ECAMTMMAHSN
+642 ECAMTMIVPSVIKVHGTHLKASAAMV
-653 RRFRL
+653 RL
-658 RGSCPD
+658 RLYDILALLPPKTYEGS
-664 ESLYFQRSCRYKG
+664 F
-677 PWCSSEGQC
+677 
-686 SDGSPPSLRHPRPPS
+686 
-701 SENIRRQ
+701 N
-708 VLPSAESHLAHKSCS
+708 
-723 FSALLRELVAEF
+723 ALLRELVAEF

-741 SNTTT
+741 ANTTT

-793 SIYLRVPVGEAVPG
+793 SIYLRVPMGEAMPG

-832 KHRLQMLDHFAEC
+832 KHRAT
-845 VKQAKGVRQQA
+845 
-856 VQLNIFTA
+856 VQEGPCYVSCSLFPNEPA
-864 VLSAL
+864 NLLSSL
-869 KVEQESRVRE
+869 
-879 SSNKVEQQSRVRESS
+879 
-894 NEVEQ
+894 
-899 ESRVRESSN
+899 
-908 KVEQE
+908 
-913 SRVREWS
+913 
-920 NKVEQ
+920 
-925 ESRVREWSNKVEQES
+925 
-940 RVREWSN
+940 
-947 KVEQESRVREW
+947 
-958 SNKVEQESRVRE
+958 
-970 SSNKVEQESRVR
+970 
-982 EWSNKVEQE
+982 
-991 SRVRESSNKV
+991 
-1001 EQESRVRESSNK
+1001 
-1013 VEQESRVR
+1013 
-1021 ESSNKVEQESRVRE
+1021 
-1035 SSNKVEQESRV
+1035 
-1046 REWSNKVEQQ
+1046 
-1056 SRVRESSNKVE
+1056 
-1067 QESRVREWSN
+1067 
-1077 KVEQESRVREWSNK
+1077 
-1091 VEQESRV
+1091 
-1098 REWSN
+1098 
-1103 KVEQESRVREWSNK
+1103 
-1117 VEQESRVRESSN
+1117 
-1129 KVEQESRVREWSN
+1129 
-1142 KVEQE
+1142 
-1147 SRVRE
+1147 
-1152 WSNKVEQESR
+1152 
-1162 VRESSNKVEQES
+1162 
-1174 RVREWSNKV
+1174 
-1183 EQESRVRESSK
+1183 
-1194 KAEQKSQ
+1194 
-1201 GLAENKS
+1201 
-1208 TLGPE
+1208 
-1213 EVRKSALALVMG
+1213 
-1225 ALDNPNPILRCAAG
+1225 
-1239 EALGRMA
+1239 MA
-1246 QVVGEATFIASMAQH
+1246 QVVGEATFIARMAQY
-1261 SFDKLK
+1261 SFDKLR

-1311 ATSHEVQTW
+1311 GTSHEVQTW

-1378 ELQGNSVT
+1378 ELQGNAT

-1397 CAIMQDH
+1397 CAIMQGH

-1464 AEVCEYAMSLAKKA
+1464 AEVCEYAMSLAR
-1478 GDNKDSATLNLN
+1478 NKDNLN
-1490 ISETGLEGVLF
+1490 ITETGLEGVLF

-1506 ETDRKLCSD
+1506 ETDRKLCHD

-1525 SLAVGKLSHWLKLC
+1525 SLAVDKLSHWLKLC
-1539 KDVLAASTE
+1539 KDVLAATT
-1548 VGGAVAFEVEKEEDS
+1548 GHKDDS
-1563 EKKDEMDD
+1563 EKQDEIDD
-1571 DIMFTGLGE
+1571 DIMFTALGE
-1580 DDKSK
+1580 DNNAK

-1606 HLCENADKTHFDLAA
+1606 LLCENADKTHFDLAR
-1621 ARTAKAKN
+1621 AR
-1629 PKGDLL
+1629 DLL

-1649 ATDHSHQLRMAGLQ
+1649 ATDNSNQLRMAGLQ

-1704 TPSDITAKACQVCSA
+1704 TPSDITAKACQVCST

-1768 VLKAWAEEQVYV
+1768 VLKAWAEVSLNVQRSL
-1780 VAMKLKKEAESR
+1780 MKTCSR
-1792 PARPVRGGEDDD
+1792 ALRT
-1804 DEEDVSD
+1804 SD
-1811 EGDVLPADSL
+1811 CTDILPPDSL
-1821 ITLVQPELP
+1821 IMLVQPELP
-1830 SLSRLWLAALRDY
+1830 SLSRLWLAVLRDY

-1848 PAEFASQLPPEGGAF
+1848 PAEFSSQLPPDGGAF

-1876 RSSWAPILHAVA
+1876 RGSWAPVLHAVA
-1888 LWLSTTDFGAP
+1888 LWLSSTSFGEGEEEAPAVPPQASGAP
-1899 DCPEEPQ
+1899 VY
-1906 NATSTGPAGFPQ
+1906 PQ
-1918 GPAAP
+1918 GNPGP
-1923 SKSHDELVKDR
+1923 TQSLEDLIKDR
-1934 MHLLLGVSIEF
+1934 MHLMLGVSIEF

-1953 PIERVMS
+1953 PIEHVMS
-1960 CLKAL
+1960 CLQAL
-1965 STLLEC
+1965 CTLLDSPC
-1971 PRARKHIAEDQLL
+1971 ARTHISEDQLL
-1984 AVELLNVL
+1984 GVELLNVL
-1992 HRLLLTRDPPSV
+1992 HRLLLTRDPPAV

-2017 SAHEHLEQLR
+2017 AAQDHLTQQRETQGEKDGLSLR
-2027 SSESAEEGGEK
+2027 GEGGET
-2038 EWPRLLGEGGD
+2038 
-2049 SGELQPGKSLV
+2049 GELLPGKSLV
-2060 FAAMELLVFLLVRH
+2060 FAAMELMVFILVRH
-2074 LPQISAKASDSPSH
+2074 LPQLNTSH
-2088 VPIKPQ
+2088 LPLRPQ
-2094 QLSEH
+2094 P
-2099 SNRLLAVTVGILA
+2099 RLPEESTRLVAHTVSILA
-2112 ELPALCS
+2112 ELPSLCS
-2119 PAGSMTILPTAL
+2119 PAGNTPT
-2131 FLICGVLRE
+2131 
-2140 TAVKT
+2140 KT
-2145 ADSVVSPP
+2145 PDHTDSEYKTFIKTPDNSIPLP
-2153 VSASLQAIK
+2153 VSAALQGIK
-2162 TIITSP
+2162 TIITCP
-2168 LSRVGHIQQQ
+2168 LSRAEKTPTQ
-2178 WSSLVRSS
+2178 WTGLIRSS

-2192 YSQPDES
+2192 YSQPGNKRTVLEYS
-2199 RPSVDEVSML
+2199 PPGNTHTVLEYSPPVVPE
-2209 TAITLFLVSA
+2209 
-2219 GSELLGVTSLQKGCM
+2219 C
-2234 ERFRNALNSSDPL
+2234 
-2247 VQLRCYQLLLSVFQ
+2247 
-2261 HSVRALSTPY
+2261 HRALSTPY

-2276 PALVEKLKAAERS
+2276 PLMVEKLKGVERS
-2289 RPSTPAELHAL
+2289 RPGTVTELQAI
-2300 QEGVRVLEGLV
+2300 QEGIGVLENLV
-2311 GLGEEQNRV
+2311 GMAEEQNRV

-2327 PTLIS
+2327 PTLVS
-2332 YLLDENTF
+2332 YLLDDKAF
-2340 SSAPPTSKAL
+2340 SSAPPASKGL

-2372 MGAAPELKPRLEAA
+2372 IGAAPELKTRLESAV
-2386 IRADQ
+2386 RANQ
-2391 ASNKAKAMARQTQ
+2391 ASSKAKAAALLAQ
-2404 PTVQATP
+2404 PTVQAAP

>member
-25 FIFEWLRFLNKVLV
+25 FIFEWLRFLDKVLV

-54 EQLTSLISSNPGPP
+54 EQLTGLISSAPGPP

-98 IIKNKDDTPAYLP
+98 IIKSKDDTPAYLP

-119 VGAFYERMGRMLG
+119 VGAFYEKMGRMLG
-132 SSFPETINNLLKA
+132 SSFPDTINNLLKA
-145 LKNAES
+145 LKSAES

-166 GLGAAAASCH
+166 GLGGAAASCH

-206 NEAVFMWTA
+206 NEAVFMWTT

-230 STYGVR
+230 SNYGVR
-236 VAVSKLLGTVMATA
+236 VAVAKLLGTVMATA

-284 SFLKSGGEMLKGGTS
+284 GFLKSGGEMLKGGAS

-306 GVTEAYVVFVTVLG
+306 GVTQAYVVFVTTLG
-320 GQWLERNFATFLSHL
+320 GQWLERNFAKFLSHVL
-335 LELVAHP
+335 DLVSHP
-342 RATQSHV
+342 RATQTHV

-357 VSFALRATL
+357 VSFMLRATL
-366 GALLGEKAQI
+366 GGLLGEKAQI
-376 AAAKDICQAISKQM
+376 AAGKEICQAISKQM
-390 RAVEAVVSDSSGE
+390 RAVGKEDGGEISRFRALQKAVVNDISGE
-403 NKGTAADVSASQ
+403 NKAGAADVSASQ

-429 QSLSATAAPLI
+429 QSLSATASPLI

-449 TVMSVLLHPSMAA
+449 TVTSVLLHPSMAA

-474 VALPNQL
+474 VALPYQL
-481 TPLLDRCAE
+481 SPLLDRCAE
-490 RINALKSS
+490 RINNLKSS

-505 SFAMAALLGAV
+505 SFAMAALLGGV

-529 MVVSIAED
+529 LVVSIAED
-537 LLRSAAQNS
+537 LLRTAAQNS
-546 RLSLHRTQA
+546 RLSLQRTQA

-642 ECAMTMMAHSN
+642 ECAMTMMSQVPAIIKVHGAHLKASAAMV
-653 RRFRL
+653 RL
-658 RGSCPD
+658 RLYDILALLPPKTYEGS
-664 ESLYFQRSCRYKG
+664 F
-677 PWCSSEGQC
+677 
-686 SDGSPPSLRHPRPPS
+686 
-701 SENIRRQ
+701 N
-708 VLPSAESHLAHKSCS
+708 
-723 FSALLRELVAEF
+723 ALLRELVAEF

-741 SNTTT
+741 ANTTT

-793 SIYLRVPVGEAVPG
+793 SIYLRVPVGEAIPG

-845 VKQAKGVRQQA
+845 IKQAKGVRQQA

-869 KVEQESRVRE
+869 K
-879 SSNKVEQQSRVRESS
+879 
-894 NEVEQ
+894 
-899 ESRVRESSN
+899 
-908 KVEQE
+908 
-913 SRVREWS
+913 
-920 NKVEQ
+920 
-925 ESRVREWSNKVEQES
+925 
-940 RVREWSN
+940 
-947 KVEQESRVREW
+947 
-958 SNKVEQESRVRE
+958 
-970 SSNKVEQESRVR
+970 
-982 EWSNKVEQE
+982 
-991 SRVRESSNKV
+991 
-1001 EQESRVRESSNK
+1001 
-1013 VEQESRVR
+1013 
-1021 ESSNKVEQESRVRE
+1021 
-1035 SSNKVEQESRV
+1035 
-1046 REWSNKVEQQ
+1046 
-1056 SRVRESSNKVE
+1056 
-1067 QESRVREWSN
+1067 
-1077 KVEQESRVREWSNK
+1077 
-1091 VEQESRV
+1091 
-1098 REWSN
+1098 
-1103 KVEQESRVREWSNK
+1103 
-1117 VEQESRVRESSN
+1117 
-1129 KVEQESRVREWSN
+1129 
-1142 KVEQE
+1142 
-1147 SRVRE
+1147 
-1152 WSNKVEQESR
+1152 
-1162 VRESSNKVEQES
+1162 
-1174 RVREWSNKV
+1174 
-1183 EQESRVRESSK
+1183 
-1194 KAEQKSQ
+1194 

-1246 QVVGEATFIASMAQH
+1246 QVVGEATFIARMAQT

-1311 ATSHEVQTW
+1311 GSSHEVQTW

-1378 ELQGNSVT
+1378 ELQGNGAT

-1478 GDNKDSATLNLN
+1478 GDGKDNTTINLN
-1490 ISETGLEGVLF
+1490 ITETGLEGVLF

-1525 SLAVGKLSHWLKLC
+1525 SLAVEKLSHWLKLC
-1539 KDVLAASTE
+1539 KDVLAATTD
-1548 VGGAVAFEVEKEEDS
+1548 VGGAVVFEVEKDEEDS

-1571 DIMFTGLGE
+1571 DTMFTGLGD

-1606 HLCENADKTHFDLAA
+1606 LLCENVDKAHFDLAT
-1621 ARTAKAKN
+1621 ARSAQAKN

-1649 ATDHSHQLRMAGLQ
+1649 ATDHSNQLRMAGLQ

-1669 KKFASVPEPEFPG
+1669 KKFASVSEPEFPG

-1704 TPSDITAKACQVCSA
+1704 TPSDITAKACQVCST

-1768 VLKAWAEEQVYV
+1768 VLKAWAEVYV
-1780 VAMKLKKEAESR
+1780 VAMKIKKEAEAK
-1792 PARPVRGGEDDD
+1792 PAKPVGREDEDEDEDDL
-1804 DEEDVSD
+1804 
-1811 EGDVLPADSL
+1811 GADVLPPDSL
-1821 ITLVQPELP
+1821 IILVQPELP
-1830 SLSRLWLAALRDY
+1830 SLSRLWLAMLRDY

-1848 PAEFASQLPPEGGAF
+1848 PAEFSSQLPPDGGAF

-1876 RSSWAPILHAVA
+1876 RGSWAPVLHAVA
-1888 LWLSTTDFGAP
+1888 LWL
-1899 DCPEEPQ
+1899 
-1906 NATSTGPAGFPQ
+1906 NSTGFGVNDNQ
-1918 GPAAP
+1918 EDVSSTP
-1923 SKSHDELVKDR
+1923 SKVPSTFQGGSSSTKMLDEPVKDR
-1934 MHLLLGVSIEF
+1934 MHLMLGVSIEF

-1953 PIERVMS
+1953 PIEHVMS
-1960 CLKAL
+1960 CLQAL
-1965 STLLEC
+1965 STLLETPC
-1971 PRARKHIAEDQLL
+1971 AKAHMAEDQLL

-1992 HRLLLTRDPPSV
+1992 HRLLLTRDPLAV

-2009 AVVQETIR
+2009 TVVQETIR
-2017 SAHEHLEQLR
+2017 AALDHLQQQRANRGNDDE
-2027 SSESAEEGGEK
+2027 GEK
-2038 EWPRLLGEGGD
+2038 DSLTTLGEGGD
-2049 SGELQPGKSLV
+2049 TGELVPGKSLV
-2060 FAAMELLVFLLVRH
+2060 YAAMELLVFILVRH
-2074 LPQISAKASDSPSH
+2074 LPQLNSRVKESPSH
-2088 VPIKPQ
+2088 APLRPQ
-2094 QLSEH
+2094 
-2099 SNRLLAVTVGILA
+2099 RLPDESARLVANTVSILA
-2112 ELPALCS
+2112 ELPSLCS
-2119 PAGSMTILPTAL
+2119 PAGATTILPTVL
-2131 FLICGVLRE
+2131 FLITGVLKE
-2140 TAVKT
+2140 TAIKA
-2145 ADSVVSPP
+2145 ADSSVPVP
-2153 VSASLQAIK
+2153 VSAALQGLK
-2162 TIITSP
+2162 TIITSR
-2168 LSRVGHIQQQ
+2168 LTREESIQTQ
-2178 WSSLVRSS
+2178 WTTLVRST

-2199 RPSVDEVSML
+2199 RSDMDEVSML
-2209 TAITLFLVSA
+2209 TAITLFLLSA
-2219 GSELLGVTSLQKGCM
+2219 SSELVGVIVLQKGCM
-2234 ERFRNALNSSDPL
+2234 DRFRNALNSSDPW
-2247 VQLRCYQLLLSVFQ
+2247 VQARCYQLLLSVFQ
-2261 HSVRALSTPY
+2261 HSNRALSTPY

-2276 PALVEKLKAAERS
+2276 PLMVEKLKAVERS
-2289 RPSTPAELHAL
+2289 RPGTAAELQAV
-2300 QEGVRVLEGLV
+2300 QEGVRVLENLV
-2311 GLGEEQNRV
+2311 SMGEEKNRV

-2332 YLLDENTF
+2332 YLLDENAI
-2340 SSAPPTSKAL
+2340 SSAPLVSRNL
-2350 HEFALQNLMRIG
+2350 HDFALQNLMRIG

-2372 MGAAPELKPRLEAA
+2372 ISAAPELKTRLESA
-2386 IRADQ
+2386 IRANQ
-2391 ASNKAKAMARQTQ
+2391 ASSKATAAARQAQ
-2404 PTVQATP
+2404 PTVQAAP

>member
-1 MELAHSLLLNEDAL
+1 MELAHSLLLNEEAL

-25 FIFEWLRFLNKVLV
+25 FVFEWLRFLDKVLV

-54 EQLTSLISSNPGPP
+54 EQLTGLISSAPGPP

-82 IGDTF
+82 IGDTY
-87 TVFQTLDKCND
+87 TVFKTLDKCNE
-98 IIKNKDDTPAYLP
+98 IIKSKDDNPGYLP

-119 VGAFYERMGRMLG
+119 VGAFYEKMGRMLG
-132 SSFPETINNLLKA
+132 SSFPETVNNLLKA
-145 LKNAES
+145 LKSAES
-151 QGRGEILLSLQKVLS
+151 QARSEILMSLQKVLS
-166 GLGAAAASCH
+166 GLGGAAASCH

-181 NARSLLTDRS
+181 NARSLLTDKS

-206 NEAVFMWTA
+206 NEAVFMWTT
-215 ELENVATLCFKALEG
+215 ELENIATPCFRALEG
-230 STYGVR
+230 SNYGVR

-262 VKRATLD
+262 VKRASLE

-284 SFLKSGGEMLKGGTS
+284 GFLKSGGEMLKGGGS

-306 GVTEAYVVFVTVLG
+306 GVTQAYVVFITTLG
-320 GQWLERNFATFLSHL
+320 GQWLERNFAIFLSHVL
-335 LELVAHP
+335 DLVSHP
-342 RATQSHV
+342 RATQTHV

-357 VSFALRATL
+357 ISFILRATV
-366 GALLGEKAQI
+366 GGLLGEKAQI
-376 AAAKDICQAISKQM
+376 AAAKEICQAIAKQM
-390 RAVEAVVSDSSGE
+390 RAVEAVVNEASNE
-403 NKGTAADVSASQ
+403 NKSGAADVSASQ
-415 HVMVCALK
+415 HVMVCALQ
-423 ELGSLV
+423 ELSSLV
-429 QSLSATAAPLI
+429 QSLNATASPLI

-449 TVMSVLLHPSMAA
+449 TVTSVLLHPSMAA
-462 RLAAAWCLRCVA
+462 RLAAAWCLRCLA
-474 VALPNQL
+474 VALPSQL
-481 TPLLDRCAE
+481 TPFLDRCAE
-490 RINALKSS
+490 RINTLKTS

-505 SFAMAALLGAV
+505 SFAMAALLGGV

-521 GIPHSKGK
+521 GIPHAKGK

-537 LLRSAAQNS
+537 LLRTAAQNS
-546 RLSLHRTQA
+546 RLSLQRTQA

-562 LMTLGSSLVRYHLPK
+562 LMTLGPSVVRYHLPK

-589 QKELEAEKARGDS
+589 LKELEAEKARGDS

-642 ECAMTMMAHSN
+642 ECAMNMMSQLSSHHHGCHSKGN
-653 RRFRL
+653 FSAGKFVKQYAVIAL
-658 RGSCPD
+658 DPMCVYFLGS
-664 ESLYFQRSCRYKG
+664 F
-677 PWCSSEGQC
+677 
-686 SDGSPPSLRHPRPPS
+686 
-701 SENIRRQ
+701 N
-708 VLPSAESHLAHKSCS
+708 
-723 FSALLRELVAEF
+723 ALLRELVAEF

-741 SNTTT
+741 ANTTT

-751 LCHYDDSVLMGSWL
+751 LCHYDDSVLLGSWL

-793 SIYLRVPVGEAVPG
+793 SIYLRIPAGEAVPG

-845 VKQAKGVRQQA
+845 IKQAKGVRQQA

-869 KVEQESRVRE
+869 K
-879 SSNKVEQQSRVRESS
+879 
-894 NEVEQ
+894 
-899 ESRVRESSN
+899 
-908 KVEQE
+908 
-913 SRVREWS
+913 
-920 NKVEQ
+920 
-925 ESRVREWSNKVEQES
+925 
-940 RVREWSN
+940 
-947 KVEQESRVREW
+947 
-958 SNKVEQESRVRE
+958 
-970 SSNKVEQESRVR
+970 
-982 EWSNKVEQE
+982 
-991 SRVRESSNKV
+991 
-1001 EQESRVRESSNK
+1001 
-1013 VEQESRVR
+1013 
-1021 ESSNKVEQESRVRE
+1021 
-1035 SSNKVEQESRV
+1035 
-1046 REWSNKVEQQ
+1046 
-1056 SRVRESSNKVE
+1056 
-1067 QESRVREWSN
+1067 
-1077 KVEQESRVREWSNK
+1077 
-1091 VEQESRV
+1091 
-1098 REWSN
+1098 
-1103 KVEQESRVREWSNK
+1103 
-1117 VEQESRVRESSN
+1117 
-1129 KVEQESRVREWSN
+1129 
-1142 KVEQE
+1142 
-1147 SRVRE
+1147 
-1152 WSNKVEQESR
+1152 
-1162 VRESSNKVEQES
+1162 
-1174 RVREWSNKV
+1174 
-1183 EQESRVRESSK
+1183 
-1194 KAEQKSQ
+1194 

-1246 QVVGEATFIASMAQH
+1246 QVVGEATFIARMAQY

-1311 ATSHEVQTW
+1311 GTCPEVQTW

-1378 ELQGNSVT
+1378 ELQGNGAT
-1386 ISTIRSSCLVG
+1386 TSTIRSSCLVG

-1435 CLCVHLCSSHLLLR
+1435 SLCVHLCSSHLLLR

-1456 RQLAQREA
+1456 RQLVQREA
-1464 AEVCEYAMSLAKKA
+1464 AEVCEYAMSLAKNA
-1478 GDNKDSATLNLN
+1478 GDKETSGIN
-1490 ISETGLEGVLF
+1490 INITETGLDGVLF

-1539 KDVLAASTE
+1539 KDVLAASTDISAAGPLE
-1548 VGGAVAFEVEKEEDS
+1548 GRKDDES

-1571 DIMFTGLGE
+1571 DTMFTTLGE

-1592 VTRVFAADCLCRII
+1592 ATRVFASDCLCRII
-1606 HLCENADKTHFDLAA
+1606 MLCENTDRAHFDLAL
-1621 ARTAKAKN
+1621 ARSAKTKN
-1629 PKGDLL
+1629 PKNDLL

-1649 ATDHSHQLRMAGLQ
+1649 ATDHSNQLRMAGLQ

-1669 KKFASVPEPEFPG
+1669 KKFAAVPEPEFPG

-1695 ALRPAFSPD
+1695 ALRPAFSQD

-1725 VSDLNDL
+1725 VSDLSDL
-1732 RRVHNLL
+1732 RRVHHLL
-1739 VSSLDKVQAGKGSSS
+1739 VTSLDKVQTGKGSPS

-1768 VLKAWAEEQVYV
+1768 VLKAWAEVYV
-1780 VAMKLKKEAESR
+1780 VAMKIKKEADTKPR
-1792 PARPVRGGEDDD
+1792 KAVKNT
-1804 DEEDVSD
+1804 EEEEEEEELAISD
-1811 EGDVLPADSL
+1811 ELPPDSL

-1830 SLSRLWLAALRDY
+1830 ILSHLWLAALKDY

-1848 PAEFASQLPPEGGAF
+1848 PPEFTSQLPPDGGAF

-1870 TARLHY
+1870 SARLHY
-1876 RSSWAPILHAVA
+1876 RNSWAQILHAVA
-1888 LWLSTTDFGAP
+1888 LWSNNTGFTVADQAEEMPVSSAQKAATAILGQASSTPPSAKAL
-1899 DCPEEPQ
+1899 PEII
-1906 NATSTGPAGFPQ
+1906 
-1918 GPAAP
+1918 
-1923 SKSHDELVKDR
+1923 KDR
-1934 MHLLLGVSIEF
+1934 IHLILGVSIEF
-1945 LCFPRPEE
+1945 LCSPRPEE
-1953 PIERVMS
+1953 PIEHVVA
-1960 CLKAL
+1960 CLQAL
-1965 STLLEC
+1965 HTLLESPC
-1971 PRARKHIAEDQLL
+1971 ARTHIAEDQLL
-1984 AVELLNVL
+1984 GVELLNVL
-1992 HRLLLTRDPPSV
+1992 HRLLLTRDPPSI

-2009 AVVQETIR
+2009 AVVQQIIR
-2017 SAHEHLEQLR
+2017 AAQDYLQEKRNSKNEDDG
-2027 SSESAEEGGEK
+2027 AEKGDLSVIGEGGES
-2038 EWPRLLGEGGD
+2038 GG
-2049 SGELQPGKSLV
+2049 LVPGKSLV
-2060 FAAMELLVFLLVRH
+2060 FASMELLMFILVRH
-2074 LPQISAKASDSPSH
+2074 LPQLNAKVMDSPSH
-2088 VPIKPQ
+2088 IASKPQ
-2094 QLSEH
+2094 RLSEE
-2099 SNRLLAVTVGILA
+2099 SARLVAATVTILA
-2112 ELPALCS
+2112 DLPILCS
-2119 PAGSMTILPTAL
+2119 PNGCMTVLPTIL
-2131 FLICGVLRE
+2131 FLITGVLKE
-2140 TAVKT
+2140 TAIKS
-2145 ADSVVSPP
+2145 AENPVSLP
-2153 VSASLQAIK
+2153 VSAALQGIK
-2162 TIITSP
+2162 TILTFP
-2168 LSRVGHIQQQ
+2168 LAKTESIRKQ
-2178 WSSLVRSS
+2178 WTSLVRST

-2192 YSQPDES
+2192 YSEPDES
-2199 RPSVDEVSML
+2199 RPNMDEVSML
-2209 TAITLFLVSA
+2209 TAITLFLLSA
-2219 GSELLGVTSLQKGCM
+2219 SAEIVGVQSLQKGCM
-2234 ERFRNALNSSDPL
+2234 NKFMNALNACDPW
-2247 VQLRCYQLLLSVFQ
+2247 VQAKCYQLLLSVFQ
-2261 HSVRALSTPY
+2261 HSNRALSTPY
-2271 IHALA
+2271 IHSLA
-2276 PALVEKLKAAERS
+2276 PLVVEKLKAVEKK
-2289 RPSTPAELHAL
+2289 RPDNNVELLAV
-2300 QEGVRVLEGLV
+2300 QEGIKVLETLV
-2311 GLGEEQNRV
+2311 AMGEEQNRTH
-2320 QLLALLV
+2320 LLALLV

-2340 SSAPPTSKAL
+2340 LSAAPASKDL

-2362 PLYPA
+2362 PLYPI
-2367 AFKTV
+2367 AFKMV
-2372 MGAAPELKPRLEAA
+2372 MGAAPELKTRLETA
-2386 IRADQ
+2386 IRASQ
-2391 ASNKAKAMARQTQ
+2391 ASTKAKIAARQQQ
-2404 PTVQATP
+2404 PTAQAAP
-2411 TIKLKTSFF
+2411 TEELKLQII

>member
-25 FIFEWLRFLNKVLV
+25 FIFEWLRFLDKVLV
-39 AANKVDVK
+39 AANRVDVK

-54 EQLTSLISSNPGPP
+54 EQLTGLISSAPGPP
-68 TRKLLAKNLATLYS
+68 TRKLLAKNIATLYS

-87 TVFQTLDKCND
+87 TVFQTLDKCNE
-98 IIKNKDDTPAYLP
+98 IIKSKDDTPTYLP

-119 VGAFYERMGRMLG
+119 VGAFYEKMGRMLG
-132 SSFPETINNLLKA
+132 SSFPDTINNLLKA
-145 LKNAES
+145 LKSAES

-166 GLGAAAASCH
+166 GLGGAAASCH

-206 NEAVFMWTA
+206 NEAVFMWTT

-230 STYGVR
+230 SNYGVR
-236 VAVSKLLGTVMATA
+236 VSVAKLLGTVMATA

-262 VKRATLD
+262 VKRATLE

-284 SFLKSGGEMLKGGTS
+284 GFLKSGGEMLKGGGS

-306 GVTEAYVVFVTVLG
+306 GVTQAYVVFVTTLG
-320 GQWLERNFATFLSHL
+320 GWLERNFATFLSHVL
-335 LELVAHP
+335 DLVSHP
-342 RATQSHV
+342 RATQTHV

-357 VSFALRATL
+357 VSFMLRATL
-366 GALLGEKAQI
+366 GGLLGEKAQI
-376 AAAKDICQAISKQM
+376 AAGKEICQAIGKQM
-390 RAVEAVVSDSSGE
+390 RAVEAVVNDISGE
-403 NKGTAADVSASQ
+403 NRTGAADVSASQ

-423 ELGSLV
+423 ELGSLF
-429 QSLSATAAPLI
+429 QSLSATASPLI
-440 QEPSIGLLE
+440 QEPSVGLLE
-449 TVMSVLLHPSMAA
+449 TVTSVLLHPSMAA

-474 VALPNQL
+474 VALPYQL

-490 RINALKSS
+490 RINNLKSS

-505 SFAMAALLGAV
+505 SFAMAALLGGV

-521 GIPHSKGK
+521 GLPHSKGK
-529 MVVSIAED
+529 LVVSIAED
-537 LLRSAAQNS
+537 LLRTAAQNS
-546 RLSLHRTQA
+546 RLSLQRTQA

-562 LMTLGSSLVRYHLPK
+562 LMTLGPSLVRYHLPK

-589 QKELEAEKARGDS
+589 PKELEAEKARGDS

-642 ECAMTMMAHSN
+642 ECAMTMMSHIPAITKVHGAHLKASAAMV
-653 RRFRL
+653 RL
-658 RGSCPD
+658 RLYDILALLPPKTYEGS
-664 ESLYFQRSCRYKG
+664 F
-677 PWCSSEGQC
+677 
-686 SDGSPPSLRHPRPPS
+686 
-701 SENIRRQ
+701 N
-708 VLPSAESHLAHKSCS
+708 
-723 FSALLRELVAEF
+723 ALLRELVAEF

-741 SNTTT
+741 ANTTT

-793 SIYLRVPVGEAVPG
+793 SIYLRVPIGEAIPG

-845 VKQAKGVRQQA
+845 IKQAKGVRQQA

-869 KVEQESRVRE
+869 K
-879 SSNKVEQQSRVRESS
+879 
-894 NEVEQ
+894 
-899 ESRVRESSN
+899 
-908 KVEQE
+908 
-913 SRVREWS
+913 
-920 NKVEQ
+920 
-925 ESRVREWSNKVEQES
+925 
-940 RVREWSN
+940 
-947 KVEQESRVREW
+947 
-958 SNKVEQESRVRE
+958 
-970 SSNKVEQESRVR
+970 
-982 EWSNKVEQE
+982 
-991 SRVRESSNKV
+991 
-1001 EQESRVRESSNK
+1001 
-1013 VEQESRVR
+1013 
-1021 ESSNKVEQESRVRE
+1021 
-1035 SSNKVEQESRV
+1035 
-1046 REWSNKVEQQ
+1046 
-1056 SRVRESSNKVE
+1056 
-1067 QESRVREWSN
+1067 
-1077 KVEQESRVREWSNK
+1077 
-1091 VEQESRV
+1091 
-1098 REWSN
+1098 
-1103 KVEQESRVREWSNK
+1103 
-1117 VEQESRVRESSN
+1117 
-1129 KVEQESRVREWSN
+1129 
-1142 KVEQE
+1142 
-1147 SRVRE
+1147 
-1152 WSNKVEQESR
+1152 
-1162 VRESSNKVEQES
+1162 
-1174 RVREWSNKV
+1174 
-1183 EQESRVRESSK
+1183 
-1194 KAEQKSQ
+1194 

-1208 TLGPE
+1208 SLGPE

-1246 QVVGEATFIASMAQH
+1246 QVVGEATFIARMAQT

-1311 ATSHEVQTW
+1311 GTSHEVQTW

-1378 ELQGNSVT
+1378 ELQGNGAT

-1435 CLCVHLCSSHLLLR
+1435 CLCVHLSSSHLLLR

-1464 AEVCEYAMSLAKKA
+1464 AEVCEYAMSLAKRA
-1478 GDNKDSATLNLN
+1478 GDNKDAAINLN
-1490 ISETGLEGVLF
+1490 ITETGLEGVLF

-1525 SLAVGKLSHWLKLC
+1525 SLAVEKLSHWLKLC
-1539 KDVLAASTE
+1539 KDVLAATTD
-1548 VGGAVAFEVEKEEDS
+1548 VGGAVVFEVEKDEEDS

-1571 DIMFTGLGE
+1571 DTMFTGLGE

-1606 HLCENADKTHFDLAA
+1606 LLCENDKAHFDLAA
-1621 ARTAKAKN
+1621 ARSAQAKN
-1629 PKGDLL
+1629 SKGDLL

-1649 ATDHSHQLRMAGLQ
+1649 ATDHSNQLRMAGLQ

-1704 TPSDITAKACQVCSA
+1704 TPSDITAKACQVCST

-1768 VLKAWAEEQVYV
+1768 VLKAWAEVYV
-1780 VAMKLKKEAESR
+1780 VAMKIKKEAESKPAK
-1792 PARPVRGGEDDD
+1792 PARNADDD
-1804 DEEDVSD
+1804 DEDEDL
-1811 EGDVLPADSL
+1811 GTGVLPPDSL

-1830 SLSRLWLAALRDY
+1830 ALSRLWLAMLRDY

-1848 PAEFASQLPPEGGAF
+1848 PAEFSSQLPPEGGAF

-1876 RSSWAPILHAVA
+1876 RGSWAPVLHAVA
-1888 LWLSTTDFGAP
+1888 LWLSSTGFGAAEGK
-1899 DCPEEPQ
+1899 EEVSSAKNSAITQ
-1906 NATSTGPAGFPQ
+1906 TASFNT
-1918 GPAAP
+1918 
-1923 SKSHDELVKDR
+1923 KSSEESVEDR
-1934 MHLLLGVSIEF
+1934 MHLMLGVSIEF

-1953 PIERVMS
+1953 PIEHVMS
-1960 CLKAL
+1960 CLQAL
-1965 STLLEC
+1965 ATLLESPC
-1971 PRARKHIAEDQLL
+1971 AKIHLANDQLL

-1992 HRLLLTRDPPSV
+1992 HRLLLTRDPPAV

-2009 AVVQETIR
+2009 AVVQETVR
-2017 SAHEHLEQLR
+2017 AALEHLQQTRLRKGKEEDGEKDTQLCQG
-2027 SSESAEEGGEK
+2027 EGGET
-2038 EWPRLLGEGGD
+2038 
-2049 SGELQPGKSLV
+2049 GELVPGKSLV
-2060 FAAMELLVFLLVRH
+2060 FAAMELLVFILVRH
-2074 LPQISAKASDSPSH
+2074 IPQLNSRVKESPSH
-2088 VPIKPQ
+2088 VPLRPQ
-2094 QLSEH
+2094 
-2099 SNRLLAVTVGILA
+2099 RLPEESARLVANTVSILA
-2112 ELPALCS
+2112 ELPSLCS
-2119 PAGSMTILPTAL
+2119 PAGSMTILPTVL
-2131 FLICGVLRE
+2131 FLITGVLRE
-2140 TAVKT
+2140 TAVK
-2145 ADSVVSPP
+2145 AVDNSVPLP
-2153 VSASLQAIK
+2153 VSAALQGIK

-2168 LSRVGHIQQQ
+2168 LAQVESMQTQ
-2178 WSSLVRSS
+2178 WTGLIRSS

-2199 RPSVDEVSML
+2199 RPDMDEVSML
-2209 TAITLFLVSA
+2209 TAITLFLLSA
-2219 GSELLGVTSLQKGCM
+2219 SNELVGVTVLQKGCLD
-2234 ERFRNALNSSDPL
+2234 RFRNALNSSDPW
-2247 VQLRCYQLLLSVFQ
+2247 VQARCYQLLLSVFQ
-2261 HSVRALSTPY
+2261 HCSRALSTPY

-2276 PALVEKLKAAERS
+2276 PLMVEKLKAVEHN
-2289 RPSTPAELHAL
+2289 RPGTAAELQAV
-2300 QEGVRVLEGLV
+2300 QEGIRVLENLV
-2311 GLGEEQNRV
+2311 AMGEEQNRV

-2327 PTLIS
+2327 PTLIA
-2332 YLLDENTF
+2332 YLLDENAI
-2340 SSAPPTSKAL
+2340 SSAPQVSKGL
-2350 HEFALQNLMRIG
+2350 HDFSLQNLMRIG
-2362 PLYPA
+2362 PLYPS
-2367 AFKTV
+2367 AFKIV
-2372 MGAAPELKPRLEAA
+2372 IGAAPELKTRLESA
-2386 IRADQ
+2386 IRANQ
-2391 ASNKAKAMARQTQ
+2391 ASSKAKAAARQAQ
-2404 PTVQATP
+2404 PTVQAAP